1 MRVTSRSVQARRR
14 GGARRFLGALLA
26 LLPVGAWA
34 ADPQITSMTDNPD
47 PATAGGLYTYAVGID
62 NTDASAA
69 TNTVLT
75 VSVPSGATFVS
86 AAPAN
91 ANCVA
96 TSATLVTCDI
106 GALPGN
112 GTGARTVNFTWR
124 ATAAGTINATAT
136 ISADN
141 DTNLANNTQN
151 ATTTV
156 LAGADLRL
164 TKTDSPDPVIGGANV
179 TYTLTAFNDGPN
191 ASGNLVLTDNL
202 PGSSTFVSAS
212 GTGWSCSHAAGVV
225 TCTRNGPLAVGASAP
240 PVTIVARIIASTG
253 FVTNSATISP
263 AAGAT
268 ADPDTNNNTATAT
281 TSVLPGAD
289 VRIDSKSVAPN
300 PVIAGENATFTLTPR
315 NGGPAVA
322 NNVAVTDTLPSGWTF
337 VSATGTGWSCS
348 AAGQTVTCSRA
359 TYAVGGTNNITIIAK
374 APGNAVIGPTGRTDT
389 NTATITTTDNDPA
402 PGNNTRAVSFDILPD
417 GADLRLAKSKSPNP
431 VAQGSQVTSTITVT
445 NGGPRQ
451 ATGELRVVDQL
462 SGETFVSATGAG
474 WACTVNGST
483 VTCNHENNSGLNAGA
498 SLPVL
503 EIVTVATVAGSA
515 TNQACTGSSLPTGA
529 AIGTTARQPIEGD
542 PNPTNDCNTAST
554 SSTSV
559 RPDLAITKT
568 TSTPTGGDKIV
579 SATEDRV
586 TYTLVVTNVSP
597 TAENATGVRI
607 SDTVPAFLA
616 SGTYQSSIVTPVVAT
631 VAGAGSTA
639 TFNCTVNNRETVICT
654 QTGGVLAQGGTVTV
668 PITVLRGMRE
678 GDFTNGG
685 VVENTVE
692 GDPDRSN
699 NTAFDTVT
707 IVPLADMQMT
717 GKSITPGTVKAGE
730 VATYVLS
737 FRNNGPSTAQNVV
750 VTDTFTFPAG
760 DTGYTVTQITPS
772 KGSCAVNA
780 GTNPNGVNVN
790 DVLGPA
796 RNAFTC
802 QIGSMASGE
811 TQTVTLKGRPNFRSG
826 NAARVF
832 TNVADVTTTTAERP
846 DGTDGGN
853 NAQGPVTLNVDPAGL
868 DLLVNKDDTGFD
880 PIAYTS
886 GNTFLSYRVNVTNNG
901 PSFGTGVKVTETMT
915 PPAGK
920 RIRFVCDTA
929 TFGGSTCNTGPLALC
944 SVSDVTSAAG
954 VAIPAFTCDVPA
966 GTATNGL
973 SKGELAVGQTK
984 SIFLR
989 FEVLDN
995 PSTSGDNF
1003 TNQATVSANEPD
1015 TLAANDTESEQTTV
1029 RRRVDLAVTKAAKKA
1044 GTPITTVALRE
1055 PFEWEVV
1062 VTNNGPSESLQTIL
1076 TDTLPAGSDIVGVI
1090 SWTKTLPAASGTC
1103 PDSGVCTMGQL
1114 DALGQ
1119 ITITVPTR
1127 LSAYPS
1133 GGVAT
1138 NSATV
1143 NTDADTIGGIDTTPL
1158 DNTATANV
1166 TVTRSSIAGTVFQDR
1181 VRDGANGGTPQAAA
1195 QEPRIQGVTVTLTGN
1210 DLFGDPV
1217 NATAVTDASGNYL
1230 LNNLPPSAAGGYTIT
1245 QTQPAGFINGTV
1257 DPPTSGGSE
1266 PTNGGT
1272 YARGGTSGNSSFT
1285 GIVVGGDTAALRY
1298 NFPEI
1303 RQPTLSGFVYLDV
1316 NANDVRDPATDTP
1329 IAVATVR
1336 LLNATTL
1343 AQIAT
1348 TTTGADG
1355 AYTFTGLDPLIAYT
1369 LEQPLPTTPA
1379 NLRNGAVNPGQ
1390 IGGVACATGC
1400 TAQPNTPAAD
1410 TDRIAAIDLA
1420 SGADGTVFNFGER
1433 QLAGVSGL
1441 VYVDKNRNN
1450 ALDGSDTGRL
1460 AGVTVRLVQGASC
1473 AAGTELQST
1482 TTAADGTYSFS
1493 GVLAFQN
1500 YLLCETQPV
1509 GYAVGNANGT
1519 AGSNQITLTNLAASG
1534 SANNNFGALVGS
1546 LVGSVYQ
1553 DTGAGTAANFNNGV
1567 RDAGEPGI
1575 AGVTVTLTGTD
1586 ATGAAVNRSV
1596 TTDASGNYSFDD
1608 LLTAGAGGYTVTE
1621 GAIPPAAG
1629 TFLDGK
1635 TTAGGAGGTATAV
1648 NTLPSAISAIN
1659 LGAGVQ
1665 TTGYIFGELP
1675 NGSISGTVY
1684 VDRNRNDTMDATPT
1698 DGRISGV
1705 TLTLRDGTSCSAGT
1719 VFGTTT
1725 TGADGSYSFSGIA
1738 GGGTYTICE
1747 TQPVGYA
1754 DGTVNPG
1761 TNGASSAA
1769 NSITLTN
1776 LAASGSANNNFG
1788 ERVGRLTGSVYV
1800 DFSAATPANTNNGIR
1815 DAGEAGIA
1823 GVTITLTGTDAT
1835 GAAVNRTA
1843 TTDANGDYAFDD
1855 LLTAGAGGYTV
1866 TEGAI
1871 PPAAGRFNDGKT
1883 TAGAAGGTATAV
1895 DTLPSAISAIALGAG
1910 VQTTGYIFGELPR
1923 AGITGTVYID
1933 RNRNG
1938 TMDATPTDGR
1948 IAGVTLTLRQGTSC
1962 SAGTVL
1968 GTTTTDAE
1976 GQYAFNDLSAGLDY
1990 AVCETQP
1997 TGYADGTVNPGT
2009 NGASSAA
2016 NTIVVTNLPGSGS
2029 ANNNFGERVG
2039 RLTGS
2044 VYVDFSAAT
2053 PANTNNGIRDA
2064 GEPGIAGVTITLTG
2078 TDATGAAVNRTAT
2091 TDANGDYAFD
2101 DLLAAGAGGY
2111 TVTEGTI
2118 PPSAGSFNDGKTT
2131 AGAAGGTATAVNT
2144 LPSAISNIA
2153 LGAGVQTTNY
2163 IFGELPR
2170 AGITGTVYIDR
2181 NRNNQLDAVP
2191 TDGRIAGVTLTLRQ
2205 GTSCSAGTVL
2215 GTTTTDA
2222 DGQYAFN
2229 DLSAGLDYAVCETQ
2243 PVGYADGTVNP
2254 GTNGASSAANSITL
2268 TNLPGSG
2275 SGNNNFGALVGSL
2288 AGSVYQDTGAGTAAN
2303 FNNGVRDAG
2312 EPGVAGVTV
2321 TLTGTDALGATV
2333 NRTATTDA
2341 SGNYSFDDL
2350 LTAGAGGYTVTEG
2363 AIPPAAGTF
2372 LDGKTT
2378 AGGAGGTA
2386 TAVNA
2391 LPSAIT
2397 GIALGAGVQTTG
2409 YIFGELP
2416 STAIGGTVY
2425 IDRNRNDTLDPTPTD
2440 GRIAGV
2446 TLTLRDGSS
2455 CSAGTVL
2462 GTTTTGAD
2470 GSYSFSAIAG
2480 GGTYTICETQPT
2492 GYADGTVNPGTNGT
2506 SSAANS
2512 ITVTNLAGSGSANN
2526 HFGERVGSLAGA
2538 VYMDTDNDGQKD
2550 PGEPGLAGVSVTLTG
2565 SDATGAPVNRS
2576 ATTDAAGDYR
2586 FDDLLAA
2593 GAGGYTVTEQATQ
2606 PVFEGKATIN
2616 GRTTAGSTGGSAT
2629 AVTTLPSAISAIPLA
2644 AGADSTA
2651 HLFGELLSVGL
2662 SGTVFADLAND
2673 GVQQLPNDLGLG
2685 GVTLDLTGTDD
2696 LGTAVSATT
2705 TTAADGTYSFTGLR
2719 PGTYTVTEPTQPP
2732 GTVNGITTAGTLGG
2746 TATPV
2751 ATLPSVISGIPLV
2764 TSGAFSTGNNFAE
2777 IPNNS
2782 GVGGRV
2788 WLDLD
2793 NDGAIDAG
2801 ENGIAGVTVT
2811 LTGTDT
2817 IGRPV
2822 ERTLTTDAQGGYLFE
2837 ELAPGSY
2844 TVTEPTQPVGTL
2856 NGLTV
2861 VGNGGGTATPVATLP
2876 SAISGIT
2883 LGIGQMVTAN
2893 NFGEIPP
2900 ARIAGRVY
2908 ADNNDNGAIDSGEV
2922 GLAGVSLVLTG
2933 TDDLGV
2939 AVNRTLSSGADGGYV
2954 FENLRPGTYTVTE
2967 PTQPAGTVNGLTTA
2981 GTLGGTATPVTT
2993 LPSAISG
3000 IVVPVGGAGTGYN
3013 FGELANSPDLRVTK
3027 THAEPIF
3034 TVTKPATYAIR
3045 VLNLGEIAT
3054 SGAYTVEDRL
3064 PAGLTLASTPT
3075 GTGWICTGAPGASS
3089 FNCSSSTVIAAG
3101 ATNPNTITA
3110 IAVVGTAALNAPI
3123 ANNAVLVE
3131 GGGEIPAR
3139 RPTPAE
3145 RDAFINNP
3153 ASLPECSAAPPRNV
3167 CRDPEEVQQSANLSG
3182 TVWYDIGTVQRQL
3195 DARDQ
3200 RKQGWIVEVIDVNG
3214 VDPSRPNA
3222 AGERVVVASGGTGN
3236 GDGDARPTAGG
3247 TPGAVVARAFT
3258 KVDGTYL
3265 IENLIPNI
3273 DYAIRFRDPNSNVV
3287 FGYPVNGERG
3297 PGSSGAQCL
3306 DRNKPV
3312 NLESSCV
3319 DAGALPQ
3326 LTVRLAPGRNLV
3338 QQSLPIDPS
3347 GVVYDSG
3354 LRTPIPGATVSLA
3367 PVGACAAWDPTDDIV
3382 GATLGGYS
3390 VSGNAISMVT
3400 GADGLYQFLLSPA
3413 APARCNFA
3421 LTVTPPSGYSFI
3433 SKLIAP
3439 TPGPLSPPGGPGAFF
3454 NVQPQ
3459 AEPPT
3464 GPVGPATTYYLS
3476 LSAGSAAPNILH
3488 NHIPL
3493 DPALPGTVLLDKT
3506 GDRSVVEVGDSVR
3519 YSITVSVPSGAL
3531 PRQTTVVDR
3540 LPAGFTYIPGTATVD
3555 DRPIADPQGG
3565 VGPTLAFNLG
3575 RMGDTRQ
3582 QVLRYRVRVGV
3593 GAQEGDG
3600 VNRAQAQSCGVPTG
3614 CVDGGFNPLPGS
3626 VATNEDRY
3634 RVRVTGGVFGTEA
3647 CVLGKVFVDCN
3658 NNHSQDPEELGIPG
3672 VRMVMSDGT
3681 TLISDSEGKY
3691 SVCGLEPKSMV
3702 MRVDPRTLPRGARMT
3717 TSSNRNLGDAGSLWL
3732 DLKNGELH
3740 RADFIEGSCAAPVI
3754 DQVKGRR
3761 AQGEIRAPETE
3772 RKDGPALRFDSDGP
3786 YIGPVRPREGERVTP
3801 VGAQQKGGAHGAP

>member
-34 ADPQITSMTDNPD
+34 ADPQITSMTDTPD

-62 NTDASAA
+62 NTDPSAA

-75 VSVPSGATFVS
+75 LSVPSGATFVS
-86 AAPAN
+86 ATGTPN
-91 ANCVA
+91 PNCVA
-96 TSATLVTCDI
+96 TSATLVTCSI
-106 GALPGN
+106 GTLLGN
-112 GTGARTVNFTWR
+112 GAGARTVNLTWR
-124 ATAAGTINATAT
+124 AIAAGTISATAT
-136 ISADN
+136 LSADN

-164 TKTDSPDPVIGGANV
+164 TKTDTPDPVIGGANV

-225 TCTRNGPLAVGASAP
+225 TCNRTGTLAVGASAP
-240 PVTIVARIIASTG
+240 PVTIVARINATDG
-253 FVTNSATISP
+253 NVTNSATISP

-281 TSVLPGAD
+281 TAVLPGAD
-289 VRIDSKSVAPN
+289 VRIDSKAVSPN

-322 NNVAVTDTLPSGWTF
+322 NNVVVTDTLPSGWTF

-348 AAGQTVTCSRA
+348 ATGQTVSCSRA
-359 TYAVGGTNNITIIAK
+359 TYAVGGANNITLIAT

-402 PGNNTRAVSFDILPD
+402 PGNNSRSVTFDILPD

-451 ATGELRVVDQL
+451 ATGTLRVVDQL
-462 SGETFVSATGAG
+462 SGETYVSASGTG
-474 WACTVNGST
+474 WTCTVNGST
-483 VTCNHENNSGLNAGA
+483 VTCDHPNSSGLNAGA
-498 SLPVL
+498 SLPAL
-503 EIVTVATVAGSA
+503 QIITTATVAGSA
-515 TNQACTGSSLPTGA
+515 TNQACTGNSLPAGSSP
-529 AIGTTARQPIEGD
+529 GSTASPPSLGD

-597 TAENATGVRI
+597 TAEDATGVRI

-678 GDFTNGG
+678 GDFQNGG

-780 GTNPNGVNVN
+780 TTNPNGVDVN

-796 RNAFTC
+796 RNSFTC
-802 QIGSMASGE
+802 QIGSMSSGE

-901 PSFGTGVKVTETMT
+901 PSFGTGVKITETMT
-915 PPAGK
+915 PPSGK

-929 TFGGSTCNTGPLALC
+929 TFGGSTCNTVPLALC
-944 SVSDVTSAAG
+944 SVSDVTSAPG

-966 GTATNGL
+966 GTATTGL

-995 PSTSGDNF
+995 PSTTGDNF
-1003 TNQATVSANEPD
+1003 VNSATVSANEPD

-1029 RRRVDLAVTKAAKKA
+1029 RRRVDLAVTKSAKKA

-1090 SWTKTLPAASGTC
+1090 SWTKTLPAATGTC

-1114 DALGQ
+1114 DATGQ

-1166 TVTRSSIAGTVFQDR
+1166 TVTRASIAGTVFQDR
-1181 VRDGANGGTPQAAA
+1181 VRDGTNAGTPQDAA
-1195 QEPRIQGVTVTLTGN
+1195 QEPRIQGVTITLTGN

-1217 NATAVTDASGNYL
+1217 NATAVTDANGNYL
-1230 LNNLPPSAAGGYTIT
+1230 LNNLPPSSVGGYTIT

-1257 DPPTSGGSE
+1257 DPPTSGGNAPS
-1266 PTNGGT
+1266 NGGT
-1272 YARGGTSGNSSFT
+1272 YARGGTSGNSSFAA
-1285 GIVVGGDTAALRY
+1285 IVVDGATAAVRY

-1329 IAVATVR
+1329 IAGASVR
-1336 LLNATTL
+1336 LLDATTL

-1348 TTTGADG
+1348 TTTNASG
-1355 AYTFTGLDPLIAYT
+1355 AYSFTGLDPLTLYT
-1369 LEQPLPTTPA
+1369 LEEPLPSTPA

-1390 IGGVACATGC
+1390 INGAACATGC

-1410 TDRIAAIDLA
+1410 TDRIAGIDLA

-1433 QLAGVSGL
+1433 QLTSVSGL
-1441 VYVDKNRNN
+1441 VYIDKNRNN
-1450 ALDGSDTGRL
+1450 ALDGSDTGRI

-1473 AAGTELQST
+1473 AAGTELQT
-1482 TTAADGTYSFS
+1482 TSTAADGTYSFS

-1500 YLLCETQPV
+1500 YLICETQPV
-1509 GYAVGNANGT
+1509 GYGVGNANGT
-1519 AGSNQITLTNLAASG
+1519 AGSNQITLTNLAAIG
-1534 SANNNFGALVGS
+1534 STNNNFGALVGS
-1546 LVGSVYQ
+1546 LAGSVYQ
-1553 DTGAGTAANFNNGV
+1553 DTGAGTLANFNNGV

-1575 AGVTVTLTGTD
+1575 AGVTVTLTGAD
-1586 ATGAAVNRSV
+1586 ALGATVNRTA
-1596 TTDASGNYSFDD
+1596 TTDASGNYTFDDLLTAGAGGYTVTEGAIPPAAGTFLDGKTTAGGAGGTATAVDTLPSAISGIALGAGVQTTGYIFGELPNGSISGTVYVDRNRNDQLDAVPTDGRIAGVTLTLRQGNSCSAGTVLGTTTTGADGTYSFSGVAGGGTYTICETQPTGYADGTVNPGTNGASSAANSITLTNLPASGSANNHFGERVGRLAGSVYVDFSATTPANTNNGVRDAGEAGIAGVTITLTGTDAAGGAVNRSATTDANGNYSFDDLLTAGAGGYTVTEGAIPPSAGSFNDGKTTAGGAGGTATAVDTLPSAISAIALGAGVQTTGYIFGELPRAGITGIVYVDRNRNDTIDAVPTDARIAGVTLTLRQGTSCSAGTVLGTTTTDADGQYAFNDLSAGLDYAVCETQPAGYANGTVNPGTNGTSSAANSIAITNLPASGSTDNHFGERVGSLTGSVYQDTGAGTLANFNNGVRDAGEPGIAGVTVTITGTDAAGGAVNRTATTDASGNYTFDD

-1665 TTGYIFGELP
+1665 TTNYLFGELP
-1675 NGSISGTVY
+1675 NASISGTVY

-1719 VFGTTT
+1719 VLGTTT
-1725 TGADGSYSFSGIA
+1725 SATDGTYSFSG
-1738 GGGTYTICE
+1738 
-1747 TQPVGYA
+1747 
-1754 DGTVNPG
+1754 
-1761 TNGASSAA
+1761 
-1769 NSITLTN
+1769 
-1776 LAASGSANNNFG
+1776 
-1788 ERVGRLTGSVYV
+1788 
-1800 DFSAATPANTNNGIR
+1800 
-1815 DAGEAGIA
+1815 
-1823 GVTITLTGTDAT
+1823 
-1835 GAAVNRTA
+1835 
-1843 TTDANGDYAFDD
+1843 
-1855 LLTAGAGGYTV
+1855 
-1866 TEGAI
+1866 
-1871 PPAAGRFNDGKT
+1871 
-1883 TAGAAGGTATAV
+1883 
-1895 DTLPSAISAIALGAG
+1895 
-1910 VQTTGYIFGELPR
+1910 
-1923 AGITGTVYID
+1923 
-1933 RNRNG
+1933 
-1938 TMDATPTDGR
+1938 
-1948 IAGVTLTLRQGTSC
+1948 
-1962 SAGTVL
+1962 
-1968 GTTTTDAE
+1968 
-1976 GQYAFNDLSAGLDY
+1976 
-1990 AVCETQP
+1990 
-1997 TGYADGTVNPGT
+1997 
-2009 NGASSAA
+2009 
-2016 NTIVVTNLPGSGS
+2016 
-2029 ANNNFGERVG
+2029 
-2039 RLTGS
+2039 
-2044 VYVDFSAAT
+2044 
-2053 PANTNNGIRDA
+2053 
-2064 GEPGIAGVTITLTG
+2064 
-2078 TDATGAAVNRTAT
+2078 
-2091 TDANGDYAFD
+2091 
-2101 DLLAAGAGGY
+2101 
-2111 TVTEGTI
+2111 
-2118 PPSAGSFNDGKTT
+2118 
-2131 AGAAGGTATAVNT
+2131 
-2144 LPSAISNIA
+2144 
-2153 LGAGVQTTNY
+2153 
-2163 IFGELPR
+2163 
-2170 AGITGTVYIDR
+2170 
-2181 NRNNQLDAVP
+2181 
-2191 TDGRIAGVTLTLRQ
+2191 
-2205 GTSCSAGTVL
+2205 
-2215 GTTTTDA
+2215 
-2222 DGQYAFN
+2222 
-2229 DLSAGLDYAVCETQ
+2229 
-2243 PVGYADGTVNP
+2243 
-2254 GTNGASSAANSITL
+2254 
-2268 TNLPGSG
+2268 
-2275 SGNNNFGALVGSL
+2275 
-2288 AGSVYQDTGAGTAAN
+2288 
-2303 FNNGVRDAG
+2303 
-2312 EPGVAGVTV
+2312 
-2321 TLTGTDALGATV
+2321 
-2333 NRTATTDA
+2333 
-2341 SGNYSFDDL
+2341 
-2350 LTAGAGGYTVTEG
+2350 
-2363 AIPPAAGTF
+2363 
-2372 LDGKTT
+2372 
-2378 AGGAGGTA
+2378 
-2386 TAVNA
+2386 
-2391 LPSAIT
+2391 
-2397 GIALGAGVQTTG
+2397 
-2409 YIFGELP
+2409 
-2416 STAIGGTVY
+2416 
-2425 IDRNRNDTLDPTPTD
+2425 
-2440 GRIAGV
+2440 
-2446 TLTLRDGSS
+2446 
-2455 CSAGTVL
+2455 
-2462 GTTTTGAD
+2462 
-2470 GSYSFSAIAG
+2470 IAG

-2492 GYADGTVNPGTNGT
+2492 GYADGTVNPGTSGT

-2512 ITVTNLAGSGSANN
+2512 ITLTNLPTSGSANN
-2526 HFGERVGSLAGA
+2526 HFGERVGSLAGS
-2538 VYMDTDNDGQKD
+2538 VYMDTNNDGQKQS
-2550 PGEPGLAGVSVTLTG
+2550 GEPGLAGVSVTLTG
-2565 SDATGAPVNRS
+2565 TDATGASLNRT
-2576 ATTDAAGDYR
+2576 AITDAAGAYR
-2586 FDDLLAA
+2586 FEDLLAA
-2593 GAGGYTVTEQATQ
+2593 GTGGYTVTEQATQ
-2606 PVFEGKATIN
+2606 PSFEGKVTIN

-2629 AVTTLPSAISAIPLA
+2629 TVTTLPSAISAIPLA

-2685 GVTLDLTGTDD
+2685 GVTLNLTGTDD
-2696 LGTAVSATT
+2696 LGAAISATT
-2705 TTAADGTYSFTGLR
+2705 TTAADGSYSFTGLR
-2719 PGTYTVTEPTQPP
+2719 PGTYTVTEPTQPA
-2732 GTVNGITTAGTLGG
+2732 GTVNGITTAGSPGG

-2751 ATLPSVISGIPLV
+2751 ATLPSVISGIPLL

-2782 GVGGRV
+2782 GISGRV
-2788 WLDLD
+2788 WLDL
-2793 NDGAIDAG
+2793 NNNAVIDAG
-2801 ENGIAGVTVT
+2801 ESGIAGITVT

-2822 ERTLTTDAQGGYLFE
+2822 ERTLTTDAQGDYLFE
-2837 ELAPGSY
+2837 QLAPGSY
-2844 TVTEPTQPVGTL
+2844 TVTEPTQPAGTL
-2856 NGLTV
+2856 NGRTV
-2861 VGNGGGTATPVATLP
+2861 VGTGGGTATPVATLP

-2900 ARIAGRVY
+2900 ARLAGRVY
-2908 ADNNDNGAIDSGEV
+2908 ADNNDNGVIDNSET
-2922 GLAGVSLVLTG
+2922 GLAGVALVLTG
-2933 TDDLGV
+2933 TDDLGA
-2939 AVNRTLSSGADGGYV
+2939 AVTANATTGADGGYS
-2954 FENLRPGTYTVTE
+2954 FTNLRPGTYTLTE
-2967 PTQPAGTVNGLTTA
+2967 PTQPAGTVNGLTTP

-3000 IVVPVGGAGTGYN
+3000 IVVPVGGAGTGYD

-3027 THAEPIF
+3027 THAEPVF
-3034 TVTKPATYAIR
+3034 TVTKPATYSIR
-3045 VLNLGEIAT
+3045 VLNVGEIAT

-3075 GTGWICTGAPGASS
+3075 GTGWICTGAAGASS

-3145 RDAFINNP
+3145 REAFTNNP
-3153 ASLPECSAAPPRNV
+3153 GALPECSAAPARNA
-3167 CRDPEEVQQSANLSG
+3167 CRDPEDVQQSANLAG

-3222 AGERVVVASGGTGN
+3222 AGERESKAS
-3236 GDGDARPTAGG
+3236 GG

-3258 KVDGTYL
+3258 QADGTYL

-3306 DRNKPV
+3306 DRNKPI

-3319 DAGALPQ
+3319 DTGAVPQ

-3354 LRTPIPGATVSLA
+3354 LRTPIPGATVTLA

-3400 GADGLYQFLLSPA
+3400 GADGLYQFLLSPG

-3439 TPGPLSPPGGPGAFF
+3439 TPGPISPPGGPGTFF

-3459 AEPPT
+3459 AEAPT

-3476 LSAGSAAPNILH
+3476 LSAGSAAPNILR

-3506 GDRSVVEVGDSVR
+3506 GDRSVVELGDSVR

-3575 RMGDTRQ
+3575 PMGDTRQ

-3772 RKDGPALRFDSDGP
+3772 RKDGPALRFESEGP
-3786 YIGPVRPREGERVTP
+3786 VIGPVRPRQGERVTP
-3801 VGAQQKGGAHGAP
+3801 VDAEPKGGAHGTP

>member
-1 MRVTSRSVQARRR
+1 LA
-14 GGARRFLGALLA
+14 GALLA
-26 LLPVGAWA
+26 LLPLGAWA
-34 ADPQITSMTDNPD
+34 ADPQITSMTDTPD

-62 NTDASAA
+62 NTDAGDA

-75 VSVPSGATFVS
+75 LGVPSGATFVS
-86 AAPAN
+86 ASPAN

-96 TSATLVTCDI
+96 TSATLVTCSV
-106 GALPGN
+106 GTLAGN

-136 ISADN
+136 ITADS
-141 DTNLANNTQN
+141 DTNLGNNTQG

-225 TCTRNGPLAVGASAP
+225 TCTRNAPLAVGASAP

-263 AAGAT
+263 AVGAV
-268 ADPDTNNNTATAT
+268 ADPDSNNNTATAT
-281 TSVLPGAD
+281 TQVLPGAD
-289 VRIDSKSVAPN
+289 VRIDSKSVSPN
-300 PVIAGENATFTLTPR
+300 PVIAGENATFTITPR

-322 NNVAVTDTLPSGWTF
+322 NNVVVTDTLPSGWTF

-348 AAGQTVTCSRA
+348 ASGQTVSCSRA
-359 TYAVGGTNNITIIAK
+359 TYAVGATNNITIVAT
-374 APGNAVIGPTGRTDT
+374 APTNAVIGPAGRTDT
-389 NTATITTTDNDPA
+389 NTASISTTDNDPN
-402 PGNNTRAVSFDILPD
+402 PGNNSRAVTFDILPD

-445 NGGPRQ
+445 NGGPRR
-451 ATGELRVVDQL
+451 ATGPLRVVDQL
-462 SGETFVSATGAG
+462 SGETYVSVSGTGWICSAS
-474 WACTVNGST
+474 GST
-483 VTCNHENNSGLNAGA
+483 VTCDHANAAGLNAGA
-498 SLPVL
+498 SLPTL
-503 EIVTVATVAGSA
+503 TIITTATVAGSA
-515 TNQACTGSSLPTGA
+515 TNQACTGSSLPAGA
-529 AIGTTARQPIEGD
+529 AAGTNALEPDQGD
-542 PNPTNDCNTAST
+542 PNPTNDCNSAST

-579 SATEDRV
+579 SATEDSV

-607 SDTVPAFLA
+607 SDTVPAFIT

-668 PITVLRGMRE
+668 PITVRRGMRE
-678 GDFTNGG
+678 GDFTNSG

-699 NTAFDTVT
+699 NTASDTVT
-707 IVPLADMQMT
+707 IAPLADMNMT
-717 GKSITPGTVKAGE
+717 GKSVTPGTVKAGE

-737 FRNNGPSTAQNVV
+737 FRNDGPSTAQNVV
-750 VTDTFTFPAG
+750 VTDIFTFPAG

-772 KGSCAVNA
+772 KGSCAFNA
-780 GTNPNGVNVN
+780 GINPNGVGVD

-796 RNAFTC
+796 RNSFTC

-853 NAQGPVTLNVDPAGL
+853 NAQGPVTLNVDPASL

-880 PIAYTS
+880 PIAFTS
-886 GNTFLSYRVNVTNNG
+886 GSTFLSYRVNATNNG
-901 PSFGTGVKVTETMT
+901 PSYATGVKITETMT

-920 RIRFVCDTA
+920 RIRFVCDTT

-944 SVSDVTSAAG
+944 SVSDVTSG
-954 VAIPAFTCDVPA
+954 VGTAIPAFTCDVPP
-966 GTATNGL
+966 GNATTGL
-973 SKGELAVGQTK
+973 GKGDLAIGQTK

-995 PSTSGDNF
+995 PSTTGDTF
-1003 TNQATVSANEPD
+1003 TNQAIVSANEPD

-1044 GTPITTVALRE
+1044 GAPITTVALRE
-1055 PFEWEVV
+1055 PFDWEVI

-1076 TDTLPAGSDIVGVI
+1076 TDTLPAGSDLVGVI
-1090 SWTKTLPAASGTC
+1090 SWTKTLPAATGTC

-1114 DALGQ
+1114 DAGGQ
-1119 ITITVPTR
+1119 ITITVPSR

-1143 NTDADTIGGIDTTPL
+1143 NTDPTNLGGIDTTPL

-1166 TVTRSSIAGTVFQDR
+1166 NVTRASIAGTVFQDR

-1195 QEPRIQGVTVTLTGN
+1195 QEPRIQGVTLTLTGN

-1217 NATAVTDASGNYL
+1217 NATATTDANGDYL
-1230 LNNLPPSAAGGYTIT
+1230 FNNLPPSSTGGVGGYTIT
-1245 QTQPAGFINGTV
+1245 QTQPAGFINGPV
-1257 DPPTSGGSE
+1257 DPPTAGGSE
-1266 PTNGGT
+1266 PSNGGPYT
-1272 YARGGTSGNSSFT
+1272 RGGTSGNSLFAN
-1285 GIVVGGDTAALRY
+1285 IVVDGDDAAIRY
-1298 NFPEI
+1298 HFPEI
-1303 RQPTLSGFVYLDV
+1303 KQPSLSGFVYLDV

-1329 IAVATVR
+1329 IAGATLR

-1355 AYTFTGLDPLIAYT
+1355 AYAFTGLDPLVAYT

-1390 IGGVACATGC
+1390 IGGAACTTGC

-1410 TDRIAAIDLA
+1410 TDRIAGVDLA
-1420 SGADGTVFNFGER
+1420 SGTDGTVFNFGER

-1473 AAGTELQST
+1473 AAGTELQTT

-1500 YLLCETQPV
+1500 YLICETQPV

-1519 AGSNQITLTNLAASG
+1519 AGSNQITLTNLAAAG

-1546 LVGSVYQ
+1546 LS
-1553 DTGAGTAANFNNGV
+1553 
-1567 RDAGEPGI
+1567 
-1575 AGVTVTLTGTD
+1575 
-1586 ATGAAVNRSV
+1586 
-1596 TTDASGNYSFDD
+1596 
-1608 LLTAGAGGYTVTE
+1608 
-1621 GAIPPAAG
+1621 
-1629 TFLDGK
+1629 
-1635 TTAGGAGGTATAV
+1635 
-1648 NTLPSAISAIN
+1648 
-1659 LGAGVQ
+1659 
-1665 TTGYIFGELP
+1665 
-1675 NGSISGTVY
+1675 
-1684 VDRNRNDTMDATPT
+1684 
-1698 DGRISGV
+1698 
-1705 TLTLRDGTSCSAGT
+1705 
-1719 VFGTTT
+1719 
-1725 TGADGSYSFSGIA
+1725 
-1738 GGGTYTICE
+1738 
-1747 TQPVGYA
+1747 
-1754 DGTVNPG
+1754 
-1761 TNGASSAA
+1761 
-1769 NSITLTN
+1769 
-1776 LAASGSANNNFG
+1776 
-1788 ERVGRLTGSVYV
+1788 GSVYV
-1800 DFSAATPANTNNGIR
+1800 DFSSATPANTNNGIR

-1823 GVTITLTGTDAT
+1823 GVTVTLTGTDAA
-1835 GAAVNRTA
+1835 GGAVNRTA
-1843 TTDANGDYAFDD
+1843 TTDA
-1855 LLTAGAGGYTV
+1855 
-1866 TEGAI
+1866 
-1871 PPAAGRFNDGKT
+1871 
-1883 TAGAAGGTATAV
+1883 
-1895 DTLPSAISAIALGAG
+1895 
-1910 VQTTGYIFGELPR
+1910 
-1923 AGITGTVYID
+1923 
-1933 RNRNG
+1933 
-1938 TMDATPTDGR
+1938 
-1948 IAGVTLTLRQGTSC
+1948 
-1962 SAGTVL
+1962 
-1968 GTTTTDAE
+1968 
-1976 GQYAFNDLSAGLDY
+1976 
-1990 AVCETQP
+1990 
-1997 TGYADGTVNPGT
+1997 
-2009 NGASSAA
+2009 
-2016 NTIVVTNLPGSGS
+2016 SGNYS
-2029 ANNNFGERVG
+2029 
-2039 RLTGS
+2039 
-2044 VYVDFSAAT
+2044 
-2053 PANTNNGIRDA
+2053 
-2064 GEPGIAGVTITLTG
+2064 
-2078 TDATGAAVNRTAT
+2078 
-2091 TDANGDYAFD
+2091 FD

-2111 TVTEGTI
+2111 TLTEGAI

-2131 AGAAGGTATAVNT
+2131 AGGTGGTATAVNA
-2144 LPSAISNIA
+2144 LPSAISGIA

-2170 AGITGTVYIDR
+2170 AGITGTVYTDR
-2181 NRNNQLDAVP
+2181 NRNDTMEALP

-2205 GTSCSAGTVL
+2205 GASCSAGTVL

-2222 DGQYAFN
+2222 NGQYAFN
-2229 DLSAGLDYAVCETQ
+2229 DLSAGLDYA
-2243 PVGYADGTVNP
+2243 
-2254 GTNGASSAANSITL
+2254 
-2268 TNLPGSG
+2268 
-2275 SGNNNFGALVGSL
+2275 
-2288 AGSVYQDTGAGTAAN
+2288 
-2303 FNNGVRDAG
+2303 
-2312 EPGVAGVTV
+2312 
-2321 TLTGTDALGATV
+2321 
-2333 NRTATTDA
+2333 
-2341 SGNYSFDDL
+2341 
-2350 LTAGAGGYTVTEG
+2350 
-2363 AIPPAAGTF
+2363 
-2372 LDGKTT
+2372 
-2378 AGGAGGTA
+2378 
-2386 TAVNA
+2386 
-2391 LPSAIT
+2391 
-2397 GIALGAGVQTTG
+2397 
-2409 YIFGELP
+2409 
-2416 STAIGGTVY
+2416 
-2425 IDRNRNDTLDPTPTD
+2425 
-2440 GRIAGV
+2440 
-2446 TLTLRDGSS
+2446 
-2455 CSAGTVL
+2455 
-2462 GTTTTGAD
+2462 
-2470 GSYSFSAIAG
+2470 
-2480 GGTYTICETQPT
+2480 ICETQPT
-2492 GYADGTVNPGTNGT
+2492 GYADGTVNPGTSGT

-2512 ITVTNLAGSGSANN
+2512 ITLTNLPSAGSTDN
-2526 HFGERVGSLAGA
+2526 HFGERIGSLLGA
-2538 VYMDTDNDGQKD
+2538 VYMDTDNDGQQD
-2550 PGEPGLAGVSVTLTG
+2550 AGEAALAGVTVTLTG
-2565 SDATGAPVNRS
+2565 TDATGTVVSRS
-2576 ATTDAAGDYR
+2576 AITDTAGAYR
-2586 FDDLLAA
+2586 FDDLLAS
-2593 GAGGYTVTEQATQ
+2593 GVGGYTVTEQATQ

-2616 GRTTAGSTGGSAT
+2616 GRTTAGSTGGTAT
-2629 AVTTLPSAISAIPLA
+2629 TVTTLPSAIAAITLA
-2644 AGADSTA
+2644 AGIDATA
-2651 HLFGELLSVGL
+2651 NNFGELLSVGL
-2662 SGTVFADLAND
+2662 SGAVFADLAND
-2673 GVQQLPNDLGLG
+2673 GVQQLPADLGLA

-2696 LGTAVSATT
+2696 LGAAVSATT

-2719 PGTYTVTEPTQPP
+2719 PGTYTVTEPTQPV
-2732 GTVNGITTAGTLGG
+2732 GTVNGITSAGSTGG

-2751 ATLPSVISGIPLV
+2751 ATLPSVISAIPLV
-2764 TSGAFSTGNNFAE
+2764 TSGAFSSGNNFAE

-2782 GVGGRV
+2782 GIGGRV
-2788 WLDLD
+2788 WLDAD
-2793 NDGAIDAG
+2793 NDGVIDAS
-2801 ENGIAGVTVT
+2801 ESGIAGVTVT

-2837 ELAPGSY
+2837 NLAPGSY
-2844 TVTEPTQPVGTL
+2844 TVTEPTQPAGTL
-2856 NGLTV
+2856 NGRTNT
-2861 VGNGGGTATPVATLP
+2861 GNGGGTATPVATLP
-2876 SAISGIT
+2876 SAVSGIT
-2883 LGIGQMVTAN
+2883 LGIGQMFTAN
-2893 NFGEIPP
+2893 DFGEIPP

-2908 ADNNDNGAIDSGEV
+2908 ADNNDNGVIDSSEV

-2933 TDDLGV
+2933 ADDLGA
-2939 AVNRTLSSGADGGYV
+2939 AVSVTLSSGADGGYA

-2981 GTLGGTATPVTT
+2981 GTLGGTATPVATR
-2993 LPSAISG
+2993 PSAISG
-3000 IVVPVGGAGTGYN
+3000 IVLPVGGAATGNN
-3013 FGELANSPDLRVTK
+3013 FGELAQSPDLRVIK
-3027 THAEPIF
+3027 THAEPVF
-3034 TVTKPATYAIR
+3034 TVTKPATYSIR

-3054 SGAYTVEDRL
+3054 NGPYTIEDRL
-3064 PAGLTLASTPT
+3064 PAGLTLTSTPT
-3075 GTGWICTGAPGASS
+3075 GAGWSCTGAAGASS
-3089 FNCSSSTVIAAG
+3089 FSCTASTVVAAG
-3101 ATNPNTITA
+3101 ATNPNAITA
-3110 IAVVGTAALNAPI
+3110 VAIVGPAALNAPI

-3145 RDAFINNP
+3145 RDAFTNNP
-3153 ASLPECSAAPPRNV
+3153 GALPECTAAPPRNA
-3167 CRDPEEVQQSANLSG
+3167 CRDPEDVQQSANLAG

-3195 DARDQ
+3195 DARD
-3200 RKQGWIVEVIDVNG
+3200 RLKQGWIVEVIDVTG
-3214 VDPSRPNA
+3214 ADPSRPNA
-3222 AGERVVVASGGTGN
+3222 AGERVSASSAAG
-3236 GDGDARPTAGG
+3236 GDGDARATAGG

-3258 KVDGTYL
+3258 NADGTYL

-3273 DYAIRFRDPNSNVV
+3273 DYAVRFRDPNSNVV

-3297 PGSSGAQCL
+3297 PGSSGASCL
-3306 DRNKPV
+3306 ALNKPV

-3319 DAGALPQ
+3319 DTGAAPQ
-3326 LTVRLAPGRNLV
+3326 LAVRLAPGRNLV
-3338 QQSLPIDPS
+3338 QQSLPIDPT

-3354 LRTPIPGATVSLA
+3354 LRTPVPGATVTFA
-3367 PVGACAAWDPTDDIV
+3367 PVGTCAGWDPTDDIV

-3390 VSGNAISMVT
+3390 VSGNAISKVT
-3400 GADGLYQFLLSPA
+3400 GADGLYQFLLSPS
-3413 APARCNFA
+3413 APARCTFA

-3433 SKLIAP
+3433 SKLITP
-3439 TPGPLSPPGGPGAFF
+3439 TPGTLSPPGGPGSFF

-3459 AEPPT
+3459 AEAPT

-3476 LSAGSAAPNILH
+3476 LSAGSTAPNILR

-3540 LPAGFTYIPGTATVD
+3540 LPAGFTYIPGTAIVG

-3565 VGPTLAFNLG
+3565 VGPTLAFDLG

-3582 QVLRYRVRVGV
+3582 LVLRYRVRVGV

-3658 NNHSQDPEELGIPG
+3658 NNHVQDREEIGIPG

-3691 SVCGLEPKSMV
+3691 SVCGLEPKSTV
-3702 MRVDPRTLPRGARMT
+3702 MRIDPRTLPRGARMT

-3740 RADFIEGSCAAPVI
+3740 RADFIEGSCSAPVI

-3761 AQGEIRAPETE
+3761 AQGETRAPETE
-3772 RKDGPALRFDSDGP
+3772 RPDGPALRFESGGP
-3786 YIGPVRPREGERVTP
+3786 VIGPVRPREGERVTP
-3801 VGAQQKGGAHGAP
+3801 VDAQRGGAHGTP

>member
-1 MRVTSRSVQARRR
+1 MRGTRSVVRRR
-14 GGARRFLGALLA
+14 LAGALFA
-26 LLPVGAWA
+26 LLPLGAWA
-34 ADPQITSMTDNPD
+34 ADPQITSMTDTPD

-62 NTDASAA
+62 NTDAGDA

-75 VSVPSGATFVS
+75 LNVPSGATFVS
-86 AAPAN
+86 ASPAN

-96 TSATLVTCDI
+96 TSATLVTCSV
-106 GALPGN
+106 GTLAGN

-136 ISADN
+136 ITATN

-179 TYTLTAFNDGPN
+179 TYTLTVTNDGPN

-263 AAGAT
+263 AVGAV
-268 ADPDTNNNTATAT
+268 ADPDSNNNTATAT
-281 TSVLPGAD
+281 TQVLPGAD
-289 VRIDSKSVAPN
+289 VRIDSKSVSPN
-300 PVIAGENATFTLTPR
+300 PVIAGENATFTITPR

-322 NNVAVTDTLPSGWTF
+322 NNVVVTDTLPSGWTF

-348 AAGQTVTCSRA
+348 ASGQTVSCSRA
-359 TYAVGGTNNITIIAK
+359 TYAVGATNNITIVAT

-402 PGNNTRAVSFDILPD
+402 PGNNTRAVTFDILPD

-451 ATGELRVVDQL
+451 ATGTLRVVDQL
-462 SGETFVSATGAG
+462 SGETYVSASGTGWTCSAS
-474 WACTVNGST
+474 GST
-483 VTCNHENNSGLNAGA
+483 VTCDHANAAGLNAGA
-498 SLPVL
+498 SLPTL
-503 EIVTVATVAGSA
+503 TIITTATVAGSA
-515 TNQACTGSSLPTGA
+515 TNQACTGSSLPAGA
-529 AIGTTARQPIEGD
+529 AGATARQPLEGD
-542 PNPTNDCNTAST
+542 PNPTNDCNSAST

-597 TAENATGVRI
+597 TAEDATGVRI
-607 SDTVPAFLA
+607 SDTVPAFLT
-616 SGTYQSSIVTPVVAT
+616 SGAFPSSITPVVAT
-631 VAGAGSTA
+631 VAGLGSTA
-639 TFNCTVNNRETVICT
+639 TFGCAVSSATVICT
-654 QTGGVLAQGGTVTV
+654 QNGGVLAQGGTVTV

-678 GDFTNGG
+678 GDFTNSSA
-685 VVENTVE
+685 VENTVE

-699 NTAFDTVT
+699 NTATDTVT
-707 IVPLADMQMT
+707 IAPLADMQMT

-780 GTNPNGVNVN
+780 GTNPNGVDVN

-853 NAQGPVTLNVDPAGL
+853 NAQGPITLNVDPASL

-886 GNTFLSYRVNVTNNG
+886 GSTFLGYRVNVTNNG
-901 PSFGTGVKVTETMT
+901 PSYATAAKVTEVMT
-915 PPAGK
+915 PPTGK
-920 RIRFVCDTA
+920 RVRFVCDTT
-929 TFGGSTCNTGPLALC
+929 TFGGSTCNASSLC
-944 SVSDVTSAAG
+944 SVTNVTSAAG
-954 VAIPAFTCDVPA
+954 VAIPTFTCDLPA
-966 GTATNGL
+966 GNATTGL
-973 SKGELAVGQTK
+973 ARGDLAIGQTK
-984 SIFLR
+984 SLFLR

-995 PSTSGDNF
+995 PSTSGDTF

-1044 GTPITTVALRE
+1044 GAPITTVALRE
-1055 PFEWEVV
+1055 PFDWEVV

-1076 TDTLPAGSDIVGVI
+1076 TDTLPPGSDLVGVI
-1090 SWTKTLPAASGTC
+1090 SWTKTLPAATGTC

-1114 DALGQ
+1114 DAGGQ

-1143 NTDADTIGGIDTTPL
+1143 NTDPANLGGIDTTPL
-1158 DNTATANV
+1158 DNTATAAVNV
-1166 TVTRSSIAGTVFQDR
+1166 TRASIAGTVFQDR
-1181 VRDGANGGTPQAAA
+1181 VRDGANAGTPQAAA
-1195 QEPRIQGVTVTLTGN
+1195 QEPRISGVSLRITGT
-1210 DLFGDPV
+1210 DLYG
-1217 NATAVTDASGNYL
+1217 NAVDTTATSDASGNFTFA
-1230 LNNLPPSAAGGYTIT
+1230 NLSPVDATGYTIT
-1245 QTQPAGFINGTV
+1245 QTQPASFINGPV

-1266 PTNGGT
+1266 PSNGGT
-1272 YARGGTSGNSSFT
+1272 YARGSTSGNSSFA
-1285 GIVVGGDTAALRY
+1285 GIVVDGDDTAIRY

-1316 NANDVRDPATDTP
+1316 NANDVRDPATDTG
-1329 IAVATVR
+1329 ISGATVR

-1355 AYTFTGLDPLIAYT
+1355 AYSFTGLDPLVVYT

-1379 NLRNGAVNPGQ
+1379 NLRNGAVNPGRN
-1390 IGGVACATGC
+1390 GDSDFTTATP
-1400 TAQPNTPAAD
+1400 QPNTPVAD
-1410 TDRIAAIDLA
+1410 TDRIAGIDLTN
-1420 SGADGTVFNFGER
+1420 GADGTLWNFGER
-1433 QLAGVSGL
+1433 QLAGVSGI

-1482 TTAADGTYSFS
+1482 TTAADGSYAFS

-1500 YLLCETQPV
+1500 YLICETQPV

-1519 AGSNQITLTNLAASG
+1519 AGSNQITLTNLAAGG
-1534 SANNNFGALVGS
+1534 SASNNFGALVGS
-1546 LVGSVYQ
+1546 LTGSVYV
-1553 DTGAGTAANFNNGV
+1553 DFSSATPANTNNGV
-1567 RDAGEPGI
+1567 RDASEAGI
-1575 AGVTVTLTGTD
+1575 AGVVVTLTGTD
-1586 ATGAAVNRSV
+1586 AAGGAVNRTA

-1608 LLTAGAGGYTVTE
+1608 LLAAGAGGYTVTE
-1621 GAIPPAAG
+1621 GAIPPSAGSFNDGKTTVGGAGGTATAVDTLPSAISGIALGAGVQTANYIFGELPRAGITGTAYIDRNRNDTMDATPTDGRIAGVTLTLRQGASCSAGTVLGTTNTDANGQYAFNDLSAGLDYAVCEAQPTGYADGTVNAGTNGTSNAANAIAVSNLPGSGSANNNFGERIGSLAGSVYQDTGAGTLANFNNGVRDAGEAGIAGVVVTLTGTDAAGGVVNRTATTDASGNYTFDDLLTAGAGGYTITEGAISPSAG

-1635 TTAGGAGGTATAV
+1635 TTAGAAGGTATAV
-1648 NTLPSAISAIN
+1648 DTLPSAISGIA

-1684 VDRNRNDTMDATPT
+1684 
-1698 DGRISGV
+1698 
-1705 TLTLRDGTSCSAGT
+1705 L
-1719 VFGTTT
+1719 
-1725 TGADGSYSFSGIA
+1725 
-1738 GGGTYTICE
+1738 
-1747 TQPVGYA
+1747 
-1754 DGTVNPG
+1754 
-1761 TNGASSAA
+1761 
-1769 NSITLTN
+1769 
-1776 LAASGSANNNFG
+1776 
-1788 ERVGRLTGSVYV
+1788 
-1800 DFSAATPANTNNGIR
+1800 
-1815 DAGEAGIA
+1815 
-1823 GVTITLTGTDAT
+1823 
-1835 GAAVNRTA
+1835 
-1843 TTDANGDYAFDD
+1843 
-1855 LLTAGAGGYTV
+1855 
-1866 TEGAI
+1866 
-1871 PPAAGRFNDGKT
+1871 
-1883 TAGAAGGTATAV
+1883 
-1895 DTLPSAISAIALGAG
+1895 
-1910 VQTTGYIFGELPR
+1910 
-1923 AGITGTVYID
+1923 
-1933 RNRNG
+1933 
-1938 TMDATPTDGR
+1938 
-1948 IAGVTLTLRQGTSC
+1948 
-1962 SAGTVL
+1962 
-1968 GTTTTDAE
+1968 
-1976 GQYAFNDLSAGLDY
+1976 
-1990 AVCETQP
+1990 
-1997 TGYADGTVNPGT
+1997 
-2009 NGASSAA
+2009 
-2016 NTIVVTNLPGSGS
+2016 
-2029 ANNNFGERVG
+2029 
-2039 RLTGS
+2039 
-2044 VYVDFSAAT
+2044 
-2053 PANTNNGIRDA
+2053 
-2064 GEPGIAGVTITLTG
+2064 
-2078 TDATGAAVNRTAT
+2078 
-2091 TDANGDYAFD
+2091 
-2101 DLLAAGAGGY
+2101 
-2111 TVTEGTI
+2111 
-2118 PPSAGSFNDGKTT
+2118 
-2131 AGAAGGTATAVNT
+2131 
-2144 LPSAISNIA
+2144 
-2153 LGAGVQTTNY
+2153 
-2163 IFGELPR
+2163 
-2170 AGITGTVYIDR
+2170 
-2181 NRNNQLDAVP
+2181 
-2191 TDGRIAGVTLTLRQ
+2191 
-2205 GTSCSAGTVL
+2205 
-2215 GTTTTDA
+2215 
-2222 DGQYAFN
+2222 
-2229 DLSAGLDYAVCETQ
+2229 
-2243 PVGYADGTVNP
+2243 
-2254 GTNGASSAANSITL
+2254 
-2268 TNLPGSG
+2268 
-2275 SGNNNFGALVGSL
+2275 
-2288 AGSVYQDTGAGTAAN
+2288 
-2303 FNNGVRDAG
+2303 
-2312 EPGVAGVTV
+2312 
-2321 TLTGTDALGATV
+2321 
-2333 NRTATTDA
+2333 
-2341 SGNYSFDDL
+2341 
-2350 LTAGAGGYTVTEG
+2350 
-2363 AIPPAAGTF
+2363 
-2372 LDGKTT
+2372 
-2378 AGGAGGTA
+2378 
-2386 TAVNA
+2386 
-2391 LPSAIT
+2391 
-2397 GIALGAGVQTTG
+2397 
-2409 YIFGELP
+2409 
-2416 STAIGGTVY
+2416 
-2425 IDRNRNDTLDPTPTD
+2425 DRNRNDTLDPTPTD

-2446 TLTLRDGSS
+2446 TLTLREGTS

-2462 GTTTTGAD
+2462 GTATAGAD
-2470 GSYSFSAIAG
+2470 GSYSFSGIAG

-2512 ITVTNLAGSGSANN
+2512 ITVTNLAGTGSAGNHFGERVGRLSGSVYVDFSTATQANTN
-2526 HFGERVGSLAGA
+2526 NGVRDAGEAGIAGVVVTLTGTDAAGGAVNRTATTDASGNYSFDDLLAAGAGGYTVTEGAIPPSAGSFNDGKTTVGGAGGTATAVDTLPSAISGIALGAGVQTANYIFGELPRAGITGTAYIDRNRNDTMDATPTDGRIAGVTLTLRQGASCSAGTVLGTTNTDANGQYAFNDLSAGLDYAVCEAQPTGYADGTVNSGTNGTSSAANSITLTNLPTTGSTNNNFGERVGSLAGA
-2538 VYMDTDNDGQKD
+2538 VYMDTDNDGQQD
-2550 PGEPGLAGVSVTLTG
+2550 AGEPGLAGVTVTLTG
-2565 SDATGAPVNRS
+2565 TDATGTAVNRS
-2576 ATTDAAGDYR
+2576 ATTDTAGAYR

-2616 GRTTAGSTGGSAT
+2616 GRTTAGSTGGTAT
-2629 AVTTLPSAISAIPLA
+2629 TVTTLPSAITAIPLA
-2644 AGADSTA
+2644 AGIDATA
-2651 HLFGELLSVGL
+2651 NNFGELLSVGL
-2662 SGTVFADLAND
+2662 SGAVFADLAND
-2673 GVQQLPNDLGLG
+2673 GVQQLPNDLGLA

-2696 LGTAVSATT
+2696 LGAAVSATT
-2705 TTAADGTYSFTGLR
+2705 STAADGTYSFTGLR
-2719 PGTYTVTEPTQPP
+2719 PGVYTVTEPTQPA
-2732 GTVNGITTAGTLGG
+2732 GTVNGITTAGSTGG
-2746 TATPV
+2746 TVTPV
-2751 ATLPSVISGIPLV
+2751 ATLPSMISAIPLV
-2764 TSGAFSTGNNFAE
+2764 TSGALSTGNNFAE

-2782 GVGGRV
+2782 GIGGRV

-2793 NDGAIDAG
+2793 NDGVIDAG
-2801 ENGIAGVTVT
+2801 ESGIAGVTAT

-2817 IGRPV
+2817 LGRPV

-2837 ELAPGSY
+2837 NLGPGTY
-2844 TVTEPTQPVGTL
+2844 TVTEPTQPAGTL
-2856 NGLTV
+2856 NGRTNA
-2861 VGNGGGTATPVATLP
+2861 GNGGGTATFVATLP

-2883 LGIGQMVTAN
+2883 LGIGQMVSAN
-2893 NFGEIPP
+2893 DFGEIPP

-2908 ADNNDNGAIDSGEV
+2908 ADNNDNGVIDSSEV

-2939 AVNRTLSSGADGGYV
+2939 SVSRTLSSGADGGYA

-2967 PTQPAGTVNGLTTA
+2967 PTQPPGTVNGVTTA

-3000 IVVPVGGAGTGYN
+3000 IVLPVGGAATGN
-3013 FGELANSPDLRVTK
+3013 HFGELANSPDLRVTK
-3027 THAEPIF
+3027 THAEPVF
-3034 TVTKPATYAIR
+3034 TVTKPATYSIR

-3064 PAGLTLASTPT
+3064 PTGLTLASTPT
-3075 GTGWICTGAPGASS
+3075 GTGWSCTGATGAAS
-3089 FNCSSSTVIAAG
+3089 FSCTSSTVIAAG
-3101 ATNPNTITA
+3101 ATNPNAITA
-3110 IAVVGTAALNAPI
+3110 IAVVGAAALNAPI

-3145 RDAFINNP
+3145 RDAVINNP
-3153 ASLPECSAAPPRNV
+3153 GALPECGAAPPRNA
-3167 CRDPEEVQQSANLSG
+3167 CRDPADVQQSANLAG

-3195 DARDQ
+3195 DPRD
-3200 RKQGWIVEVIDVNG
+3200 RLKQGWIVEVIDVNG

-3222 AGERVVVASGGTGN
+3222 AGDREVAASGGG
-3236 GDGDARPTAGG
+3236 TA
-3247 TPGAVVARAFT
+3247 GAVVARAVT
-3258 KVDGTYL
+3258 QADGSYL
-3265 IENLIPNI
+3265 VENLIPNI
-3273 DYAIRFRDPNSNVV
+3273 DYSIRFRDPNSNVV

-3297 PGSSGAQCL
+3297 PGSSGASCL
-3306 DRNKPV
+3306 ALNKPI

-3319 DAGALPQ
+3319 DTGAVPQ
-3326 LTVRLAPGRNLV
+3326 LTVRLAPGRNLA

-3354 LRTPIPGATVSLA
+3354 LRTPVPGATVTLA
-3367 PVGACAAWDPTDDIV
+3367 PVGACAAWDPSDDVV

-3390 VSGNAISMVT
+3390 VSGSAISMVT
-3400 GADGLYQFLLSPA
+3400 GAVGLYQFLLSPS
-3413 APARCNFA
+3413 APARCTFA

-3433 SKLIAP
+3433 SKLIEP
-3439 TPGPLSPPGGPGAFF
+3439 TPGPLSPPGGAGSFF

-3459 AEPPT
+3459 AEAPT
-3464 GPVGPATTYYLS
+3464 GPVGPATTYYLA
-3476 LSAGSAAPNILH
+3476 LSAGSAAPNILR

-3540 LPAGFTYIPGTATVD
+3540 LPAGFTYIPGTATVG

-3575 RMGDTRQ
+3575 LMGGTRQ
-3582 QVLRYRVRVGV
+3582 LVLRYRVRVGV

-3658 NNHSQDPEELGIPG
+3658 NNHVQDPEEIGIPG

-3691 SVCGLEPKSMV
+3691 SVCGLEPKSTV

-3740 RADFIEGSCAAPVI
+3740 RADFIEGSCSAPVI

-3772 RKDGPALRFDSDGP
+3772 RPDGPALRFESEGP
-3786 YIGPVRPREGERVTP
+3786 VIGPVRPREGERVTP
-3801 VGAQQKGGAHGAP
+3801 VDAQKRGDHGTP

>member
-1 MRVTSRSVQARRR
+1 MRGTRSVVRRR
-14 GGARRFLGALLA
+14 LAGALFA
-26 LLPVGAWA
+26 LLPLGAWA
-34 ADPQITSMTDNPD
+34 ADPQITSMTDTPD

-62 NTDASAA
+62 NTDAGDA

-75 VSVPSGATFVS
+75 LNVPSGATFVS
-86 AAPAN
+86 ASPAN

-96 TSATLVTCDI
+96 TSATLVTCSV
-106 GALPGN
+106 GTLAGN

-136 ISADN
+136 ITATN

-179 TYTLTAFNDGPN
+179 TYTLTATNDGPN

-212 GTGWSCSHAAGVV
+212 GMGWSCSHAAGVV
-225 TCTRNGPLAVGASAP
+225 TCTRNGPLAVGTSAP

-263 AAGAT
+263 AVGAV
-268 ADPDTNNNTATAT
+268 ADPDSNNNTATAT
-281 TSVLPGAD
+281 TQVLPGAD
-289 VRIDSKSVAPN
+289 VRIDSKSVSPN
-300 PVIAGENATFTLTPR
+300 PVIAGENATFTITPR

-322 NNVAVTDTLPSGWTF
+322 NNVVVTDTLPSGWTF

-348 AAGQTVTCSRA
+348 ASGQTVSCSRA
-359 TYAVGGTNNITIIAK
+359 TYAVGATNNITIVAT

-402 PGNNTRAVSFDILPD
+402 PGNNTRAVTFDILPD

-451 ATGELRVVDQL
+451 ATGTLRVVDQL
-462 SGETFVSATGAG
+462 SGETYVSASGTGWTCSAS
-474 WACTVNGST
+474 GST
-483 VTCNHENNSGLNAGA
+483 VTCDHANAAGLNAGA
-498 SLPVL
+498 SLPTL
-503 EIVTVATVAGSA
+503 TIITTATVAGSA
-515 TNQACTGSSLPTGA
+515 TNQACTGSSLPAGA
-529 AIGTTARQPIEGD
+529 AGATARQPLEGD
-542 PNPTNDCNTAST
+542 PNPTNDCNSAST

-586 TYTLVVTNVSP
+586 FYTLVVTNVSP
-597 TAENATGVRI
+597 TAEDATGVRI
-607 SDTVPAFLA
+607 SDTVPAFLT
-616 SGTYQSSIVTPVVAT
+616 SGAFPSSITPVVAT
-631 VAGAGSTA
+631 VAGLGSTA
-639 TFNCTVNNRETVICT
+639 TFGCAVSSATVICT
-654 QTGGVLAQGGTVTV
+654 QNGGVLAQGGTVTV

-678 GDFTNGG
+678 GDFTNSSA
-685 VVENTVE
+685 VENTVE

-699 NTAFDTVT
+699 NTATDTVT
-707 IVPLADMQMT
+707 IAPLADMQMT

-780 GTNPNGVNVN
+780 GTNPNGVDVN

-853 NAQGPVTLNVDPAGL
+853 NAQGPITLNVDPASL

-880 PIAYTS
+880 PIAFTS
-886 GNTFLSYRVNVTNNG
+886 GSTFLSYRVNATNNG
-901 PSFGTGVKVTETMT
+901 PSYATAAKVTEVMT
-915 PPAGK
+915 PPTGK
-920 RIRFVCDTA
+920 RVRFVCDTT
-929 TFGGSTCNTGPLALC
+929 TFGGSTCNASSLC
-944 SVSDVTSAAG
+944 SVTNVTSAAG
-954 VAIPAFTCDVPA
+954 VAIPTFTCDLPA
-966 GTATNGL
+966 GNATTGL
-973 SKGELAVGQTK
+973 ARGDLAIGQTK
-984 SIFLR
+984 SLFLR

-995 PSTSGDNF
+995 PSTSGDTF

-1044 GTPITTVALRE
+1044 GAPITTVALRE
-1055 PFEWEVV
+1055 PFDWEVV

-1076 TDTLPAGSDIVGVI
+1076 TDTLPPGSDLVGVI
-1090 SWTKTLPAASGTC
+1090 SWTKTLPAATGTC

-1114 DALGQ
+1114 DAGGQ

-1143 NTDADTIGGIDTTPL
+1143 NTDPANLGGIDTTPL
-1158 DNTATANV
+1158 DNTANASVNI
-1166 TVTRSSIAGTVFQDR
+1166 TRASIAGTVFQDR
-1181 VRDGANGGTPQAAA
+1181 VRDGANAGTPQAAA
-1195 QEPRIQGVTVTLTGN
+1195 QEPRISGVSLRITGT
-1210 DLFGDPV
+1210 DLYG
-1217 NATAVTDASGNYL
+1217 NAVDTTATSDASGNFTFA
-1230 LNNLPPSAAGGYTIT
+1230 NLSPVDATGYTIT
-1245 QTQPAGFINGTV
+1245 QTQPASFINGPV

-1266 PTNGGT
+1266 PSNGGT
-1272 YARGGTSGNSSFT
+1272 YARGSTSGNSSFA
-1285 GIVVGGDTAALRY
+1285 GIVVDGDDTAIRY

-1316 NANDVRDPATDTP
+1316 NANNVRDPATDTG
-1329 IAVATVR
+1329 ISGATVR

-1343 AQIAT
+1343 AQIVT

-1355 AYTFTGLDPLIAYT
+1355 AYSFTGLDPLVVYT

-1379 NLRNGAVNPGQ
+1379 NLRNGAVNPGRN
-1390 IGGVACATGC
+1390 GDSDFTTATP
-1400 TAQPNTPAAD
+1400 QPNTPVAD
-1410 TDRIAAIDLA
+1410 TDRIAGIDLTN
-1420 SGADGTVFNFGER
+1420 GADGTLWNFGER
-1433 QLAGVSGL
+1433 QLAGVSGI

-1473 AAGTELQST
+1473 AAGTDLQST
-1482 TTAADGTYSFS
+1482 TTAADGTYAFS

-1500 YLLCETQPV
+1500 YLICETQPV

-1519 AGSNQITLTNLAASG
+1519 AGSNQITLTNLAAGG

-1546 LVGSVYQ
+1546 LTGSVYV
-1553 DTGAGTAANFNNGV
+1553 DFSPATPANTNNGV
-1567 RDAGEPGI
+1567 RDASEAGI
-1575 AGVTVTLTGTD
+1575 AGVVVTLTGTD
-1586 ATGAAVNRSV
+1586 AAGGAVNRTA

-1608 LLTAGAGGYTVTE
+1608 LLAAGAGGYTVTE
-1621 GAIPPAAG
+1621 GAIPP
-1629 TFLDGK
+1629 
-1635 TTAGGAGGTATAV
+1635 
-1648 NTLPSAISAIN
+1648 
-1659 LGAGVQ
+1659 
-1665 TTGYIFGELP
+1665 
-1675 NGSISGTVY
+1675 
-1684 VDRNRNDTMDATPT
+1684 
-1698 DGRISGV
+1698 
-1705 TLTLRDGTSCSAGT
+1705 SAG
-1719 VFGTTT
+1719 
-1725 TGADGSYSFSGIA
+1725 S
-1738 GGGTYTICE
+1738 
-1747 TQPVGYA
+1747 
-1754 DGTVNPG
+1754 
-1761 TNGASSAA
+1761 
-1769 NSITLTN
+1769 
-1776 LAASGSANNNFG
+1776 
-1788 ERVGRLTGSVYV
+1788 
-1800 DFSAATPANTNNGIR
+1800 
-1815 DAGEAGIA
+1815 
-1823 GVTITLTGTDAT
+1823 
-1835 GAAVNRTA
+1835 
-1843 TTDANGDYAFDD
+1843 
-1855 LLTAGAGGYTV
+1855 
-1866 TEGAI
+1866 
-1871 PPAAGRFNDGKT
+1871 FNDGKT
-1883 TAGAAGGTATAV
+1883 TVGGAGGTATAV
-1895 DTLPSAISAIALGAG
+1895 DTLPSAISGIALGAG
-1910 VQTTGYIFGELPR
+1910 VQTANYIFGELPR
-1923 AGITGTVYID
+1923 AGITGTAYID
-1933 RNRNG
+1933 RNRND

-1948 IAGVTLTLRQGTSC
+1948 IAGVTLTLRQGPSC

-1968 GTTTTDAE
+1968 STTTTDAN

-1990 AVCETQP
+1990 AVCEAQP
-1997 TGYADGTVNPGT
+1997 TGYADGTVNSGT
-2009 NGASSAA
+2009 NG
-2016 NTIVVTNLPGSGS
+2016 T
-2029 ANNNFGERVG
+2029 
-2039 RLTGS
+2039 
-2044 VYVDFSAAT
+2044 
-2053 PANTNNGIRDA
+2053 
-2064 GEPGIAGVTITLTG
+2064 
-2078 TDATGAAVNRTAT
+2078 
-2091 TDANGDYAFD
+2091 
-2101 DLLAAGAGGY
+2101 
-2111 TVTEGTI
+2111 
-2118 PPSAGSFNDGKTT
+2118 
-2131 AGAAGGTATAVNT
+2131 
-2144 LPSAISNIA
+2144 
-2153 LGAGVQTTNY
+2153 
-2163 IFGELPR
+2163 
-2170 AGITGTVYIDR
+2170 
-2181 NRNNQLDAVP
+2181 
-2191 TDGRIAGVTLTLRQ
+2191 
-2205 GTSCSAGTVL
+2205 
-2215 GTTTTDA
+2215 
-2222 DGQYAFN
+2222 
-2229 DLSAGLDYAVCETQ
+2229 
-2243 PVGYADGTVNP
+2243 
-2254 GTNGASSAANSITL
+2254 SSAANSITL
-2268 TNLPGSG
+2268 TNLPTTGST
-2275 SGNNNFGALVGSL
+2275 NNN
-2288 AGSVYQDTGAGTAAN
+2288 
-2303 FNNGVRDAG
+2303 
-2312 EPGVAGVTV
+2312 
-2321 TLTGTDALGATV
+2321 
-2333 NRTATTDA
+2333 
-2341 SGNYSFDDL
+2341 
-2350 LTAGAGGYTVTEG
+2350 
-2363 AIPPAAGTF
+2363 
-2372 LDGKTT
+2372 
-2378 AGGAGGTA
+2378 
-2386 TAVNA
+2386 
-2391 LPSAIT
+2391 
-2397 GIALGAGVQTTG
+2397 
-2409 YIFGELP
+2409 
-2416 STAIGGTVY
+2416 
-2425 IDRNRNDTLDPTPTD
+2425 
-2440 GRIAGV
+2440 
-2446 TLTLRDGSS
+2446 
-2455 CSAGTVL
+2455 
-2462 GTTTTGAD
+2462 
-2470 GSYSFSAIAG
+2470 
-2480 GGTYTICETQPT
+2480 
-2492 GYADGTVNPGTNGT
+2492 
-2506 SSAANS
+2506 
-2512 ITVTNLAGSGSANN
+2512 
-2526 HFGERVGSLAGA
+2526 FGERVGSLAGA
-2538 VYMDTDNDGQKD
+2538 VYMDTDNDGQQD
-2550 PGEPGLAGVSVTLTG
+2550 AGEPGLAGVTVTLTG
-2565 SDATGAPVNRS
+2565 TDATGTAVNRS
-2576 ATTDAAGDYR
+2576 ATTDTAGAYR

-2616 GRTTAGSTGGSAT
+2616 GRTTAGSTGGT
-2629 AVTTLPSAISAIPLA
+2629 VTTVTTLPSAITAIPLA
-2644 AGADSTA
+2644 AGIDATA
-2651 HLFGELLSVGL
+2651 NNFGELLSVGL
-2662 SGTVFADLAND
+2662 SGAVFADLAND
-2673 GVQQLPNDLGLG
+2673 GVQQLPNDLGLA
-2685 GVTLDLTGTDD
+2685 GVTLNLTGTDD
-2696 LGTAVSATT
+2696 LGAAVSATT

-2719 PGTYTVTEPTQPP
+2719 PGVYTVTEPTQPA
-2732 GTVNGITTAGTLGG
+2732 GTVNGITTAGSTGG
-2746 TATPV
+2746 TVTPV
-2751 ATLPSVISGIPLV
+2751 ATLPSMISAIPLV
-2764 TSGAFSTGNNFAE
+2764 TSGALSTGNNFAE

-2782 GVGGRV
+2782 GIGGRV

-2793 NDGAIDAG
+2793 NDGVIDAG
-2801 ENGIAGVTVT
+2801 ESGIAGVTAT

-2817 IGRPV
+2817 LGRPV

-2837 ELAPGSY
+2837 NLGPGTY
-2844 TVTEPTQPVGTL
+2844 TVTEPTQPAGTL
-2856 NGLTV
+2856 NGRTNA
-2861 VGNGGGTATPVATLP
+2861 GNGGGTATFVATLP

-2883 LGIGQMVTAN
+2883 LGIGQMVSAN
-2893 NFGEIPP
+2893 DFGEIPP

-2908 ADNNDNGAIDSGEV
+2908 ADNNDNGVIDSSEV
-2922 GLAGVSLVLTG
+2922 GLASVSLVLTG

-2939 AVNRTLSSGADGGYV
+2939 SVSRTLSSGADGGYA

-2967 PTQPAGTVNGLTTA
+2967 PTQPPGTVNGVTTA

-3000 IVVPVGGAGTGYN
+3000 IVLPVGGAATGN
-3013 FGELANSPDLRVTK
+3013 HFGELANSPDLRVTK
-3027 THAEPIF
+3027 THAEPVF
-3034 TVTKPATYAIR
+3034 TVTKPATYSIR

-3064 PAGLTLASTPT
+3064 PTGLTLASTPT
-3075 GTGWICTGAPGASS
+3075 GTGWSCTGATGAAS
-3089 FNCSSSTVIAAG
+3089 FSCTSSTVIAAG
-3101 ATNPNTITA
+3101 ATNPNAITA
-3110 IAVVGTAALNAPI
+3110 IAVVGAAALNAPI

-3145 RDAFINNP
+3145 RDAVINNP
-3153 ASLPECSAAPPRNV
+3153 GALPECGAAPPRNA
-3167 CRDPEEVQQSANLSG
+3167 CRDPADVQQSANLAG

-3195 DARDQ
+3195 DPRD
-3200 RKQGWIVEVIDVNG
+3200 RLKQGWIVEVIDVNG

-3222 AGERVVVASGGTGN
+3222 AGDREVAASGGG
-3236 GDGDARPTAGG
+3236 TA
-3247 TPGAVVARAFT
+3247 GAVVARAVT
-3258 KVDGTYL
+3258 QADGSYL
-3265 IENLIPNI
+3265 VENLIPNI
-3273 DYAIRFRDPNSNVV
+3273 DYSIRFRDPNSNVV

-3297 PGSSGAQCL
+3297 PGSSGASCL
-3306 DRNKPV
+3306 ALNKPI

-3319 DAGALPQ
+3319 DTGAVPQ
-3326 LTVRLAPGRNLV
+3326 LTVRLAPGRNLA

-3354 LRTPIPGATVSLA
+3354 LRTPVPGATVTLA
-3367 PVGACAAWDPTDDIV
+3367 PVGACAAWNPSDDVV

-3390 VSGNAISMVT
+3390 VSGSAISMVT
-3400 GADGLYQFLLSPA
+3400 GAVGLYQFLLSPS
-3413 APARCNFA
+3413 APARCTFA

-3433 SKLIAP
+3433 SKLIEP
-3439 TPGPLSPPGGPGAFF
+3439 TPGPLSPPGGAGSFF

-3459 AEPPT
+3459 AEAPT
-3464 GPVGPATTYYLS
+3464 GPVGPATTYYLA
-3476 LSAGSAAPNILH
+3476 LSAGSAAPNILR

-3540 LPAGFTYIPGTATVD
+3540 LPAGFTYIPGTATVG

-3575 RMGDTRQ
+3575 LMGGTRQ
-3582 QVLRYRVRVGV
+3582 LVLRYRVRVGV

-3658 NNHSQDPEELGIPG
+3658 NNHVQDPEEIGIPG

-3691 SVCGLEPKSMV
+3691 SVCGLEPKSTV

-3740 RADFIEGSCAAPVI
+3740 RADFIEGSCSAPVI

-3772 RKDGPALRFDSDGP
+3772 RPDGPALRFESEGP
-3786 YIGPVRPREGERVTP
+3786 VIGPVRPREGERVTP
-3801 VGAQQKGGAHGAP
+3801 VDAQKRGDHGTP

>member
-1 MRVTSRSVQARRR
+1 MRGTRSVVRRR
-14 GGARRFLGALLA
+14 LAGALFA
-26 LLPVGAWA
+26 LLPLGAWA
-34 ADPQITSMTDNPD
+34 ADPQITSMTDTPD

-62 NTDASAA
+62 NTDAGDA

-75 VSVPSGATFVS
+75 LSVPSGATFVS
-86 AAPAN
+86 ASPAN

-96 TSATLVTCDI
+96 TSATLVTCSV
-106 GALPGN
+106 GTLAGN

-136 ISADN
+136 ITATN

-179 TYTLTAFNDGPN
+179 TYTLTVTNDGPN

-263 AAGAT
+263 AVGAV
-268 ADPDTNNNTATAT
+268 ADPDSNNNTATAT
-281 TSVLPGAD
+281 TQVLPGAD
-289 VRIDSKSVAPN
+289 VRIDSKSVSPN
-300 PVIAGENATFTLTPR
+300 PVIAGENATFTITPR

-322 NNVAVTDTLPSGWTF
+322 NNVVVTDTLPSGWTF

-348 AAGQTVTCSRA
+348 ASGQTVSCSRA
-359 TYAVGGTNNITIIAK
+359 TYAVGATNNITIIAT

-402 PGNNTRAVSFDILPD
+402 PGNNTRAVTFDILPD

-451 ATGELRVVDQL
+451 ATGTLRVVDQL
-462 SGETFVSATGAG
+462 SGETYVSASGTGWTCSAS
-474 WACTVNGST
+474 GST
-483 VTCNHENNSGLNAGA
+483 VTCDHANAAGLNAGA
-498 SLPVL
+498 SLPTL
-503 EIVTVATVAGSA
+503 TIITTATVAGSA
-515 TNQACTGSSLPTGA
+515 TNQACTGSSLPAGA
-529 AIGTTARQPIEGD
+529 AGATARQPLEGD
-542 PNPTNDCNTAST
+542 PNPTNDCNSAST

-597 TAENATGVRI
+597 TAEDATGVRI

-616 SGTYQSSIVTPVVAT
+616 SGAFQSSIVTPVVAT

-639 TFNCTVNNRETVICT
+639 TFGCAVSSATVICT

-699 NTAFDTVT
+699 NTATDTVT
-707 IVPLADMQMT
+707 IAPLADMQMT

-780 GTNPNGVNVN
+780 GTNPNGVDVN

-853 NAQGPVTLNVDPAGL
+853 NAQGPITLNVDPAGL

-901 PSFGTGVKVTETMT
+901 PSYATAAKVTEVMT
-915 PPAGK
+915 PPTGK
-920 RIRFVCDTA
+920 RVRFVCDTT
-929 TFGGSTCNTGPLALC
+929 TFGGSTCNASSLC
-944 SVSDVTSAAG
+944 SVTNVTSAAG
-954 VAIPAFTCDVPA
+954 VAIPTFTCDLPA
-966 GTATNGL
+966 GNATTGL
-973 SKGELAVGQTK
+973 ARGDLAIGQTK
-984 SIFLR
+984 SLFLR

-1044 GTPITTVALRE
+1044 GAPITTVALRE
-1055 PFEWEVV
+1055 PFDWEVV

-1076 TDTLPAGSDIVGVI
+1076 TDTLPPGSDLVGVI
-1090 SWTKTLPAASGTC
+1090 SWTKTLPAATGTC

-1114 DALGQ
+1114 DAGGQ

-1143 NTDADTIGGIDTTPL
+1143 NTDPANLGGIDTTPL
-1158 DNTATANV
+1158 DNTATAAVNV
-1166 TVTRSSIAGTVFQDR
+1166 TRASIAGTVFQDR
-1181 VRDGANGGTPQAAA
+1181 VRDGANAGTPQAAA
-1195 QEPRIQGVTVTLTGN
+1195 QEPRISGVSLRITGT
-1210 DLFGDPV
+1210 DLYG
-1217 NATAVTDASGNYL
+1217 NAVDTTATSDASGNFTFA
-1230 LNNLPPSAAGGYTIT
+1230 NLSPVDATGYTIT
-1245 QTQPAGFINGTV
+1245 QTQPASFINGPV

-1266 PTNGGT
+1266 PSNGGT
-1272 YARGGTSGNSSFT
+1272 YARGSTSGNSSFA
-1285 GIVVGGDTAALRY
+1285 GIVVDGDDTAIRY

-1316 NANDVRDPATDTP
+1316 NANDVRDPATDTG
-1329 IAVATVR
+1329 ISGATVR

-1355 AYTFTGLDPLIAYT
+1355 AYSFTGLDPLVVYT

-1379 NLRNGAVNPGQ
+1379 NLRNGAVNPGRNSDSDFTT
-1390 IGGVACATGC
+1390 ATP
-1400 TAQPNTPAAD
+1400 QPNTPVAD
-1410 TDRIAAIDLA
+1410 TDRIAGIDLTN
-1420 SGADGTVFNFGER
+1420 GADGTLWNFGER

-1482 TTAADGTYSFS
+1482 TTAADGSYAFS

-1500 YLLCETQPV
+1500 YLICETQPV

-1519 AGSNQITLTNLAASG
+1519 AGSNQITLTNLAAGG
-1534 SANNNFGALVGS
+1534 SANNHFGALVGS
-1546 LVGSVYQ
+1546 LTGSVYV
-1553 DTGAGTAANFNNGV
+1553 DFSPATPANTNNGV
-1567 RDAGEPGI
+1567 RDASEAGI
-1575 AGVTVTLTGTD
+1575 AGVVVTLTGTD
-1586 ATGAAVNRSV
+1586 AAGGAVNRTA

-1608 LLTAGAGGYTVTE
+1608 LLAAGAGGYTVTE
-1621 GAIPPAAG
+1621 GAIPP
-1629 TFLDGK
+1629 
-1635 TTAGGAGGTATAV
+1635 
-1648 NTLPSAISAIN
+1648 
-1659 LGAGVQ
+1659 
-1665 TTGYIFGELP
+1665 
-1675 NGSISGTVY
+1675 
-1684 VDRNRNDTMDATPT
+1684 
-1698 DGRISGV
+1698 
-1705 TLTLRDGTSCSAGT
+1705 SAG
-1719 VFGTTT
+1719 
-1725 TGADGSYSFSGIA
+1725 S
-1738 GGGTYTICE
+1738 
-1747 TQPVGYA
+1747 
-1754 DGTVNPG
+1754 
-1761 TNGASSAA
+1761 
-1769 NSITLTN
+1769 
-1776 LAASGSANNNFG
+1776 
-1788 ERVGRLTGSVYV
+1788 
-1800 DFSAATPANTNNGIR
+1800 
-1815 DAGEAGIA
+1815 
-1823 GVTITLTGTDAT
+1823 
-1835 GAAVNRTA
+1835 
-1843 TTDANGDYAFDD
+1843 
-1855 LLTAGAGGYTV
+1855 
-1866 TEGAI
+1866 
-1871 PPAAGRFNDGKT
+1871 FNDGKT
-1883 TAGAAGGTATAV
+1883 TVGGAGGTATAV
-1895 DTLPSAISAIALGAG
+1895 DTLPSAISGIALGAG
-1910 VQTTGYIFGELPR
+1910 VQTANYIFGELPR
-1923 AGITGTVYID
+1923 AGITGTAYID
-1933 RNRNG
+1933 RNRND

-1948 IAGVTLTLRQGTSC
+1948 IAGVTLTLRQGPSC

-1968 GTTTTDAE
+1968 GTTNTDAN

-1990 AVCETQP
+1990 AVCEAQP
-1997 TGYADGTVNPGT
+1997 TGYADGTVNSGT
-2009 NGASSAA
+2009 NG
-2016 NTIVVTNLPGSGS
+2016 T
-2029 ANNNFGERVG
+2029 
-2039 RLTGS
+2039 
-2044 VYVDFSAAT
+2044 
-2053 PANTNNGIRDA
+2053 
-2064 GEPGIAGVTITLTG
+2064 
-2078 TDATGAAVNRTAT
+2078 
-2091 TDANGDYAFD
+2091 
-2101 DLLAAGAGGY
+2101 
-2111 TVTEGTI
+2111 
-2118 PPSAGSFNDGKTT
+2118 
-2131 AGAAGGTATAVNT
+2131 
-2144 LPSAISNIA
+2144 
-2153 LGAGVQTTNY
+2153 
-2163 IFGELPR
+2163 
-2170 AGITGTVYIDR
+2170 
-2181 NRNNQLDAVP
+2181 
-2191 TDGRIAGVTLTLRQ
+2191 
-2205 GTSCSAGTVL
+2205 
-2215 GTTTTDA
+2215 
-2222 DGQYAFN
+2222 
-2229 DLSAGLDYAVCETQ
+2229 
-2243 PVGYADGTVNP
+2243 
-2254 GTNGASSAANSITL
+2254 SSAANSITL
-2268 TNLPGSG
+2268 TNLPTTGST
-2275 SGNNNFGALVGSL
+2275 NNN
-2288 AGSVYQDTGAGTAAN
+2288 
-2303 FNNGVRDAG
+2303 
-2312 EPGVAGVTV
+2312 
-2321 TLTGTDALGATV
+2321 
-2333 NRTATTDA
+2333 
-2341 SGNYSFDDL
+2341 
-2350 LTAGAGGYTVTEG
+2350 
-2363 AIPPAAGTF
+2363 
-2372 LDGKTT
+2372 
-2378 AGGAGGTA
+2378 
-2386 TAVNA
+2386 
-2391 LPSAIT
+2391 
-2397 GIALGAGVQTTG
+2397 
-2409 YIFGELP
+2409 
-2416 STAIGGTVY
+2416 
-2425 IDRNRNDTLDPTPTD
+2425 
-2440 GRIAGV
+2440 
-2446 TLTLRDGSS
+2446 
-2455 CSAGTVL
+2455 
-2462 GTTTTGAD
+2462 
-2470 GSYSFSAIAG
+2470 
-2480 GGTYTICETQPT
+2480 
-2492 GYADGTVNPGTNGT
+2492 
-2506 SSAANS
+2506 
-2512 ITVTNLAGSGSANN
+2512 
-2526 HFGERVGSLAGA
+2526 FGERVGSLAGA
-2538 VYMDTDNDGQKD
+2538 VYMDTDNDGQQD
-2550 PGEPGLAGVSVTLTG
+2550 AGEPGLAGVTVTLTG
-2565 SDATGAPVNRS
+2565 TDATGTAVNRS
-2576 ATTDAAGDYR
+2576 ATTDTAGAYR

-2616 GRTTAGSTGGSAT
+2616 GRTTAGSTGGT
-2629 AVTTLPSAISAIPLA
+2629 VTTVTTLPSAITAIPLA
-2644 AGADSTA
+2644 AGIDATA
-2651 HLFGELLSVGL
+2651 NNFGELLSVGL

-2673 GVQQLPNDLGLG
+2673 GVQQLPNDLGLA
-2685 GVTLDLTGTDD
+2685 GVTQNLTGTDD
-2696 LGTAVSATT
+2696 LGAAVSATT

-2719 PGTYTVTEPTQPP
+2719 PGVYTVTEPTQPA
-2732 GTVNGITTAGTLGG
+2732 GTVNGITTAGSTGG
-2746 TATPV
+2746 TVTPV
-2751 ATLPSVISGIPLV
+2751 ATLPSIISAIPLV
-2764 TSGAFSTGNNFAE
+2764 TSGALSTGNNFAE

-2782 GVGGRV
+2782 GIGGRV

-2793 NDGAIDAG
+2793 NDGVLDAG
-2801 ENGIAGVTVT
+2801 ESGIAGVTAT

-2817 IGRPV
+2817 LGRPV
-2822 ERTLTTDAQGGYLFE
+2822 ERMLTTDAQGGYLFE
-2837 ELAPGSY
+2837 NLGPGTY
-2844 TVTEPTQPVGTL
+2844 TVTEPTQPAGTL
-2856 NGLTV
+2856 NGRTNA
-2861 VGNGGGTATPVATLP
+2861 GNGGGTATFVATLP

-2883 LGIGQMVTAN
+2883 LGIGQMVSAN
-2893 NFGEIPP
+2893 DFGEIPP

-2908 ADNNDNGAIDSGEV
+2908 ADNNDNGVIDSSEV

-2939 AVNRTLSSGADGGYV
+2939 SVSRTLSSGADGGYA

-2967 PTQPAGTVNGLTTA
+2967 PTQPPGTVNGVTTA

-3000 IVVPVGGAGTGYN
+3000 IVLPVGGAATGN
-3013 FGELANSPDLRVTK
+3013 HFGELANSPDLRVTK
-3027 THAEPIF
+3027 THAEPVF
-3034 TVTKPATYAIR
+3034 TVTKPATYSIR
-3045 VLNLGEIAT
+3045 VLNLGEVAT

-3064 PAGLTLASTPT
+3064 PTGLTLASTPT
-3075 GTGWICTGAPGASS
+3075 GTGWSCTGATGAAS
-3089 FNCSSSTVIAAG
+3089 FSCTSSTVIAAG
-3101 ATNPNTITA
+3101 ATNPNAITA
-3110 IAVVGTAALNAPI
+3110 IAVVGAAALNAPI

-3145 RDAFINNP
+3145 RDAVINNP
-3153 ASLPECSAAPPRNV
+3153 GALPECGAAPPRNA
-3167 CRDPEEVQQSANLSG
+3167 CRDPADVQQSANLAG

-3195 DARDQ
+3195 DPRD
-3200 RKQGWIVEVIDVNG
+3200 RLKQGWIVEVIDVNG

-3222 AGERVVVASGGTGN
+3222 AGDREVAASGGG
-3236 GDGDARPTAGG
+3236 TA
-3247 TPGAVVARAFT
+3247 GAVVARAVT
-3258 KVDGTYL
+3258 QADGSYL
-3265 IENLIPNI
+3265 VENLIPNI
-3273 DYAIRFRDPNSNVV
+3273 DYSIRFRDPNSNVV

-3297 PGSSGAQCL
+3297 PGSSGASCL
-3306 DRNKPV
+3306 ALNKPI

-3319 DAGALPQ
+3319 DTGAVPQ
-3326 LTVRLAPGRNLV
+3326 LTVRLAPGRNLA

-3354 LRTPIPGATVSLA
+3354 LRTPVPGATVTLA
-3367 PVGACAAWDPTDDIV
+3367 PVGACAAWNPSDDVV

-3390 VSGNAISMVT
+3390 VSGSAISMVT
-3400 GADGLYQFLLSPA
+3400 GAVGLYQFLLSPS
-3413 APARCNFA
+3413 APARCTFA

-3433 SKLIAP
+3433 SKLIEP
-3439 TPGPLSPPGGPGAFF
+3439 TPGPLSPPGGAGSFF

-3459 AEPPT
+3459 AEAPT
-3464 GPVGPATTYYLS
+3464 GPVGPATTYYLA
-3476 LSAGSAAPNILH
+3476 LSAGSAAPNILR

-3540 LPAGFTYIPGTATVD
+3540 LPAGFTYIPGTATVG

-3575 RMGDTRQ
+3575 LMGGTRQ
-3582 QVLRYRVRVGV
+3582 LVLRYRVRVGV

-3658 NNHSQDPEELGIPG
+3658 NNHVQDPEEIGIPG

-3691 SVCGLEPKSMV
+3691 SVCGLEPKSTV

-3740 RADFIEGSCAAPVI
+3740 RADFIEGSCSAPVI

-3772 RKDGPALRFDSDGP
+3772 RPDGPALRFESEGP
-3786 YIGPVRPREGERVTP
+3786 VIGPVRPREGERVTP
-3801 VGAQQKGGAHGAP
+3801 VDAQKRGDHGTP

>member
-1 MRVTSRSVQARRR
+1 MRGFHPVVRRR
-14 GGARRFLGALLA
+14 LATALLA
-26 LLPVGAWA
+26 LLPMGAWA
-34 ADPQITSMTDNPD
+34 ADPQITSLTDTPD
-47 PATAGGLYTYAVGID
+47 PATAGGLYTYAIGID
-62 NTDASAA
+62 NTDASDA
-69 TNTVLT
+69 TNTVVTL
-75 VSVPSGATFVS
+75 SVPAGATFVS
-86 AAPAN
+86 ASPTN

-96 TSATLVTCDI
+96 TSATLVTCSV
-106 GALPGN
+106 GTLAGN
-112 GTGARTVNFTWR
+112 GTGARTVNVTWR
-124 ATAAGTINATAT
+124 ATAAGTISATAN
-136 ISADN
+136 ISADS
-141 DTNLANNTQN
+141 DSNLGNNTQN

-164 TKTDSPDPVIGGANV
+164 TKIDSPDPVVGGANV
-179 TYTLTAFNDGPN
+179 TYTLTASNDGPN

-263 AAGAT
+263 AVGAV
-268 ADPDTNNNTATAT
+268 ADPDNSNNTATAT
-281 TSVLPGAD
+281 TQVLPGAD
-289 VRIDSKSVAPN
+289 VRIDSKGVSPN
-300 PVIAGENATFTLTPR
+300 PVIAGENATFTITPR
-315 NGGPAVA
+315 NGGPAIA
-322 NNVAVTDTLPSGWTF
+322 NTVAVTDTLPSGWTF

-348 AAGQTVTCSRA
+348 ASGQTVTCSRA
-359 TYAVGGTNNITIIAK
+359 TYAVGGADNITLVAT
-374 APGNAVIGPTGRTDT
+374 APTNAVIGPTGRTDT
-389 NTATITTTDNDPA
+389 NTATITTTDNDPNTS
-402 PGNNTRAVSFDILPD
+402 NNSNGVTFDILPD

-445 NGGPRQ
+445 NGGPRR
-451 ATGELRVVDQL
+451 ATGPLRVVDQL
-462 SGETFVSATGAG
+462 SGETYVSESGTG
-474 WACTVNGST
+474 WTCSVSGST
-483 VTCNHENNSGLNAGA
+483 VTCDHPNAAGLNAGA
-498 SLPVL
+498 SLPTL
-503 EIVTVATVAGSA
+503 TIITTATVAGSA
-515 TNQACTGSSLPTGA
+515 TNQACTGSSLPGGA
-529 AIGTTARQPIEGD
+529 AGATARQPLEGD
-542 PNPTNDCNTAST
+542 PNPTNDCNSAST

-597 TAENATGVRI
+597 TAEDATGVRI
-607 SDTVPAFLA
+607 SDTVPAFLT
-616 SGTYQSSIVTPVVAT
+616 SGAFPSSIVAPVVAT
-631 VAGAGSTA
+631 VAGVGSTA
-639 TFNCTVNNRETVICT
+639 TFNCAVSSATVICT

-668 PITVLRGMRE
+668 PITVLRGLLA
-678 GDFTNGG
+678 GDFTNSST
-685 VVENTVE
+685 VENTVE

-699 NTAFDTVT
+699 NTATDTVT
-707 IVPLADMQMT
+707 IAPLADMQMT

-750 VTDTFTFPAG
+750 VTDIFTFPAG

-772 KGSCAVNA
+772 KGSCAFNA
-780 GTNPNGVNVN
+780 GTNPNGVGVD

-796 RNAFTC
+796 RNSFTC

-811 TQTVTLKGRPNFRSG
+811 TQTVTLKGRPNFQAG

-832 TNVADVTTTTAERP
+832 TNVVNVTTTTPERS

-853 NAQGPVTLNVDPAGL
+853 NAQGPVTLNVDPASL

-880 PIAYTS
+880 PIAFTS
-886 GNTFLSYRVNVTNNG
+886 GSTFLSYRVNATNNG
-901 PSFGTGVKVTETMT
+901 PSYATGVKITETMT

-920 RIRFVCDTA
+920 RIRFVCDTT

-944 SVSDVTSAAG
+944 SVSDVTSG
-954 VAIPAFTCDVPA
+954 VGTAIPAFTCDVPP
-966 GTATNGL
+966 GNATTGL
-973 SKGELAVGQTK
+973 GKGDLAIGQTK

-995 PSTSGDNF
+995 PSTTGDTF
-1003 TNQATVSANEPD
+1003 TNQAIVSANEPD

-1044 GTPITTVALRE
+1044 GAPITTVALRE
-1055 PFEWEVV
+1055 PFDWEVI

-1076 TDTLPAGSDIVGVI
+1076 TDTLPAGSDLVGVI
-1090 SWTKTLPAASGTC
+1090 SWTKTLPAATGTC

-1114 DALGQ
+1114 DAGGQ

-1143 NTDADTIGGIDTTPL
+1143 NTDPTNLGGIDTTPL

-1166 TVTRSSIAGTVFQDR
+1166 NVTRASIAGTVFQDR

-1195 QEPRIQGVTVTLTGN
+1195 QEPRIQGVTLTLTGN

-1217 NATAVTDASGNYL
+1217 NATATTDTNGDYL
-1230 LNNLPPSAAGGYTIT
+1230 FNNLPPSSTGGVGGYTIT

-1257 DPPTSGGSE
+1257 DPPTAGGSE
-1266 PTNGGT
+1266 PSNGGPYT
-1272 YARGGTSGNSSFT
+1272 RGGTSGNSLFAN
-1285 GIVVGGDTAALRY
+1285 IVVDGDDAAIRY
-1298 NFPEI
+1298 HFPEI
-1303 RQPTLSGFVYLDV
+1303 KQPSLSGLVYLDV
-1316 NANDVRDPATDTP
+1316 NANDVRDPATDTG
-1329 IAVATVR
+1329 VSGATVR

-1355 AYTFTGLDPLIAYT
+1355 AYAFTGLDPLVAYT
-1369 LEQPLPTTPA
+1369 LEQPLPTTLA

-1390 IGGVACATGC
+1390 IGGAACTTGC

-1410 TDRIAAIDLA
+1410 TDRIADIDLA

-1482 TTAADGTYSFS
+1482 TTAVDGSYAFS

-1500 YLLCETQPV
+1500 YLLCETQPT
-1509 GYAVGNANGT
+1509 GYGVGNANGT
-1519 AGSNQITLTNLAASG
+1519 AGSNEITLTNLAAAG

-1546 LVGSVYQ
+1546 LAGSVYQ
-1553 DTGAGTAANFNNGV
+1553 DTGAGTLANFNNGL
-1567 RDAGEPGI
+1567 RDAGEAGI

-1586 ATGAAVNRSV
+1586 AAGAAVNRTA

-1608 LLTAGAGGYTVTE
+1608 LLAAGAGGYTVTEGAIPPSAGSFNDGKTTAGAAGGTATAVDTLPSAISGIALGAGVQTTNYIFGELPRAGITGTVYTDRNRNDTMDAAPTDGRIAGVTLTLRDGSVCSAGTVLGTTTTGADGTYSFSGIAGGGTYTICETQPTDYADGTVNPGTSGTSSAANSITLTNLPSSGSADNNFGERVGSLAGSVYVDFSAATPANTNNGIRDAGEAGIAGVTVTLTGTDAAGGAVNRTATTDASGNYSFDDLLAAGAGGYTVTE

-1635 TTAGGAGGTATAV
+1635 TTAGAAGGTATAV

-1684 VDRNRNDTMDATPT
+1684 IDRNRNDTIDPTPT
-1698 DGRISGV
+1698 DGRVAGV
-1705 TLTLRDGTSCSAGT
+1705 TVTLRD
-1719 VFGTTT
+1719 
-1725 TGADGSYSFSGIA
+1725 
-1738 GGGTYTICE
+1738 
-1747 TQPVGYA
+1747 
-1754 DGTVNPG
+1754 
-1761 TNGASSAA
+1761 
-1769 NSITLTN
+1769 
-1776 LAASGSANNNFG
+1776 
-1788 ERVGRLTGSVYV
+1788 
-1800 DFSAATPANTNNGIR
+1800 
-1815 DAGEAGIA
+1815 
-1823 GVTITLTGTDAT
+1823 
-1835 GAAVNRTA
+1835 
-1843 TTDANGDYAFDD
+1843 
-1855 LLTAGAGGYTV
+1855 
-1866 TEGAI
+1866 
-1871 PPAAGRFNDGKT
+1871 
-1883 TAGAAGGTATAV
+1883 
-1895 DTLPSAISAIALGAG
+1895 
-1910 VQTTGYIFGELPR
+1910 
-1923 AGITGTVYID
+1923 
-1933 RNRNG
+1933 
-1938 TMDATPTDGR
+1938 
-1948 IAGVTLTLRQGTSC
+1948 GTSC

-1968 GTTTTDAE
+1968 GTTTTNAD
-1976 GQYAFNDLSAGLDY
+1976 GNYAFNDLSAGLDY

-1997 TGYADGTVNPGT
+1997 IGYESGATNPGT
-2009 NGASSAA
+2009 NGTSSASNSIA
-2016 NTIVVTNLPGSGS
+2016 ITNLPTTGS
-2029 ANNNFGERVG
+2029 ANSNFGERVG
-2039 RLTGS
+2039 SLAGS
-2044 VYVDFSAAT
+2044 VYMD
-2053 PANTNNGIRDA
+2053 TNNDGQKQA
-2064 GEPGIAGVTITLTG
+2064 GEPGLVGVVVTLTG
-2078 TDATGAAVNRTAT
+2078 TDATGGAVNRTAT
-2091 TDANGDYAFD
+2091 TDAN
-2101 DLLAAGAGGY
+2101 
-2111 TVTEGTI
+2111 
-2118 PPSAGSFNDGKTT
+2118 
-2131 AGAAGGTATAVNT
+2131 
-2144 LPSAISNIA
+2144 
-2153 LGAGVQTTNY
+2153 
-2163 IFGELPR
+2163 
-2170 AGITGTVYIDR
+2170 
-2181 NRNNQLDAVP
+2181 
-2191 TDGRIAGVTLTLRQ
+2191 
-2205 GTSCSAGTVL
+2205 
-2215 GTTTTDA
+2215 
-2222 DGQYAFN
+2222 
-2229 DLSAGLDYAVCETQ
+2229 
-2243 PVGYADGTVNP
+2243 
-2254 GTNGASSAANSITL
+2254 
-2268 TNLPGSG
+2268 
-2275 SGNNNFGALVGSL
+2275 
-2288 AGSVYQDTGAGTAAN
+2288 
-2303 FNNGVRDAG
+2303 
-2312 EPGVAGVTV
+2312 
-2321 TLTGTDALGATV
+2321 
-2333 NRTATTDA
+2333 
-2341 SGNYSFDDL
+2341 
-2350 LTAGAGGYTVTEG
+2350 
-2363 AIPPAAGTF
+2363 
-2372 LDGKTT
+2372 
-2378 AGGAGGTA
+2378 
-2386 TAVNA
+2386 
-2391 LPSAIT
+2391 
-2397 GIALGAGVQTTG
+2397 
-2409 YIFGELP
+2409 
-2416 STAIGGTVY
+2416 
-2425 IDRNRNDTLDPTPTD
+2425 
-2440 GRIAGV
+2440 
-2446 TLTLRDGSS
+2446 
-2455 CSAGTVL
+2455 
-2462 GTTTTGAD
+2462 
-2470 GSYSFSAIAG
+2470 
-2480 GGTYTICETQPT
+2480 
-2492 GYADGTVNPGTNGT
+2492 
-2506 SSAANS
+2506 
-2512 ITVTNLAGSGSANN
+2512 
-2526 HFGERVGSLAGA
+2526 
-2538 VYMDTDNDGQKD
+2538 
-2550 PGEPGLAGVSVTLTG
+2550 
-2565 SDATGAPVNRS
+2565 
-2576 ATTDAAGDYR
+2576 GDYR

-2606 PVFEGKATIN
+2606 PTFEGKATIN

-2629 AVTTLPSAISAIPLA
+2629 AVTLLPSAISAIPLA

-2673 GVQQLPNDLGLG
+2673 GVQQLPADLGLA

-2696 LGTAVSATT
+2696 LGAAVSATT
-2705 TTAADGTYSFTGLR
+2705 TTAADGTYNFTGLR
-2719 PGTYTVTEPTQPP
+2719 PGSYTVTEPTQPA
-2732 GTVNGITTAGTLGG
+2732 GTVNGITTAGSTGG

-2751 ATLPSVISGIPLV
+2751 ATLPSVISAIPLI

-2782 GVGGRV
+2782 GIGGRV

-2793 NDGAIDAG
+2793 NDGVIDAG
-2801 ENGIAGVTVT
+2801 ESGIAGVSVT

-2837 ELAPGSY
+2837 NLAPGSY
-2844 TVTEPTQPVGTL
+2844 TVTEPTQPAGTL
-2856 NGLTV
+2856 NGRTNA
-2861 VGNGGGTATPVATLP
+2861 GNGGGAATAVTTLP

-2893 NFGEIPP
+2893 DFGEIPP

-2908 ADNNDNGAIDSGEV
+2908 ADNNGNGVVDSSEV

-2933 TDDLGV
+2933 VDDLGA
-2939 AVNRTLSSGADGGYV
+2939 AVSVTLSSAPDGGYA

-2967 PTQPAGTVNGLTTA
+2967 PTQPPGTVNGITA
-2981 GTLGGTATPVTT
+2981 AGSQGGTATPVST

-3000 IVVPVGGAGTGYN
+3000 IVLPVGGAATGN
-3013 FGELANSPDLRVTK
+3013 DFGELANSPDLRVTK
-3027 THAEPIF
+3027 THAEPVF
-3034 TVTKPATYAIR
+3034 TVTKPATYSIR

-3054 SGAYTVEDRL
+3054 SAAYTVEDRL
-3064 PAGLTLASTPT
+3064 PAGLTLTSTPT
-3075 GTGWICTGAPGASS
+3075 GTGWSCTGATGASS
-3089 FNCSSSTVIAAG
+3089 FSCTASTVVAAG
-3101 ATNPNTITA
+3101 ATNPNAITA
-3110 IAVVGTAALNAPI
+3110 IAVVGAAALNAPI

-3145 RDAFINNP
+3145 RDAFNNNP
-3153 ASLPECSAAPPRNV
+3153 GALPECTVAPARNA
-3167 CRDPEEVQQSANLSG
+3167 CRDPEDVQQSANLSG

-3200 RKQGWIVEVIDVNG
+3200 LKQGWIVEVIDVNG

-3222 AGERVVVASGGTGN
+3222 AGERVSVATGGE
-3236 GDGDARPTAGG
+3236 GDARVTGG

-3258 KVDGTYL
+3258 KADGSYL

-3273 DYAIRFRDPNSNVV
+3273 DYSIRFRDPNSNVV
-3287 FGYPVNGERG
+3287 FGYPVNGDRG

-3306 DRNKPV
+3306 DRNKPI

-3319 DAGALPQ
+3319 DTGAVPQ

-3338 QQSLPIDPS
+3338 QQSLPIDPT

-3354 LRTPIPGATVSLA
+3354 LRTPIPGATVTLA
-3367 PVGACAAWDPTDDIV
+3367 PVGACAAWDPSDDIV

-3390 VSGNAISMVT
+3390 VSGGAISMVT
-3400 GADGLYQFLLSPA
+3400 GADGLYQFLLSPS
-3413 APARCNFA
+3413 APARCTFA

-3439 TPGPLSPPGGPGAFF
+3439 TPGPVSPPGGPGSFF

-3459 AEPPT
+3459 ADAPT

-3476 LSAGSAAPNILH
+3476 LSAGSAAPNILY

-3540 LPAGFTYIPGTATVD
+3540 LPAGFTYIAGTATVN

-3582 QVLRYRVRVGV
+3582 LVLRYRVRVGV

-3658 NNHSQDPEELGIPG
+3658 NNHVQDPEEIGIPG

-3691 SVCGLEPKSMV
+3691 SVCGLEPKSTV
-3702 MRVDPRTLPRGARMT
+3702 MRVDPRTLPKGARMT

-3772 RKDGPALRFDSDGP
+3772 RPDGPALRFESDGP
-3786 YIGPVRPREGERVTP
+3786 VIGPVRPREGERVTP
-3801 VGAQQKGGAHGAP
+3801 VDAEPKGGAHGSP

>member
-1 MRVTSRSVQARRR
+1 MRGTRSVVRRR
-14 GGARRFLGALLA
+14 LAGALFA
-26 LLPVGAWA
+26 LLPLGAWA
-34 ADPQITSMTDNPD
+34 ADPQITSMTDTPD

-62 NTDASAA
+62 NTDAGDA

-75 VSVPSGATFVS
+75 LNVPSGATFVS
-86 AAPAN
+86 ASPAN

-96 TSATLVTCDI
+96 TSATLVTCSV
-106 GALPGN
+106 GTLAGN

-136 ISADN
+136 ITATN

-179 TYTLTAFNDGPN
+179 TYTLTATNDGPN

-202 PGSSTFVSAS
+202 PGSSSFVSAS

-263 AAGAT
+263 AVGAV
-268 ADPDTNNNTATAT
+268 ADPDSNNNTATAT
-281 TSVLPGAD
+281 TQVLPGAD
-289 VRIDSKSVAPN
+289 VRIDSKSVSPN
-300 PVIAGENATFTLTPR
+300 PVIAGENATFTITPR

-322 NNVAVTDTLPSGWTF
+322 NNVVVTDTLPSGWTF

-348 AAGQTVTCSRA
+348 ASGQTVSCSRA
-359 TYAVGGTNNITIIAK
+359 TYAVGATNNITIVAT

-402 PGNNTRAVSFDILPD
+402 PGNNTRAVTFDILPD

-445 NGGPRQ
+445 NGGPRR
-451 ATGELRVVDQL
+451 ATGPLRVVDQL
-462 SGETFVSATGAG
+462 SGETYVSASGTGWTCSAS
-474 WACTVNGST
+474 GST
-483 VTCNHENNSGLNAGA
+483 VTCDHANAAGLNAGA
-498 SLPVL
+498 SLPTL
-503 EIVTVATVAGSA
+503 TIITTATVAGSA
-515 TNQACTGSSLPTGA
+515 TNQACTGSSLPAGA
-529 AIGTTARQPIEGD
+529 AGATARQPLEGD
-542 PNPTNDCNTAST
+542 PNPTNDCNSAST

-597 TAENATGVRI
+597 TAEDATGVRI
-607 SDTVPAFLA
+607 SDTVPAFLT
-616 SGTYQSSIVTPVVAT
+616 SGAFPSSITPVVAT
-631 VAGAGSTA
+631 VAGLGSTA
-639 TFNCTVNNRETVICT
+639 TFGCAVSSATVICT
-654 QTGGVLAQGGTVTV
+654 QNGGVLAQGGTVTV

-678 GDFTNGG
+678 GDFTNSST
-685 VVENTVE
+685 VENTVE

-699 NTAFDTVT
+699 NTATDTVT
-707 IVPLADMQMT
+707 IAPLADMQMT

-780 GTNPNGVNVN
+780 GTNPNGVDVN

-853 NAQGPVTLNVDPAGL
+853 NAQGPITLNVDPASL

-880 PIAYTS
+880 PIAFTS
-886 GNTFLSYRVNVTNNG
+886 GSTFLSYRVNATNNG
-901 PSFGTGVKVTETMT
+901 PSYATAAKVTEVMT
-915 PPAGK
+915 PPTGK
-920 RIRFVCDTA
+920 RVRFVCDTT
-929 TFGGSTCNTGPLALC
+929 TFGGSTCNASSLC
-944 SVSDVTSAAG
+944 SVTNVTSAAG
-954 VAIPAFTCDVPA
+954 VAIPTFTCDLPA
-966 GTATNGL
+966 GNATTGL
-973 SKGELAVGQTK
+973 ARGDLAIGQTK
-984 SIFLR
+984 SLFLR

-995 PSTSGDNF
+995 PSTSGDTF

-1044 GTPITTVALRE
+1044 GAPITTVALRE
-1055 PFEWEVV
+1055 PFDWEVV

-1076 TDTLPAGSDIVGVI
+1076 TDTLPPGSDLVGVI
-1090 SWTKTLPAASGTC
+1090 SWTKTLPAATGTC

-1114 DALGQ
+1114 DAGGQ

-1143 NTDADTIGGIDTTPL
+1143 NTDPANLGGIDTTPL
-1158 DNTATANV
+1158 DNTANASVNV
-1166 TVTRSSIAGTVFQDR
+1166 TRASIAGTVFQDR
-1181 VRDGANGGTPQAAA
+1181 VRDGANAGTPQAAA
-1195 QEPRIQGVTVTLTGN
+1195 QEPRISGVSLRITGT
-1210 DLFGDPV
+1210 DLYG
-1217 NATAVTDASGNYL
+1217 NAVDTTATSDASGNFTFA
-1230 LNNLPPSAAGGYTIT
+1230 NLSPVDATGYTIT
-1245 QTQPAGFINGTV
+1245 QTQPASFINGPV

-1266 PTNGGT
+1266 PSNGGT
-1272 YARGGTSGNSSFT
+1272 YARGSTSGNSSFA
-1285 GIVVGGDTAALRY
+1285 GIVVDGDDTAIRY

-1316 NANDVRDPATDTP
+1316 NANDVRDPATDTG
-1329 IAVATVR
+1329 ISGATVR

-1355 AYTFTGLDPLIAYT
+1355 AYSFTGLDPLVVYT

-1379 NLRNGAVNPGQ
+1379 NLRNGAVNPGRN
-1390 IGGVACATGC
+1390 GDSDFTTATP
-1400 TAQPNTPAAD
+1400 QPNTPVAD
-1410 TDRIAAIDLA
+1410 TDRIAGIDLTN
-1420 SGADGTVFNFGER
+1420 GADGTLWNFGER
-1433 QLAGVSGL
+1433 QLAGVSGI

-1482 TTAADGTYSFS
+1482 TTAADGSYAFS

-1500 YLLCETQPV
+1500 YLICETQPV

-1519 AGSNQITLTNLAASG
+1519 AGSNQITLTNLAAGG
-1534 SANNNFGALVGS
+1534 SASNNFGALVGS
-1546 LVGSVYQ
+1546 LTGSVYV
-1553 DTGAGTAANFNNGV
+1553 DFSSATPANTNNGV
-1567 RDAGEPGI
+1567 RDASEAGI
-1575 AGVTVTLTGTD
+1575 AGVVVTLTGTD
-1586 ATGAAVNRSV
+1586 AAGGAVNRTA

-1608 LLTAGAGGYTVTE
+1608 LLAAGAGGYTVTE
-1621 GAIPPAAG
+1621 GAIPP
-1629 TFLDGK
+1629 
-1635 TTAGGAGGTATAV
+1635 
-1648 NTLPSAISAIN
+1648 
-1659 LGAGVQ
+1659 
-1665 TTGYIFGELP
+1665 
-1675 NGSISGTVY
+1675 
-1684 VDRNRNDTMDATPT
+1684 
-1698 DGRISGV
+1698 
-1705 TLTLRDGTSCSAGT
+1705 SAG
-1719 VFGTTT
+1719 
-1725 TGADGSYSFSGIA
+1725 S
-1738 GGGTYTICE
+1738 
-1747 TQPVGYA
+1747 
-1754 DGTVNPG
+1754 
-1761 TNGASSAA
+1761 
-1769 NSITLTN
+1769 
-1776 LAASGSANNNFG
+1776 
-1788 ERVGRLTGSVYV
+1788 
-1800 DFSAATPANTNNGIR
+1800 
-1815 DAGEAGIA
+1815 
-1823 GVTITLTGTDAT
+1823 
-1835 GAAVNRTA
+1835 
-1843 TTDANGDYAFDD
+1843 
-1855 LLTAGAGGYTV
+1855 
-1866 TEGAI
+1866 
-1871 PPAAGRFNDGKT
+1871 FNDGKT
-1883 TAGAAGGTATAV
+1883 TVGGAGGTATAV
-1895 DTLPSAISAIALGAG
+1895 DTLPSAISGIALGAG
-1910 VQTTGYIFGELPR
+1910 VQTANYIFGELPR
-1923 AGITGTVYID
+1923 AGITGTAYID
-1933 RNRNG
+1933 RNRND

-1948 IAGVTLTLRQGTSC
+1948 IAGVTLTLRQGPSC

-1968 GTTTTDAE
+1968 GTTNTDAN

-1990 AVCETQP
+1990 AVCEAQP
-1997 TGYADGTVNPGT
+1997 TGYADGTVNSGT
-2009 NGASSAA
+2009 NG
-2016 NTIVVTNLPGSGS
+2016 T
-2029 ANNNFGERVG
+2029 
-2039 RLTGS
+2039 
-2044 VYVDFSAAT
+2044 
-2053 PANTNNGIRDA
+2053 
-2064 GEPGIAGVTITLTG
+2064 
-2078 TDATGAAVNRTAT
+2078 
-2091 TDANGDYAFD
+2091 
-2101 DLLAAGAGGY
+2101 
-2111 TVTEGTI
+2111 
-2118 PPSAGSFNDGKTT
+2118 
-2131 AGAAGGTATAVNT
+2131 
-2144 LPSAISNIA
+2144 
-2153 LGAGVQTTNY
+2153 
-2163 IFGELPR
+2163 
-2170 AGITGTVYIDR
+2170 
-2181 NRNNQLDAVP
+2181 
-2191 TDGRIAGVTLTLRQ
+2191 
-2205 GTSCSAGTVL
+2205 
-2215 GTTTTDA
+2215 
-2222 DGQYAFN
+2222 
-2229 DLSAGLDYAVCETQ
+2229 
-2243 PVGYADGTVNP
+2243 
-2254 GTNGASSAANSITL
+2254 SSAANSITL
-2268 TNLPGSG
+2268 TNLPTTGST
-2275 SGNNNFGALVGSL
+2275 NNNFGERVGSL
-2288 AGSVYQDTGAGTAAN
+2288 ACAVYMDTDNDGQQ
-2303 FNNGVRDAG
+2303 DAG
-2312 EPGVAGVTV
+2312 EPGLAGVTV
-2321 TLTGTDALGATV
+2321 TLTGTDAT
-2333 NRTATTDA
+2333 
-2341 SGNYSFDDL
+2341 
-2350 LTAGAGGYTVTEG
+2350 
-2363 AIPPAAGTF
+2363 
-2372 LDGKTT
+2372 
-2378 AGGAGGTA
+2378 GTA
-2386 TAVNA
+2386 
-2391 LPSAIT
+2391 
-2397 GIALGAGVQTTG
+2397 
-2409 YIFGELP
+2409 
-2416 STAIGGTVY
+2416 
-2425 IDRNRNDTLDPTPTD
+2425 
-2440 GRIAGV
+2440 
-2446 TLTLRDGSS
+2446 
-2455 CSAGTVL
+2455 
-2462 GTTTTGAD
+2462 
-2470 GSYSFSAIAG
+2470 
-2480 GGTYTICETQPT
+2480 
-2492 GYADGTVNPGTNGT
+2492 
-2506 SSAANS
+2506 
-2512 ITVTNLAGSGSANN
+2512 
-2526 HFGERVGSLAGA
+2526 
-2538 VYMDTDNDGQKD
+2538 
-2550 PGEPGLAGVSVTLTG
+2550 
-2565 SDATGAPVNRS
+2565 VNRS
-2576 ATTDAAGDYR
+2576 ATTDTAGAYR

-2616 GRTTAGSTGGSAT
+2616 GRTTAGSTGGT
-2629 AVTTLPSAISAIPLA
+2629 VTTVTTLPSAITAIPLA
-2644 AGADSTA
+2644 AGIDATA
-2651 HLFGELLSVGL
+2651 NNFGELLSVGL

-2673 GVQQLPNDLGLG
+2673 GVQQLPNDLGLA

-2696 LGTAVSATT
+2696 LGAAVSATT
-2705 TTAADGTYSFTGLR
+2705 STAADGTYSFTGLR
-2719 PGTYTVTEPTQPP
+2719 PGVYTVTEPTQPA
-2732 GTVNGITTAGTLGG
+2732 GTVNGITTAGSTGG
-2746 TATPV
+2746 TVTPV
-2751 ATLPSVISGIPLV
+2751 ATLPSMISAIPLV
-2764 TSGAFSTGNNFAE
+2764 TSGALSTGNNFAE

-2782 GVGGRV
+2782 GIGGRV

-2793 NDGAIDAG
+2793 NDGVIDAG
-2801 ENGIAGVTVT
+2801 ESGIAGVTAT

-2817 IGRPV
+2817 LGRPV

-2837 ELAPGSY
+2837 NLGPGTY
-2844 TVTEPTQPVGTL
+2844 TVTEPTQPAGTL
-2856 NGLTV
+2856 NGRTNA
-2861 VGNGGGTATPVATLP
+2861 GNGGGTATFVATLP

-2883 LGIGQMVTAN
+2883 LGIGQMVSAN
-2893 NFGEIPP
+2893 DFGEIPP

-2908 ADNNDNGAIDSGEV
+2908 ADNNDNGVIDSSEV

-2939 AVNRTLSSGADGGYV
+2939 SVSRTLSSGADGGYA

-2967 PTQPAGTVNGLTTA
+2967 PTQPPGTVNGVTTA

-3000 IVVPVGGAGTGYN
+3000 IVLPVGGVATGN
-3013 FGELANSPDLRVTK
+3013 HFGELANSPDLRVTK
-3027 THAEPIF
+3027 THAEPVF
-3034 TVTKPATYAIR
+3034 TVTKPATYSIR

-3064 PAGLTLASTPT
+3064 PTGLTLASTPT
-3075 GTGWICTGAPGASS
+3075 GTGWSCTGATGAAS
-3089 FNCSSSTVIAAG
+3089 FSCTSSTVIAAG
-3101 ATNPNTITA
+3101 ATNPNAITA
-3110 IAVVGTAALNAPI
+3110 IAVVGAAALNAPI

-3145 RDAFINNP
+3145 RDAVINNP
-3153 ASLPECSAAPPRNV
+3153 GALPECGAAPPRNA
-3167 CRDPEEVQQSANLSG
+3167 CRDPADVQQSANLAG

-3195 DARDQ
+3195 DPRD
-3200 RKQGWIVEVIDVNG
+3200 RLKQGWIVEVIDVNG

-3222 AGERVVVASGGTGN
+3222 AGDREVAASGGG
-3236 GDGDARPTAGG
+3236 TA
-3247 TPGAVVARAFT
+3247 GAVVARAVT
-3258 KVDGTYL
+3258 QADGSYL
-3265 IENLIPNI
+3265 VENLIPNI
-3273 DYAIRFRDPNSNVV
+3273 DYSIRFRDPNSNVV

-3297 PGSSGAQCL
+3297 PGSSGASCL
-3306 DRNKPV
+3306 ALNKPI

-3319 DAGALPQ
+3319 DTGAVPQ
-3326 LTVRLAPGRNLV
+3326 LTVRLAPGRNLA

-3354 LRTPIPGATVSLA
+3354 LRTPVPGATVTLA
-3367 PVGACAAWDPTDDIV
+3367 PVGACAAWNPSDDVV

-3390 VSGNAISMVT
+3390 VSGSAISMVT
-3400 GADGLYQFLLSPA
+3400 GAVGLYQFLLSPS
-3413 APARCNFA
+3413 APARCTFA

-3433 SKLIAP
+3433 SKLIEP
-3439 TPGPLSPPGGPGAFF
+3439 TPGPLSPPGGAGSFF

-3459 AEPPT
+3459 AEAPT
-3464 GPVGPATTYYLS
+3464 GPVGPATTYYLA
-3476 LSAGSAAPNILH
+3476 LSAGSAAPNILR

-3540 LPAGFTYIPGTATVD
+3540 LPAGFTYIPGTATVG

-3575 RMGDTRQ
+3575 LMGGTRQ
-3582 QVLRYRVRVGV
+3582 LVLRYRVRVGV

-3658 NNHSQDPEELGIPG
+3658 NNHVQDPEEIGIPG

-3691 SVCGLEPKSMV
+3691 SVCGLEPKSTV

-3740 RADFIEGSCAAPVI
+3740 RADFIEGSCSAPVI

-3772 RKDGPALRFDSDGP
+3772 RPDGPALRFESEGP
-3786 YIGPVRPREGERVTP
+3786 VIGPVRPREGERVTP
-3801 VGAQQKGGAHGAP
+3801 VDAQKRGDHGTP

>member
-1 MRVTSRSVQARRR
+1 MRGTRSVVRRR
-14 GGARRFLGALLA
+14 LAAALLA
-26 LLPVGAWA
+26 LLPMGAWA
-34 ADPQITSMTDNPD
+34 ADPQITSMTDTPD
-47 PATAGGLYTYAVGID
+47 PATAGGLYTYAIGID
-62 NTDASAA
+62 NTDASDA
-69 TNTVLT
+69 TNTVVTL
-75 VSVPSGATFVS
+75 SVPAGATFVS
-86 AAPAN
+86 ASPPN

-96 TSATLVTCDI
+96 TSATLVTCSV
-106 GALPGN
+106 GTLAGN
-112 GTGARTVNFTWR
+112 GTDARTVNVTWR
-124 ATAAGTINATAT
+124 ATAAGFINATAT
-136 ISADN
+136 ITADS
-141 DTNLANNTQN
+141 DSNLGNNTQN

-164 TKTDSPDPVIGGANV
+164 TKTDSPDPVVGGANV

-240 PVTIVARIIASTG
+240 PVTIVTKIIASTG

-263 AAGAT
+263 AIGAV
-268 ADPDTNNNTATAT
+268 ADPDNSNNTATAT
-281 TSVLPGAD
+281 TQVLPGAD
-289 VRIDSKSVAPN
+289 VRIDSKGVSPN
-300 PVIAGENATFTLTPR
+300 PVIAGENATFTITPR
-315 NGGPAVA
+315 NGGPAIA
-322 NNVAVTDTLPSGWTF
+322 NTVAVTDTLPSGWTF
-337 VSATGTGWSCS
+337 VSATGTGWSC
-348 AAGQTVTCSRA
+348 AASGQTVTCSRA
-359 TYAVGGTNNITIIAK
+359 TYAVGGADNITIVAT
-374 APGNAVIGPTGRTDT
+374 APTNAVIGPTGRTDT
-389 NTATITTTDNDPA
+389 NTATITTTDNDPNPA
-402 PGNNTRAVSFDILPD
+402 NNSSGVTFDILPD

-445 NGGPRQ
+445 NGGPRR
-451 ATGELRVVDQL
+451 ATGPLRVVDQL
-462 SGETFVSATGAG
+462 SGETYVSESGTG
-474 WACTVNGST
+474 WTCSVSGST
-483 VTCNHENNSGLNAGA
+483 VTCDHPNDAGLNAGA
-498 SLPVL
+498 SLPTL
-503 EIVTVATVAGSA
+503 TIITTATVAGSA
-515 TNQACTGSSLPTGA
+515 TNQACTGSSLPGGA
-529 AIGTTARQPIEGD
+529 AGATARQPLEGD
-542 PNPTNDCNTAST
+542 PNPTNDCNSAST

-597 TAENATGVRI
+597 TAEDATGIRI
-607 SDTVPAFLA
+607 SDTVPAFLT
-616 SGTYQSSIVTPVVAT
+616 SGAFPSSITPVVAT
-631 VAGAGSTA
+631 VAGVGSTA
-639 TFNCTVNNRETVICT
+639 TFNCSVSSATVICT

-668 PITVLRGMRE
+668 PITVLRGMLA
-678 GDFTNGG
+678 GDFTNSST
-685 VVENTVE
+685 VENTVE

-699 NTAFDTVT
+699 NTATDTVT
-707 IVPLADMQMT
+707 IAPLADMQMT

-750 VTDTFTFPAG
+750 VTDIFTFPAG

-780 GTNPNGVNVN
+780 GTNPNGVGVD

-796 RNAFTC
+796 RSSFTC

-811 TQTVTLKGRPNFRSG
+811 TQTVTLKGRPNFQAG

-832 TNVADVTTTTAERP
+832 TNVVNVTTTTPERS

-853 NAQGPVTLNVDPAGL
+853 NAQGPVTLNVDPASL

-880 PIAYTS
+880 PIAFTS
-886 GNTFLSYRVNVTNNG
+886 GSTFLSYRVNATNNG
-901 PSFGTGVKVTETMT
+901 PSYATGVKITETMT

-920 RIRFVCDTA
+920 RIRFVCDTT

-944 SVSDVTSAAG
+944 SVSDVTSG
-954 VAIPAFTCDVPA
+954 VGTAIPAFTCDVPP
-966 GTATNGL
+966 GNATTGL
-973 SKGELAVGQTK
+973 GKGDLAIGQTK

-995 PSTSGDNF
+995 PSTTGDTF
-1003 TNQATVSANEPD
+1003 TNQAIVSANEPD

-1044 GTPITTVALRE
+1044 GAPITTVALRE

-1090 SWTKTLPAASGTC
+1090 SWTKTLPAATGTC

-1114 DALGQ
+1114 DAGGQ

-1143 NTDADTIGGIDTTPL
+1143 NTDPTNLGGIDTTPL
-1158 DNTATANV
+1158 DNTANASV
-1166 TVTRSSIAGTVFQDR
+1166 TVTRATIAGTVFQDR

-1195 QEPRIQGVTVTLTGN
+1195 SEPRIQGVTVRVTGT
-1210 DLFGDPV
+1210 DLFGGSVDV
-1217 NATAVTDASGNYL
+1217 SDTSNANGNFFVT
-1230 LNNLPPSAAGGYTIT
+1230 NLPPSDATGYTIT
-1245 QTQPAGFINGTV
+1245 QTQPAGFINGTI
-1257 DPPTSGGSE
+1257 DPPTTGGTAPSEGGS
-1266 PTNGGT
+1266 
-1272 YARGGTSGNSSFT
+1272 YARGGTSGNSTYT
-1285 GIVVGGDTAALRY
+1285 GVVVGGATAAVRY
-1298 NFPEI
+1298 HFPEI
-1303 RQPTLSGFVYLDV
+1303 RQPSLSGFVYLDK
-1316 NANDVRDPATDTP
+1316 NANDVRDPATDEA
-1329 IAVATVR
+1329 ISGATVR
-1336 LLNATTL
+1336 LLRDDTL
-1343 AQIAT
+1343 AVVAT
-1348 TTTGADG
+1348 TTTNASG
-1355 AYTFTGLDPLIAYT
+1355 AYSFTGLDPLVAYT
-1369 LEQPLPTTPA
+1369 LEEPLPTTPA
-1379 NLRNGAVNPGQ
+1379 NLRNGAANAGQ
-1390 IGGVACATGC
+1390 INGAACAAGC
-1400 TAQPNTPAAD
+1400 VVQQNTPVAD
-1410 TDRIAAIDLA
+1410 TDRISTIDL
-1420 SGADGTVFNFGER
+1420 SVGADGTVFNFGER
-1433 QLAGVSGL
+1433 QLASVSGL

-1450 ALDGSDTGRL
+1450 ALDGTDTVRL

-1473 AAGTELQST
+1473 AAGTELQTT

-1500 YLLCETQPV
+1500 YLLCETQPT
-1509 GYAVGNANGT
+1509 GYGVGNANGT
-1519 AGSNQITLTNLAASG
+1519 AGSNEISLTNLAAAG

-1546 LVGSVYQ
+1546 LAGSVYQ

-1586 ATGAAVNRSV
+1586 ALGATVNRTT
-1596 TTDASGNYSFDD
+1596 TTDASGNYLFDD
-1608 LLTAGAGGYTVTE
+1608 LLTAGAGGYTVTEGAIPPVAGTFLDGKTTAGAAGGTATAVNTLPSAISAINLGAGVQTTGYIFGELPNGGITGTVYVDRNRNNAMDAVPTDGRIAGVTLTLRDGTSCSAGTVRGTATTDANGQYAFSDVPGGGTYTVCETQPAGYADGTVNAGTNGTSSAANSITLTNLPSSGSADNNFGERVGSLAGSVYVDFSAATPANTNNGIRDAGEAGIAGVTVTLTGTDAAGGAVSRTATTDANGNYAFDDLLAGTYTVTEGAIPPAAGSFNDGKTTAGAAGGTATAVNTLPSAISAITLGAGVQTTGYIFGELPRAGISGTVYVDRNRNDTMDPTPTDGRIAGVTLTLRQGTSCSAGTVLGTATTGADGTYAFSDLSAGLDYAVCETQPTGYADGTVNAGTSGASSAANSIAITNLPTTGSADNNFGERVGSLAGSVYQDTGAGTAANFNNGIRDAGELGIAGVTITLTGTDAAGSAVNRTATTDASGNYAFDDLLAGTYTVTE

-1635 TTAGGAGGTATAV
+1635 TTAGAAAGTATAV

-1684 VDRNRNDTMDATPT
+1684 IDRNRNDTIDPTPT
-1698 DGRISGV
+1698 DGRVAGV
-1705 TLTLRDGTSCSAGT
+1705 TVTLRDGTSCSAGT
-1719 VFGTTT
+1719 VLGTTT
-1725 TGADGSYSFSGIA
+1725 TSADGTYTFGGIA

-1747 TQPVGYA
+1747 TQPTGYA
-1754 DGTVNPG
+1754 SGATNPG
-1761 TNGASSAA
+1761 TNGTSGGTNA
-1769 NSITLTN
+1769 ITITN
-1776 LAASGSANNNFG
+1776 LPSTGSADNHFG
-1788 ERVGRLTGSVYV
+1788 ERVGSLAGSVYM
-1800 DFSAATPANTNNGIR
+1800 DTNNDGQKQ
-1815 DAGEAGIA
+1815 AGEPGLA
-1823 GVTITLTGTDAT
+1823 GVVVTLTGTDAT

-1843 TTDANGDYAFDD
+1843 TTDA
-1855 LLTAGAGGYTV
+1855 
-1866 TEGAI
+1866 I
-1871 PPAAGRFNDGKT
+1871 
-1883 TAGAAGGTATAV
+1883 
-1895 DTLPSAISAIALGAG
+1895 
-1910 VQTTGYIFGELPR
+1910 
-1923 AGITGTVYID
+1923 
-1933 RNRNG
+1933 
-1938 TMDATPTDGR
+1938 
-1948 IAGVTLTLRQGTSC
+1948 
-1962 SAGTVL
+1962 
-1968 GTTTTDAE
+1968 
-1976 GQYAFNDLSAGLDY
+1976 
-1990 AVCETQP
+1990 
-1997 TGYADGTVNPGT
+1997 
-2009 NGASSAA
+2009 
-2016 NTIVVTNLPGSGS
+2016 
-2029 ANNNFGERVG
+2029 
-2039 RLTGS
+2039 
-2044 VYVDFSAAT
+2044 
-2053 PANTNNGIRDA
+2053 
-2064 GEPGIAGVTITLTG
+2064 
-2078 TDATGAAVNRTAT
+2078 
-2091 TDANGDYAFD
+2091 
-2101 DLLAAGAGGY
+2101 
-2111 TVTEGTI
+2111 
-2118 PPSAGSFNDGKTT
+2118 
-2131 AGAAGGTATAVNT
+2131 
-2144 LPSAISNIA
+2144 
-2153 LGAGVQTTNY
+2153 
-2163 IFGELPR
+2163 
-2170 AGITGTVYIDR
+2170 
-2181 NRNNQLDAVP
+2181 
-2191 TDGRIAGVTLTLRQ
+2191 
-2205 GTSCSAGTVL
+2205 
-2215 GTTTTDA
+2215 
-2222 DGQYAFN
+2222 
-2229 DLSAGLDYAVCETQ
+2229 
-2243 PVGYADGTVNP
+2243 
-2254 GTNGASSAANSITL
+2254 
-2268 TNLPGSG
+2268 
-2275 SGNNNFGALVGSL
+2275 
-2288 AGSVYQDTGAGTAAN
+2288 
-2303 FNNGVRDAG
+2303 
-2312 EPGVAGVTV
+2312 
-2321 TLTGTDALGATV
+2321 
-2333 NRTATTDA
+2333 
-2341 SGNYSFDDL
+2341 
-2350 LTAGAGGYTVTEG
+2350 
-2363 AIPPAAGTF
+2363 
-2372 LDGKTT
+2372 
-2378 AGGAGGTA
+2378 
-2386 TAVNA
+2386 
-2391 LPSAIT
+2391 
-2397 GIALGAGVQTTG
+2397 
-2409 YIFGELP
+2409 
-2416 STAIGGTVY
+2416 
-2425 IDRNRNDTLDPTPTD
+2425 
-2440 GRIAGV
+2440 
-2446 TLTLRDGSS
+2446 
-2455 CSAGTVL
+2455 
-2462 GTTTTGAD
+2462 
-2470 GSYSFSAIAG
+2470 
-2480 GGTYTICETQPT
+2480 
-2492 GYADGTVNPGTNGT
+2492 
-2506 SSAANS
+2506 
-2512 ITVTNLAGSGSANN
+2512 
-2526 HFGERVGSLAGA
+2526 
-2538 VYMDTDNDGQKD
+2538 
-2550 PGEPGLAGVSVTLTG
+2550 
-2565 SDATGAPVNRS
+2565 
-2576 ATTDAAGDYR
+2576 GDYR

-2606 PVFEGKATIN
+2606 PTFEGKATIN

-2629 AVTTLPSAISAIPLA
+2629 AVTTLPSAISAIPLT
-2644 AGADSTA
+2644 AGADSAA

-2673 GVQQLPNDLGLG
+2673 GVQQLPADLGLA
-2685 GVTLDLTGTDD
+2685 GVTIDLTGADD
-2696 LGTAVSATT
+2696 LGAAVSATT

-2719 PGTYTVTEPTQPP
+2719 PGTYTVTEPTQPA
-2732 GTVNGITTAGTLGG
+2732 GTVNGITTAGSTGG

-2751 ATLPSVISGIPLV
+2751 ATLPSVISAIPLV

-2782 GVGGRV
+2782 GIGGRV
-2788 WLDLD
+2788 WLDAD
-2793 NDGAIDAG
+2793 NDGVIDAG
-2801 ENGIAGVTVT
+2801 ESGIAGVSVT

-2837 ELAPGSY
+2837 NLAPGSY
-2844 TVTEPTQPVGTL
+2844 TVTEPTQPSGTL
-2856 NGLTV
+2856 NGRTNA
-2861 VGNGGGTATPVATLP
+2861 GNGGGTATPVATLP

-2883 LGIGQMVTAN
+2883 LGIGQMVSAN
-2893 NFGEIPP
+2893 DFGEIPP

-2908 ADNNDNGAIDSGEV
+2908 ADNNDNGVIDSSEV

-2933 TDDLGV
+2933 VDDLGA
-2939 AVNRTLSSGADGGYV
+2939 AVSVTLSSGADGGYA

-2967 PTQPAGTVNGLTTA
+2967 PTQPPGTVNGITTA
-2981 GTLGGTATPVTT
+2981 GSQGGTATPVAT

-3000 IVVPVGGAGTGYN
+3000 IVLPVGGAATANN

-3027 THAEPIF
+3027 THAEPVF
-3034 TVTKPATYAIR
+3034 TVTKPATYSIR

-3054 SGAYTVEDRL
+3054 SAAYTVEDRL

-3075 GTGWICTGAPGASS
+3075 GTGWSCTGATGASS
-3089 FNCSSSTVIAAG
+3089 FSCTSSTVIAAG
-3101 ATNPNTITA
+3101 ATNPNAITA
-3110 IAVVGTAALNAPI
+3110 IAVVGAAALNAPI

-3145 RDAFINNP
+3145 RDAFNNNP
-3153 ASLPECSAAPPRNV
+3153 GALPECSAAPPRNA
-3167 CRDPEEVQQSANLSG
+3167 CRDPEDVQQSANLSG

-3200 RKQGWIVEVIDVNG
+3200 LKQGWIVEVIDVNG

-3222 AGERVVVASGGTGN
+3222 AGERVSVATGGE
-3236 GDGDARPTAGG
+3236 GDARVTGG

-3258 KVDGTYL
+3258 KADGSYL

-3273 DYAIRFRDPNSNVV
+3273 DYSIRFRDPNSNVV
-3287 FGYPVNGERG
+3287 FGYPVNGDRG

-3306 DRNKPV
+3306 DRNKPI

-3319 DAGALPQ
+3319 DTGAVPQ

-3338 QQSLPIDPS
+3338 QQSLPIDPT

-3354 LRTPIPGATVSLA
+3354 LRTPVPGATVTFA
-3367 PVGACAAWDPTDDIV
+3367 PVGACAAWDPSDDIV

-3390 VSGNAISMVT
+3390 LSGSAISMVT
-3400 GADGLYQFLLSPA
+3400 GADGLYQFLLSPG
-3413 APARCNFA
+3413 APARCTFA

-3433 SKLIAP
+3433 SKLIEP
-3439 TPGPLSPPGGPGAFF
+3439 TPGPISPPGGPGSFF

-3459 AEPPT
+3459 AEAPT
-3464 GPVGPATTYYLS
+3464 GPVGPATTYYLA
-3476 LSAGSAAPNILH
+3476 LSAGSAAPNILR

-3540 LPAGFTYIPGTATVD
+3540 LPAGFTYIAGTATVN

-3582 QVLRYRVRVGV
+3582 LVLRYRVRVGV

-3614 CVDGGFNPLPGS
+3614 CVDAGFNPLPGS

-3658 NNHSQDPEELGIPG
+3658 NNHVQDPEEIGIPG

-3691 SVCGLEPKSMV
+3691 SVCGLEPKSTV

-3740 RADFIEGSCAAPVI
+3740 RADFIEGSCSAPVI

-3772 RKDGPALRFDSDGP
+3772 RPDGPALRFESEGP

-3801 VGAQQKGGAHGAP
+3801 VDTEPKGGAHGSP

>member
-1 MRVTSRSVQARRR
+1 MRGTRSVVRRR
-14 GGARRFLGALLA
+14 LAGALFA
-26 LLPVGAWA
+26 LLPLGAWA
-34 ADPQITSMTDNPD
+34 ADPQITSMTDTPD

-62 NTDASAA
+62 NTDAGDA

-75 VSVPSGATFVS
+75 LSVPSGATFVS
-86 AAPAN
+86 ASPAN

-96 TSATLVTCDI
+96 TSATLVTCSV
-106 GALPGN
+106 GTLAGN

-136 ISADN
+136 ITATN

-179 TYTLTAFNDGPN
+179 TYTLTATNDGPN

-212 GTGWSCSHAAGVV
+212 GMGWSCSHAAGVV

-263 AAGAT
+263 AVGAV
-268 ADPDTNNNTATAT
+268 ADPDSNNNTATAT
-281 TSVLPGAD
+281 TQVLPGAD
-289 VRIDSKSVAPN
+289 VRIDSKSVSPN
-300 PVIAGENATFTLTPR
+300 PVIAGENATFTITPR

-322 NNVAVTDTLPSGWTF
+322 NNVVVTDTLPSGWTF

-348 AAGQTVTCSRA
+348 ASGQTVSCSRA
-359 TYAVGGTNNITIIAK
+359 TYAVGATNNITIVAT

-402 PGNNTRAVSFDILPD
+402 PGNNTRAVTFDILPD

-445 NGGPRQ
+445 NGGPRR
-451 ATGELRVVDQL
+451 ATGPLRVVDQL
-462 SGETFVSATGAG
+462 SGETYVSASGTGWTCSAS
-474 WACTVNGST
+474 GST
-483 VTCNHENNSGLNAGA
+483 VTCDHANAAGLNAGA
-498 SLPVL
+498 SLPTL
-503 EIVTVATVAGSA
+503 TIITTATVAGSA
-515 TNQACTGSSLPTGA
+515 TNQACTGSSLPAGA
-529 AIGTTARQPIEGD
+529 AGATARQPLEGD
-542 PNPTNDCNTAST
+542 PNPTNDCNSAST

-597 TAENATGVRI
+597 TAEDATGVRI
-607 SDTVPAFLA
+607 SDTVPAFLT
-616 SGTYQSSIVTPVVAT
+616 SGAFPSSITPVVAT
-631 VAGAGSTA
+631 VAGLGSTA
-639 TFNCTVNNRETVICT
+639 TFGCAVSSATVICT
-654 QTGGVLAQGGTVTV
+654 QNGGVLAQGGTVTV

-678 GDFTNGG
+678 GDFTNSSA
-685 VVENTVE
+685 VENTVE

-699 NTAFDTVT
+699 NTATDTVT
-707 IVPLADMQMT
+707 IAPLADMQMT

-780 GTNPNGVNVN
+780 GTNPNGVDVN

-846 DGTDGGN
+846 DGTNGGN
-853 NAQGPVTLNVDPAGL
+853 NAQGPITLNVDPASL

-886 GNTFLSYRVNVTNNG
+886 GSTFLGYRVNVTNNG
-901 PSFGTGVKVTETMT
+901 PSYATAAKVTEVMT
-915 PPAGK
+915 PPTGK
-920 RIRFVCDTA
+920 RVRFVCDTT
-929 TFGGSTCNTGPLALC
+929 TFGGSTCNASSLC
-944 SVSDVTSAAG
+944 SVTNVTSATG
-954 VAIPAFTCDVPA
+954 VAIPTFTCDLPA
-966 GTATNGL
+966 GNATTGL
-973 SKGELAVGQTK
+973 ARGDLAIGQTK
-984 SIFLR
+984 SLFLR

-1044 GTPITTVALRE
+1044 GAPTTTVALRE
-1055 PFEWEVV
+1055 PFDWEVV

-1076 TDTLPAGSDIVGVI
+1076 TDTLPPGSDLVGVI
-1090 SWTKTLPAASGTC
+1090 TWTKTLPAATGTC

-1114 DALGQ
+1114 DAGGQ

-1143 NTDADTIGGIDTTPL
+1143 NTDPANLGGIDTTPL
-1158 DNTATANV
+1158 DNTATAAVNV
-1166 TVTRSSIAGTVFQDR
+1166 TRASIAGTVFQDR
-1181 VRDGANGGTPQAAA
+1181 VRDGANAGTPQAAA
-1195 QEPRIQGVTVTLTGN
+1195 QEPRISGVSLRITGT
-1210 DLFGDPV
+1210 DLYG
-1217 NATAVTDASGNYL
+1217 NAVDTTATSDASGNFTFA
-1230 LNNLPPSAAGGYTIT
+1230 NLSPVDATGYTIT
-1245 QTQPAGFINGTV
+1245 QTQPASFINGPV

-1266 PTNGGT
+1266 PSNGGT
-1272 YARGGTSGNSSFT
+1272 YARGSTSGNSSFA
-1285 GIVVGGDTAALRY
+1285 GIVVDGDDTAIRY

-1316 NANDVRDPATDTP
+1316 NANNVRDPATDTG
-1329 IAVATVR
+1329 ISGATVR

-1343 AQIAT
+1343 AQIVT

-1355 AYTFTGLDPLIAYT
+1355 AYSFTGLDPLVVYT

-1379 NLRNGAVNPGQ
+1379 NLRNGAVNPGRN
-1390 IGGVACATGC
+1390 GDSDFT
-1400 TAQPNTPAAD
+1400 TAMPQPNTPVAD
-1410 TDRIAAIDLA
+1410 TDRIAGIDLTN
-1420 SGADGTVFNFGER
+1420 GADGTLWNFGER

-1441 VYVDKNRNN
+1441 VYVDRNRNN

-1482 TTAADGTYSFS
+1482 TTAADGSYAFS

-1500 YLLCETQPV
+1500 YLICETQPV

-1519 AGSNQITLTNLAASG
+1519 AGSNQITLTNLAAGG

-1546 LVGSVYQ
+1546 LTGSVYV
-1553 DTGAGTAANFNNGV
+1553 DFSPATPANTNNGV
-1567 RDAGEPGI
+1567 RDASEAGI
-1575 AGVTVTLTGTD
+1575 AGVVVTLTGTD
-1586 ATGAAVNRSV
+1586 AAGGAVNRTA

-1608 LLTAGAGGYTVTE
+1608 LLAAGAGGYTVTE
-1621 GAIPPAAG
+1621 GAIPP
-1629 TFLDGK
+1629 
-1635 TTAGGAGGTATAV
+1635 
-1648 NTLPSAISAIN
+1648 
-1659 LGAGVQ
+1659 
-1665 TTGYIFGELP
+1665 
-1675 NGSISGTVY
+1675 
-1684 VDRNRNDTMDATPT
+1684 
-1698 DGRISGV
+1698 
-1705 TLTLRDGTSCSAGT
+1705 SAG
-1719 VFGTTT
+1719 
-1725 TGADGSYSFSGIA
+1725 S
-1738 GGGTYTICE
+1738 
-1747 TQPVGYA
+1747 
-1754 DGTVNPG
+1754 
-1761 TNGASSAA
+1761 
-1769 NSITLTN
+1769 
-1776 LAASGSANNNFG
+1776 
-1788 ERVGRLTGSVYV
+1788 
-1800 DFSAATPANTNNGIR
+1800 
-1815 DAGEAGIA
+1815 
-1823 GVTITLTGTDAT
+1823 
-1835 GAAVNRTA
+1835 
-1843 TTDANGDYAFDD
+1843 
-1855 LLTAGAGGYTV
+1855 
-1866 TEGAI
+1866 
-1871 PPAAGRFNDGKT
+1871 FNDGKT
-1883 TAGAAGGTATAV
+1883 TVGGAGGTATAV
-1895 DTLPSAISAIALGAG
+1895 DTLPSAISGIALGAG
-1910 VQTTGYIFGELPR
+1910 VQTANYIFGELPR
-1923 AGITGTVYID
+1923 AGITGTAYID
-1933 RNRNG
+1933 RNRND

-1948 IAGVTLTLRQGTSC
+1948 IAGVTLTLRQGASC

-1968 GTTTTDAE
+1968 STTTTDAN

-1990 AVCETQP
+1990 AVCEAQP
-1997 TGYADGTVNPGT
+1997 TGYADGTVNSGT
-2009 NGASSAA
+2009 NG
-2016 NTIVVTNLPGSGS
+2016 T
-2029 ANNNFGERVG
+2029 
-2039 RLTGS
+2039 
-2044 VYVDFSAAT
+2044 
-2053 PANTNNGIRDA
+2053 
-2064 GEPGIAGVTITLTG
+2064 
-2078 TDATGAAVNRTAT
+2078 
-2091 TDANGDYAFD
+2091 
-2101 DLLAAGAGGY
+2101 
-2111 TVTEGTI
+2111 
-2118 PPSAGSFNDGKTT
+2118 
-2131 AGAAGGTATAVNT
+2131 
-2144 LPSAISNIA
+2144 
-2153 LGAGVQTTNY
+2153 
-2163 IFGELPR
+2163 
-2170 AGITGTVYIDR
+2170 
-2181 NRNNQLDAVP
+2181 
-2191 TDGRIAGVTLTLRQ
+2191 
-2205 GTSCSAGTVL
+2205 
-2215 GTTTTDA
+2215 
-2222 DGQYAFN
+2222 
-2229 DLSAGLDYAVCETQ
+2229 
-2243 PVGYADGTVNP
+2243 
-2254 GTNGASSAANSITL
+2254 SSAANSITL
-2268 TNLPGSG
+2268 TNLPTTGST
-2275 SGNNNFGALVGSL
+2275 NNN
-2288 AGSVYQDTGAGTAAN
+2288 
-2303 FNNGVRDAG
+2303 
-2312 EPGVAGVTV
+2312 
-2321 TLTGTDALGATV
+2321 
-2333 NRTATTDA
+2333 
-2341 SGNYSFDDL
+2341 
-2350 LTAGAGGYTVTEG
+2350 
-2363 AIPPAAGTF
+2363 
-2372 LDGKTT
+2372 
-2378 AGGAGGTA
+2378 
-2386 TAVNA
+2386 
-2391 LPSAIT
+2391 
-2397 GIALGAGVQTTG
+2397 
-2409 YIFGELP
+2409 
-2416 STAIGGTVY
+2416 
-2425 IDRNRNDTLDPTPTD
+2425 
-2440 GRIAGV
+2440 
-2446 TLTLRDGSS
+2446 
-2455 CSAGTVL
+2455 
-2462 GTTTTGAD
+2462 
-2470 GSYSFSAIAG
+2470 
-2480 GGTYTICETQPT
+2480 
-2492 GYADGTVNPGTNGT
+2492 
-2506 SSAANS
+2506 
-2512 ITVTNLAGSGSANN
+2512 
-2526 HFGERVGSLAGA
+2526 FGERVGSLAGA
-2538 VYMDTDNDGQKD
+2538 VYMDTDNDGQQD
-2550 PGEPGLAGVSVTLTG
+2550 AGEPGLAGVTVTLTG
-2565 SDATGAPVNRS
+2565 TDATGTAVNRS
-2576 ATTDAAGDYR
+2576 ATTDTAGAYR

-2616 GRTTAGSTGGSAT
+2616 GRTTAGSTGGT
-2629 AVTTLPSAISAIPLA
+2629 VTTVTTLPSAITAIPLT
-2644 AGADSTA
+2644 AGIDATA
-2651 HLFGELLSVGL
+2651 NNFGELLSVGL
-2662 SGTVFADLAND
+2662 SGAVFADLAND
-2673 GVQQLPNDLGLG
+2673 GVQQLPNDLGLA

-2696 LGTAVSATT
+2696 LGAAVSATT

-2719 PGTYTVTEPTQPP
+2719 PGTYTVTEPTQPA
-2732 GTVNGITTAGTLGG
+2732 GTVNGITTAGSTGG

-2751 ATLPSVISGIPLV
+2751 ATLPSVISVVPLV

-2782 GVGGRV
+2782 GIGGRV
-2788 WLDLD
+2788 WLDAD
-2793 NDGAIDAG
+2793 NDGVIDAG
-2801 ENGIAGVTVT
+2801 ESGIAGVTVT

-2817 IGRPV
+2817 LGRPV

-2837 ELAPGSY
+2837 NLAPGSY
-2844 TVTEPTQPVGTL
+2844 TVTEPTQPAGTL
-2856 NGLTV
+2856 NGRTNA
-2861 VGNGGGTATPVATLP
+2861 GNGGGTATSVATLP

-2883 LGIGQMVTAN
+2883 LGIGQMVSAN
-2893 NFGEIPP
+2893 DFGEIPP

-2908 ADNNDNGAIDSGEV
+2908 ADNNDNGVIDSSEV
-2922 GLAGVSLVLTG
+2922 GLAGVSLVLIG
-2933 TDDLGV
+2933 VDDLGA
-2939 AVNRTLSSGADGGYV
+2939 AVSVTLSSGADGGYA

-2981 GTLGGTATPVTT
+2981 GTLGGTATPVAT

-3000 IVVPVGGAGTGYN
+3000 IVLPVGGAATANN

-3027 THAEPIF
+3027 THAEPVF
-3034 TVTKPATYAIR
+3034 TVTKPATYSIR
-3045 VLNLGEIAT
+3045 VLNLGEVAT

-3064 PAGLTLASTPT
+3064 PTGLTLASTPT
-3075 GTGWICTGAPGASS
+3075 GTGWSCTGATGAAS
-3089 FNCSSSTVIAAG
+3089 FSCTSSTVIAAG
-3101 ATNPNTITA
+3101 ATNPNAITA
-3110 IAVVGTAALNAPI
+3110 IAVVGAAALNAPI

-3145 RDAFINNP
+3145 RDAVINNP
-3153 ASLPECSAAPPRNV
+3153 GALPECGAAPPRNA
-3167 CRDPEEVQQSANLSG
+3167 CRDPADVQQSANLAG

-3195 DARDQ
+3195 DPRD
-3200 RKQGWIVEVIDVNG
+3200 RLKQGWIVEVIDVNG

-3222 AGERVVVASGGTGN
+3222 AGDREVAASGG
-3236 GDGDARPTAGG
+3236 G
-3247 TPGAVVARAFT
+3247 TVGAVVARAVT
-3258 KVDGTYL
+3258 QADGSYL
-3265 IENLIPNI
+3265 VENLIPNI
-3273 DYAIRFRDPNSNVV
+3273 DYSIRFRDPNSNVV

-3297 PGSSGAQCL
+3297 PGSSGASCL
-3306 DRNKPV
+3306 ALNKPI

-3319 DAGALPQ
+3319 DTGAVPQ
-3326 LTVRLAPGRNLV
+3326 LTVRLAPGRNLA

-3354 LRTPIPGATVSLA
+3354 LRTPVPGATVTLA
-3367 PVGACAAWDPTDDIV
+3367 PVGACAAWNPSDDVV

-3390 VSGNAISMVT
+3390 VSGSAISMVT
-3400 GADGLYQFLLSPA
+3400 GAVGLYQFLLSPS
-3413 APARCNFA
+3413 APARCTFA

-3433 SKLIAP
+3433 SKLIEP
-3439 TPGPLSPPGGPGAFF
+3439 TPGPLSPPGGAGSFF

-3459 AEPPT
+3459 AEAPT
-3464 GPVGPATTYYLS
+3464 GPVGPATTYYLA
-3476 LSAGSAAPNILH
+3476 LSAGSAAPNILR

-3540 LPAGFTYIPGTATVD
+3540 LPAGFTYIPGTATVG

-3575 RMGDTRQ
+3575 LMGGTRQ
-3582 QVLRYRVRVGV
+3582 LVLRYRVRVGV

-3658 NNHSQDPEELGIPG
+3658 NNHVQDPEEIGIPG

-3691 SVCGLEPKSMV
+3691 SVCGLEPKSTV

-3740 RADFIEGSCAAPVI
+3740 RADFIEGSCSAPVI

-3772 RKDGPALRFDSDGP
+3772 RPDGPALRFESEGP
-3786 YIGPVRPREGERVTP
+3786 VIGPVRPREGERVTP
-3801 VGAQQKGGAHGAP
+3801 VDAQKRGAHGTP

>member
-1 MRVTSRSVQARRR
+1 MRGTRSVVRRR
-14 GGARRFLGALLA
+14 LAGALFA
-26 LLPVGAWA
+26 LLPLGAWA
-34 ADPQITSMTDNPD
+34 ADPQITSMTDTPD

-62 NTDASAA
+62 NTDAGDA

-75 VSVPSGATFVS
+75 LSVPSGATFVS
-86 AAPAN
+86 ASPAN

-96 TSATLVTCDI
+96 TSATLVTCSV
-106 GALPGN
+106 GTLAGN

-136 ISADN
+136 ITATN

-179 TYTLTAFNDGPN
+179 TYTLTVTNDGPN

-225 TCTRNGPLAVGASAP
+225 TCTRNGPLAVGTSAP

-263 AAGAT
+263 AVGAV
-268 ADPDTNNNTATAT
+268 ADPDSNNNTATAT
-281 TSVLPGAD
+281 TQVLPGAD
-289 VRIDSKSVAPN
+289 VRIDSKSVSPN
-300 PVIAGENATFTLTPR
+300 PVIAGENATFTITPR

-322 NNVAVTDTLPSGWTF
+322 NNVVVTDTLPSGWTF

-348 AAGQTVTCSRA
+348 ASGQTVSCSRA
-359 TYAVGGTNNITIIAK
+359 TYAVGATNNITIVAT

-402 PGNNTRAVSFDILPD
+402 PGNNTRAVTFDILPD

-451 ATGELRVVDQL
+451 ATGTLRVVDQL
-462 SGETFVSATGAG
+462 SGETYVSASGTGWTCSAS
-474 WACTVNGST
+474 GST
-483 VTCNHENNSGLNAGA
+483 VTCDHANAAGLNAGA
-498 SLPVL
+498 SLPTL
-503 EIVTVATVAGSA
+503 TIITTATVAGSA
-515 TNQACTGSSLPTGA
+515 TNQACTGSSLPAGA
-529 AIGTTARQPIEGD
+529 AGATARQPLEGD
-542 PNPTNDCNTAST
+542 PNPTNDCNSAST

-597 TAENATGVRI
+597 TAEDATGVRI
-607 SDTVPAFLA
+607 SDTVPAFLT
-616 SGTYQSSIVTPVVAT
+616 SGAFPSSITPVVAT
-631 VAGAGSTA
+631 VAGLGSTA
-639 TFNCTVNNRETVICT
+639 TFGCAVSNATVICT
-654 QTGGVLAQGGTVTV
+654 QNGGVLAQGGTVTV

-678 GDFTNGG
+678 GDFTNSST
-685 VVENTVE
+685 VENTVE

-699 NTAFDTVT
+699 NTATDTVT
-707 IVPLADMQMT
+707 IAPLADMQMT

-780 GTNPNGVNVN
+780 GTNPNGVDVN

-853 NAQGPVTLNVDPAGL
+853 NAQGPITLNVDPASL

-880 PIAYTS
+880 PIAFTS
-886 GNTFLSYRVNVTNNG
+886 GSTFLSYRVNATNNG
-901 PSFGTGVKVTETMT
+901 PSYATAAKVTEVMT
-915 PPAGK
+915 PPTGK
-920 RIRFVCDTA
+920 RVRFVCDTT
-929 TFGGSTCNTGPLALC
+929 TFGGSTCNASSLC
-944 SVSDVTSAAG
+944 SVTNVTSAAG
-954 VAIPAFTCDVPA
+954 VAIPTFTCDLPA
-966 GTATNGL
+966 GNATTGL
-973 SKGELAVGQTK
+973 ARGDLAIGQTK
-984 SIFLR
+984 SLFLR

-1044 GTPITTVALRE
+1044 GAPITTVALRE
-1055 PFEWEVV
+1055 PFDWEVV

-1076 TDTLPAGSDIVGVI
+1076 TDTLPPGSDLVGVI
-1090 SWTKTLPAASGTC
+1090 SWTKTLPAATGTC

-1114 DALGQ
+1114 DAGGQ

-1143 NTDADTIGGIDTTPL
+1143 NTDPANLGGIDTTPL
-1158 DNTATANV
+1158 DNTATAAVNV
-1166 TVTRSSIAGTVFQDR
+1166 TRASIAGTVFQDR
-1181 VRDGANGGTPQAAA
+1181 VRDGANAGTPQAAG
-1195 QEPRIQGVTVTLTGN
+1195 QEPRISGVSLRITGT
-1210 DLFGDPV
+1210 DLYG
-1217 NATAVTDASGNYL
+1217 NAVDTTATSDASGNFTFA
-1230 LNNLPPSAAGGYTIT
+1230 NLSPVDATGYTIT
-1245 QTQPAGFINGTV
+1245 QTQPASFINGPV

-1266 PTNGGT
+1266 PSNGGT
-1272 YARGGTSGNSSFT
+1272 YARGSTSGNSSFA
-1285 GIVVGGDTAALRY
+1285 GIVVDGDDTAIRY

-1316 NANDVRDPATDTP
+1316 NANNVRDPATDTG
-1329 IAVATVR
+1329 ISGATVR

-1355 AYTFTGLDPLIAYT
+1355 AYSFTGLDPLVVYT

-1379 NLRNGAVNPGQ
+1379 NLRNGAVNPGRN
-1390 IGGVACATGC
+1390 GDSDFTTATP
-1400 TAQPNTPAAD
+1400 QPNTPVAD
-1410 TDRIAAIDLA
+1410 TDRIAGIDLTN
-1420 SGADGTVFNFGER
+1420 GADGTLWNFGER
-1433 QLAGVSGL
+1433 QLAGVSGI

-1482 TTAADGTYSFS
+1482 TTAADGTYAFS

-1500 YLLCETQPV
+1500 YLICETQPV

-1519 AGSNQITLTNLAASG
+1519 AGSNQITLTNLAAGG
-1534 SANNNFGALVGS
+1534 SASNNFGALVGS
-1546 LVGSVYQ
+1546 L
-1553 DTGAGTAANFNNGV
+1553 
-1567 RDAGEPGI
+1567 
-1575 AGVTVTLTGTD
+1575 
-1586 ATGAAVNRSV
+1586 
-1596 TTDASGNYSFDD
+1596 
-1608 LLTAGAGGYTVTE
+1608 
-1621 GAIPPAAG
+1621 
-1629 TFLDGK
+1629 
-1635 TTAGGAGGTATAV
+1635 
-1648 NTLPSAISAIN
+1648 
-1659 LGAGVQ
+1659 
-1665 TTGYIFGELP
+1665 
-1675 NGSISGTVY
+1675 
-1684 VDRNRNDTMDATPT
+1684 
-1698 DGRISGV
+1698 
-1705 TLTLRDGTSCSAGT
+1705 
-1719 VFGTTT
+1719 
-1725 TGADGSYSFSGIA
+1725 
-1738 GGGTYTICE
+1738 
-1747 TQPVGYA
+1747 
-1754 DGTVNPG
+1754 
-1761 TNGASSAA
+1761 
-1769 NSITLTN
+1769 
-1776 LAASGSANNNFG
+1776 
-1788 ERVGRLTGSVYV
+1788 TGSVYV
-1800 DFSAATPANTNNGIR
+1800 DFSPATPANTNNGVR
-1815 DAGEAGIA
+1815 DASEAGIA
-1823 GVTITLTGTDAT
+1823 GV
-1835 GAAVNRTA
+1835 V
-1843 TTDANGDYAFDD
+1843 
-1855 LLTAGAGGYTV
+1855 
-1866 TEGAI
+1866 
-1871 PPAAGRFNDGKT
+1871 
-1883 TAGAAGGTATAV
+1883 
-1895 DTLPSAISAIALGAG
+1895 
-1910 VQTTGYIFGELPR
+1910 
-1923 AGITGTVYID
+1923 
-1933 RNRNG
+1933 
-1938 TMDATPTDGR
+1938 
-1948 IAGVTLTLRQGTSC
+1948 
-1962 SAGTVL
+1962 
-1968 GTTTTDAE
+1968 
-1976 GQYAFNDLSAGLDY
+1976 
-1990 AVCETQP
+1990 
-1997 TGYADGTVNPGT
+1997 
-2009 NGASSAA
+2009 
-2016 NTIVVTNLPGSGS
+2016 
-2029 ANNNFGERVG
+2029 
-2039 RLTGS
+2039 
-2044 VYVDFSAAT
+2044 
-2053 PANTNNGIRDA
+2053 
-2064 GEPGIAGVTITLTG
+2064 
-2078 TDATGAAVNRTAT
+2078 
-2091 TDANGDYAFD
+2091 
-2101 DLLAAGAGGY
+2101 
-2111 TVTEGTI
+2111 
-2118 PPSAGSFNDGKTT
+2118 
-2131 AGAAGGTATAVNT
+2131 
-2144 LPSAISNIA
+2144 
-2153 LGAGVQTTNY
+2153 
-2163 IFGELPR
+2163 
-2170 AGITGTVYIDR
+2170 
-2181 NRNNQLDAVP
+2181 
-2191 TDGRIAGVTLTLRQ
+2191 
-2205 GTSCSAGTVL
+2205 
-2215 GTTTTDA
+2215 
-2222 DGQYAFN
+2222 
-2229 DLSAGLDYAVCETQ
+2229 
-2243 PVGYADGTVNP
+2243 
-2254 GTNGASSAANSITL
+2254 
-2268 TNLPGSG
+2268 
-2275 SGNNNFGALVGSL
+2275 
-2288 AGSVYQDTGAGTAAN
+2288 
-2303 FNNGVRDAG
+2303 
-2312 EPGVAGVTV
+2312 V
-2321 TLTGTDALGATV
+2321 TLTGTDAAGGAV

-2350 LTAGAGGYTVTEG
+2350 LAAGAGGYTVTEG
-2363 AIPPAAGTF
+2363 AIPPSAGSF
-2372 LDGKTT
+2372 NDGKTT
-2378 AGGAGGTA
+2378 VGGAGGTA
-2386 TAVNA
+2386 TAVDT
-2391 LPSAIT
+2391 LPSAIS
-2397 GIALGAGVQTTG
+2397 GIALGAGVQTAN

-2416 STAIGGTVY
+2416 RAGITGTAY
-2425 IDRNRNDTLDPTPTD
+2425 IDRNRNDTMDATPTD
-2440 GRIAGV
+2440 GRIAGA
-2446 TLTLRDGSS
+2446 TLTLRQGPS

-2462 GTTTTGAD
+2462 STTTTDANGQYAFND
-2470 GSYSFSAIAG
+2470 LSAGLDYAV
-2480 GGTYTICETQPT
+2480 CEAQPT
-2492 GYADGTVNPGTNGT
+2492 GYADGTVNSGTNGT

-2512 ITVTNLAGSGSANN
+2512 ITLTNLPTTGSVNN
-2526 HFGERVGSLAGA
+2526 NFGERIGSLAGA
-2538 VYMDTDNDGQKD
+2538 VYMDTDNDGQQD
-2550 PGEPGLAGVSVTLTG
+2550 AGEPGLAGVTVTLTG
-2565 SDATGAPVNRS
+2565 TDATGTAVNRS
-2576 ATTDAAGDYR
+2576 ATTDTAGAYR

-2616 GRTTAGSTGGSAT
+2616 GRTTAGSTGGT
-2629 AVTTLPSAISAIPLA
+2629 VTTVTTLPSAITAIPLT
-2644 AGADSTA
+2644 AGIDATA
-2651 HLFGELLSVGL
+2651 NNFGELLSVGL
-2662 SGTVFADLAND
+2662 SGAVFADLAND
-2673 GVQQLPNDLGLG
+2673 GVQQLPNDLGLA

-2696 LGTAVSATT
+2696 LGAAVSATT
-2705 TTAADGTYSFTGLR
+2705 STAADGTYSFTGLR
-2719 PGTYTVTEPTQPP
+2719 PGVYTVTEPTQPA
-2732 GTVNGITTAGTLGG
+2732 GTVNGITTAGSTGG
-2746 TATPV
+2746 TVTPV
-2751 ATLPSVISGIPLV
+2751 ATLPSMISAIPLV
-2764 TSGAFSTGNNFAE
+2764 TSGALSTGNNFAE
-2777 IPNNS
+2777 ISNNS
-2782 GVGGRV
+2782 GIGGRV

-2793 NDGAIDAG
+2793 NDGVIDAG
-2801 ENGIAGVTVT
+2801 ESGIAGVTAT

-2817 IGRPV
+2817 LGRPV

-2837 ELAPGSY
+2837 NLGPGTY
-2844 TVTEPTQPVGTL
+2844 TVTEPTQPAGTL
-2856 NGLTV
+2856 NGRTNA
-2861 VGNGGGTATPVATLP
+2861 GNGGGTATFVATLP

-2883 LGIGQMVTAN
+2883 LGIGQMVSAN
-2893 NFGEIPP
+2893 DFGEIPP

-2908 ADNNDNGAIDSGEV
+2908 ADNNDNGVIDSSEV

-2939 AVNRTLSSGADGGYV
+2939 SVSRTLSSGADGGYA

-2967 PTQPAGTVNGLTTA
+2967 PTQPPGTVNGVTTA

-3000 IVVPVGGAGTGYN
+3000 IVLPVGGAATGN
-3013 FGELANSPDLRVTK
+3013 HFGELANSPDLRVTK
-3027 THAEPIF
+3027 THAEPVF
-3034 TVTKPATYAIR
+3034 TVTKPATYSIR

-3064 PAGLTLASTPT
+3064 PTGLTLASTPT
-3075 GTGWICTGAPGASS
+3075 GTGWSCTGATGAAS
-3089 FNCSSSTVIAAG
+3089 FSCTSSTVIAAG
-3101 ATNPNTITA
+3101 ATNPNAITA
-3110 IAVVGTAALNAPI
+3110 IAVVGAAALNAPI

-3145 RDAFINNP
+3145 RDAVINNP
-3153 ASLPECSAAPPRNV
+3153 GALPECGAAPPRNA
-3167 CRDPEEVQQSANLSG
+3167 CRDPADVQQSANLAG

-3195 DARDQ
+3195 DPRD
-3200 RKQGWIVEVIDVNG
+3200 RLKQGWIVEVIDVNG

-3222 AGERVVVASGGTGN
+3222 AGDREVAASGGG
-3236 GDGDARPTAGG
+3236 TA
-3247 TPGAVVARAFT
+3247 GAVVARAVT
-3258 KVDGTYL
+3258 QADGSYL
-3265 IENLIPNI
+3265 VENLIPNI
-3273 DYAIRFRDPNSNVV
+3273 DYSIRFRDPNSNVV

-3297 PGSSGAQCL
+3297 PGSSGASCL
-3306 DRNKPV
+3306 ALNKPI

-3319 DAGALPQ
+3319 DTGAVPQ
-3326 LTVRLAPGRNLV
+3326 LTVRLAPGRNLA

-3354 LRTPIPGATVSLA
+3354 LRTPVPGATVTLA
-3367 PVGACAAWDPTDDIV
+3367 PVGACAAWDPSDDVV

-3390 VSGNAISMVT
+3390 VSGSAISMVT
-3400 GADGLYQFLLSPA
+3400 GAVGLYQFLLSPS
-3413 APARCNFA
+3413 APARCTFA

-3433 SKLIAP
+3433 SKLIEP
-3439 TPGPLSPPGGPGAFF
+3439 TPGPLSPPGGAGSFF

-3459 AEPPT
+3459 AEAPT
-3464 GPVGPATTYYLS
+3464 GPVGPATTYYLA
-3476 LSAGSAAPNILH
+3476 LSAGSAAPNILR

-3540 LPAGFTYIPGTATVD
+3540 LPAGFTYIPGTATVG

-3575 RMGDTRQ
+3575 LMGGTRQ
-3582 QVLRYRVRVGV
+3582 LVLRYRVRVGV

-3658 NNHSQDPEELGIPG
+3658 NNHVQDPEEIGIPG

-3691 SVCGLEPKSMV
+3691 SVCGLEPKSTV

-3740 RADFIEGSCAAPVI
+3740 RADFIEGSCSAPVI

-3772 RKDGPALRFDSDGP
+3772 RPDGPALRFESEGP
-3786 YIGPVRPREGERVTP
+3786 VIGPVRPREGERVTP
-3801 VGAQQKGGAHGAP
+3801 VDAQKRGDHGTP

>member
-1 MRVTSRSVQARRR
+1 LA
-14 GGARRFLGALLA
+14 AALLA
-26 LLPVGAWA
+26 LLPMGAWA
-34 ADPQITSMTDNPD
+34 ADPQITSLTDTPD
-47 PATAGGLYTYAVGID
+47 PATAGGLYTYAIGID
-62 NTDASAA
+62 NTDASDA
-69 TNTVLT
+69 TNTVVTL
-75 VSVPSGATFVS
+75 SVPAGATFVS
-86 AAPAN
+86 ASPTN

-96 TSATLVTCDI
+96 TSATLVTCSV
-106 GALPGN
+106 GTLAGN

-124 ATAAGTINATAT
+124 ATAAGTISATAT
-136 ISADN
+136 ITADS
-141 DTNLANNTQN
+141 DSNLGNNTQN

-164 TKTDSPDPVIGGANV
+164 TKTDSPDPVVGGANV
-179 TYTLTAFNDGPN
+179 TYTLTASNDGPN

-240 PVTIVARIIASTG
+240 PVTIVARIVASTG

-263 AAGAT
+263 AIGAV
-268 ADPDTNNNTATAT
+268 ADPDNSNNTATAT
-281 TSVLPGAD
+281 TQVLPGAD
-289 VRIDSKSVAPN
+289 VRIDSKGVSPN
-300 PVIAGENATFTLTPR
+300 PVIAGENATFTITPR
-315 NGGPAVA
+315 NGGPAIA
-322 NNVAVTDTLPSGWTF
+322 NTVAVTDTLPSGWTF
-337 VSATGTGWSCS
+337 VSATGTGWSC
-348 AAGQTVTCSRA
+348 AASGQTVTCSRA
-359 TYAVGGTNNITIIAK
+359 TYAVGATNNITLVAT
-374 APGNAVIGPTGRTDT
+374 APTNAVIGPTGRTDT
-389 NTATITTTDNDPA
+389 NTATITTTDNDPNPA
-402 PGNNTRAVSFDILPD
+402 NNSSGVTFDILPD

-445 NGGPRQ
+445 NGGPRR
-451 ATGELRVVDQL
+451 ATGPLRVVDQL
-462 SGETFVSATGAG
+462 TGETYVSESGTG
-474 WACTVNGST
+474 WTCSVSGST
-483 VTCNHENNSGLNAGA
+483 VTCDHPNAAGLNAGA
-498 SLPVL
+498 SLPTL
-503 EIVTVATVAGSA
+503 TIITTATVAGSA
-515 TNQACTGSSLPTGA
+515 TNQACTGSSLPGGA
-529 AIGTTARQPIEGD
+529 AGATARQPLEGD
-542 PNPTNDCNTAST
+542 PNPTNDCNSAST

-607 SDTVPAFLA
+607 SDTVPAFLT
-616 SGTYQSSIVTPVVAT
+616 SGAFPSSITPVVAT
-631 VAGAGSTA
+631 VAGVGSTA
-639 TFNCTVNNRETVICT
+639 TFNCAVSSATVICT

-668 PITVLRGMRE
+668 PITVVRGLLA
-678 GDFTNGG
+678 GDFTNSST
-685 VVENTVE
+685 VENTVE

-699 NTAFDTVT
+699 NTATDTVT
-707 IVPLADMQMT
+707 IAPLADMQMT

-750 VTDTFTFPAG
+750 VTDIFTFPAG

-772 KGSCAVNA
+772 KGSCAFYS
-780 GTNPNGVNVN
+780 GTNPNGVGVD

-796 RNAFTC
+796 RNSFTC
-802 QIGSMASGE
+802 QIGNMASGE
-811 TQTVTLKGRPNFRSG
+811 TQTVTLKGRPNFQAG

-832 TNVADVTTTTAERP
+832 TNVVNVTTTTPERS

-853 NAQGPVTLNVDPAGL
+853 NAQGPVTLNVDPASL

-880 PIAYTS
+880 PIAFTS
-886 GNTFLSYRVNVTNNG
+886 GSTFLNYRVNATNNG
-901 PSFGTGVKVTETMT
+901 PSYATGVKITETMT

-920 RIRFVCDTA
+920 RIRFVCDTT

-944 SVSDVTSAAG
+944 SVSDVTSGAG
-954 VAIPAFTCDVPA
+954 TAIPAFTCDVPP
-966 GTATNGL
+966 GNATTGL
-973 SKGELAVGQTK
+973 GKGDLAIGQTK

-995 PSTSGDNF
+995 PSTTGDTF
-1003 TNQATVSANEPD
+1003 TNQAIVSANEPD

-1044 GTPITTVALRE
+1044 GAPITTVALRE

-1090 SWTKTLPAASGTC
+1090 SWTKTLPAATGTC

-1114 DALGQ
+1114 DAGGQ

-1143 NTDADTIGGIDTTPL
+1143 NTDPTNLGGIDTTPL

-1166 TVTRSSIAGTVFQDR
+1166 NVTRASIAGTVFQDR

-1195 QEPRIQGVTVTLTGN
+1195 QEPRIQGVTLTLTGN

-1217 NATAVTDASGNYL
+1217 NATATTDANGNYL
-1230 LNNLPPSAAGGYTIT
+1230 FNNLPPSSTGGVGGYTIT

-1257 DPPTSGGSE
+1257 DPPTAGGSE
-1266 PTNGGT
+1266 PSNGGPYT
-1272 YARGGTSGNSSFT
+1272 RGGTSGNSLFAN
-1285 GIVVGGDTAALRY
+1285 IVVDGDDAAIRY
-1298 NFPEI
+1298 HFPEI
-1303 RQPTLSGFVYLDV
+1303 KQPSVSGFVYLDV
-1316 NANDVRDPATDTP
+1316 NANDVRDPATDTG
-1329 IAVATVR
+1329 ISGATVR

-1355 AYTFTGLDPLIAYT
+1355 AYAFTGLDPLVAYT
-1369 LEQPLPTTPA
+1369 LEQPLPTTLA

-1390 IGGVACATGC
+1390 IGGAACTTGC

-1410 TDRIAAIDLA
+1410 TDRIADIDLA

-1482 TTAADGTYSFS
+1482 TTAVDGSYAFS

-1500 YLLCETQPV
+1500 YLICETQPV

-1519 AGSNQITLTNLAASG
+1519 AGSNQITLTNLAAAG

-1546 LVGSVYQ
+1546 LAGSVYQDTGAGTLANFNNGLRDAGEAGIAGVTVTLTGTDAAGAAVNRTATTDASGNYSFDDLLAAGAGGYTVTEGAIPPSAGSFNDGKTTAGAAGGTATAVDTLPSAISGIALGAGVQTTNYIFGELPRAGITGTVYTDRNRNDTMDATPTDGRIAGVTLTLRDGSVCSAGTVLGTTTTGADGTYSFSGIAGGGTYTICETQPTGYADGTVNPGTSGTSSAANSITLTNLPSSGSADNNFGERVGSLAGSVYVDFSAATPANTNNGIRDAGEAGIAGVTVTLTGTDAAGGAVNRTAATDASGNYSFDDLLAAGAGGYTVTEGTIPPSAGSFNDGKTTAGAAGGTATAVDTLPSAISNIALGAGVQTTGYIFGELPRAGITGTVYIDRNRNDTMDPVPTDGRITGVTLTLRQGASCSAGTVLGTATTNADGNYAFNDLSAGLDYAVCETQPTGYESGATNPGTNGTSGGTNAITITNLPSTGSADNNFGERVGSLAGSVYQ
-1553 DTGAGTAANFNNGV
+1553 DTGAGTAANFNNGI
-1567 RDAGEPGI
+1567 RDAGELGI
-1575 AGVTVTLTGTD
+1575 AGVTITLTGTD
-1586 ATGAAVNRSV
+1586 AAGGAVNRTA
-1596 TTDASGNYSFDD
+1596 TTDASGNYLFDD

-1635 TTAGGAGGTATAV
+1635 TTAGAAGGTATAV

-1684 VDRNRNDTMDATPT
+1684 IDRNRNDTIDPTPT
-1698 DGRISGV
+1698 DGRV
-1705 TLTLRDGTSCSAGT
+1705 
-1719 VFGTTT
+1719 
-1725 TGADGSYSFSGIA
+1725 
-1738 GGGTYTICE
+1738 
-1747 TQPVGYA
+1747 
-1754 DGTVNPG
+1754 
-1761 TNGASSAA
+1761 
-1769 NSITLTN
+1769 
-1776 LAASGSANNNFG
+1776 
-1788 ERVGRLTGSVYV
+1788 
-1800 DFSAATPANTNNGIR
+1800 
-1815 DAGEAGIA
+1815 A
-1823 GVTITLTGTDAT
+1823 GVT
-1835 GAAVNRTA
+1835 
-1843 TTDANGDYAFDD
+1843 
-1855 LLTAGAGGYTV
+1855 
-1866 TEGAI
+1866 
-1871 PPAAGRFNDGKT
+1871 
-1883 TAGAAGGTATAV
+1883 
-1895 DTLPSAISAIALGAG
+1895 
-1910 VQTTGYIFGELPR
+1910 
-1923 AGITGTVYID
+1923 
-1933 RNRNG
+1933 
-1938 TMDATPTDGR
+1938 M
-1948 IAGVTLTLRQGTSC
+1948 TLREGTSC

-1968 GTTTTDAE
+1968 GTTTTA
-1976 GQYAFNDLSAGLDY
+1976 
-1990 AVCETQP
+1990 
-1997 TGYADGTVNPGT
+1997 ADGTYT
-2009 NGASSAA
+2009 
-2016 NTIVVTNLPGSGS
+2016 
-2029 ANNNFGERVG
+2029 FGG
-2039 RLTGS
+2039 
-2044 VYVDFSAAT
+2044 
-2053 PANTNNGIRDA
+2053 
-2064 GEPGIAGVTITLTG
+2064 
-2078 TDATGAAVNRTAT
+2078 
-2091 TDANGDYAFD
+2091 
-2101 DLLAAGAGGY
+2101 
-2111 TVTEGTI
+2111 
-2118 PPSAGSFNDGKTT
+2118 
-2131 AGAAGGTATAVNT
+2131 
-2144 LPSAISNIA
+2144 
-2153 LGAGVQTTNY
+2153 
-2163 IFGELPR
+2163 
-2170 AGITGTVYIDR
+2170 
-2181 NRNNQLDAVP
+2181 
-2191 TDGRIAGVTLTLRQ
+2191 
-2205 GTSCSAGTVL
+2205 
-2215 GTTTTDA
+2215 
-2222 DGQYAFN
+2222 
-2229 DLSAGLDYAVCETQ
+2229 
-2243 PVGYADGTVNP
+2243 
-2254 GTNGASSAANSITL
+2254 
-2268 TNLPGSG
+2268 
-2275 SGNNNFGALVGSL
+2275 
-2288 AGSVYQDTGAGTAAN
+2288 
-2303 FNNGVRDAG
+2303 
-2312 EPGVAGVTV
+2312 
-2321 TLTGTDALGATV
+2321 
-2333 NRTATTDA
+2333 
-2341 SGNYSFDDL
+2341 
-2350 LTAGAGGYTVTEG
+2350 
-2363 AIPPAAGTF
+2363 
-2372 LDGKTT
+2372 
-2378 AGGAGGTA
+2378 
-2386 TAVNA
+2386 
-2391 LPSAIT
+2391 
-2397 GIALGAGVQTTG
+2397 
-2409 YIFGELP
+2409 
-2416 STAIGGTVY
+2416 
-2425 IDRNRNDTLDPTPTD
+2425 
-2440 GRIAGV
+2440 
-2446 TLTLRDGSS
+2446 
-2455 CSAGTVL
+2455 
-2462 GTTTTGAD
+2462 
-2470 GSYSFSAIAG
+2470 IAG

-2492 GYADGTVNPGTNGT
+2492 GYASGATNPGTNGT
-2506 SSAANS
+2506 SGGTNA
-2512 ITVTNLAGSGSANN
+2512 ITITNLPSTGSADN
-2526 HFGERVGSLAGA
+2526 HFGERVGSLAGS
-2538 VYMDTDNDGQKD
+2538 VYMDTNNDGQKQA
-2550 PGEPGLAGVSVTLTG
+2550 GEPGLAGVVVTLTG
-2565 SDATGAPVNRS
+2565 TDATGGAVNRT
-2576 ATTDAAGDYR
+2576 AMTDANGDYR

-2606 PVFEGKATIN
+2606 PTFEGKATIN
-2616 GRTTAGSTGGSAT
+2616 GRTTAGTTGGSST
-2629 AVTTLPSAISAIPLA
+2629 AVTMLPSAISAIPLT
-2644 AGADSTA
+2644 AGADSAA

-2673 GVQQLPNDLGLG
+2673 GVQQLPADLGLA
-2685 GVTLDLTGTDD
+2685 GVTIDLTGADD
-2696 LGTAVSATT
+2696 LGAAVSATT

-2719 PGTYTVTEPTQPP
+2719 PGTYTVTEPTQPA
-2732 GTVNGITTAGTLGG
+2732 GTVNGITTAGSTGG

-2751 ATLPSVISGIPLV
+2751 ATLPSVISAIPLV

-2782 GVGGRV
+2782 GIGGRV
-2788 WLDLD
+2788 WLDAD
-2793 NDGAIDAG
+2793 NDGVIDAG
-2801 ENGIAGVTVT
+2801 ESGIAGVTVT

-2837 ELAPGSY
+2837 NLAPGSY
-2844 TVTEPTQPVGTL
+2844 TVTEPTQPSGTL
-2856 NGLTV
+2856 NGRTNA
-2861 VGNGGGTATPVATLP
+2861 GNGGGAATPVATLP

-2893 NFGEIPP
+2893 DFGEIPP

-2908 ADNNDNGAIDSGEV
+2908 ADNNDNGVIDSSET

-2933 TDDLGV
+2933 SDDLGA
-2939 AVNRTLSSGADGGYV
+2939 AVNLTLSSGADGGYA

-2967 PTQPAGTVNGLTTA
+2967 PTQPPGTVNGITTA
-2981 GTLGGTATPVTT
+2981 GSQGGTATPVST

-3000 IVVPVGGAGTGYN
+3000 IVLPVGGAATGNN

-3027 THAEPIF
+3027 THAEPVF
-3034 TVTKPATYAIR
+3034 TVTKLATYSIR

-3054 SGAYTVEDRL
+3054 SGPYTIEDRL
-3064 PAGLTLASTPT
+3064 PAGLTLTSTPT
-3075 GTGWICTGAPGASS
+3075 GAGWSCTGAAGASS
-3089 FNCSSSTVIAAG
+3089 FSCTASTVVAAG
-3101 ATNPNTITA
+3101 ATNPNAITA
-3110 IAVVGTAALNAPI
+3110 IAIVGAAALNAPI

-3145 RDAFINNP
+3145 RDVFNNNP
-3153 ASLPECSAAPPRNV
+3153 GALPECTVAPARNA
-3167 CRDPEEVQQSANLSG
+3167 CRDPEDVQQSANLSG

-3195 DARDQ
+3195 DSRDQ
-3200 RKQGWIVEVIDVNG
+3200 PKQGWIVEVIDVNG

-3222 AGERVVVASGGTGN
+3222 AGERVPVASATGGE
-3236 GDGDARPTAGG
+3236 GDARVTGG

-3258 KVDGTYL
+3258 KADGSYL
-3265 IENLIPNI
+3265 IENLIPNV
-3273 DYAIRFRDPNSNVV
+3273 DYSIRFRDPNSNVV
-3287 FGYPVNGERG
+3287 FGYPINGDRG

-3306 DRNKPV
+3306 DRNKPI

-3319 DAGALPQ
+3319 DTGAVPQ

-3338 QQSLPIDPS
+3338 QQSLPIDPT

-3354 LRTPIPGATVSLA
+3354 LRTPIPGATVTLA
-3367 PVGACAAWDPTDDIV
+3367 PVGACAAWDPSDDIV

-3390 VSGNAISMVT
+3390 VSGNGISMVT
-3400 GADGLYQFLLSPA
+3400 GADGLYQFLLSPS
-3413 APARCNFA
+3413 APARCTFA

-3439 TPGPLSPPGGPGAFF
+3439 TPGPVSPPGGPGSFF

-3459 AEPPT
+3459 ADAPT

-3476 LSAGSAAPNILH
+3476 LSAGSAAPNILY

-3540 LPAGFTYIPGTATVD
+3540 LPAGFTYIAGTATVN

-3582 QVLRYRVRVGV
+3582 LVLRYRVRVGV

-3614 CVDGGFNPLPGS
+3614 CVDAGFNPLPGS

-3658 NNHSQDPEELGIPG
+3658 NNHVQDPEEIGIPG

-3691 SVCGLEPKSMV
+3691 SVCGLEPKSTV

-3740 RADFIEGSCAAPVI
+3740 RADFIEGSCSAPVI

-3772 RKDGPALRFDSDGP
+3772 RPGGPALRFESDGP
-3786 YIGPVRPREGERVTP
+3786 VIGPVRPREGERVTP
-3801 VGAQQKGGAHGAP
+3801 VDAEPKGGTHGSP

>member
-1 MRVTSRSVQARRR
+1 MPGSFRVPQR
-14 GGARRFLGALLA
+14 ARRFAILLA
-26 LLPVGAWA
+26 LLPAGAWA
-34 ADPQITSMTDNPD
+34 ADPQITSMVDNPD

-62 NTDASAA
+62 NTDAGAA

-86 AAPAN
+86 ASPAN

-96 TSATLVTCDI
+96 TSATLVTCSI
-106 GALPGN
+106 GTLLGN
-112 GTGARTVNFTWR
+112 GAGARTVNFTWR
-124 ATAAGTINATAT
+124 AVAAGTINATAT
-136 ISADN
+136 ISANN

-212 GTGWSCSHAAGVV
+212 GTGWSCAHAAGVV
-225 TCTRNGPLAVGASAP
+225 TCNRSGSLAVGASAL
-240 PVTIVARIIASTG
+240 PVTIVARIDATDG
-253 FVTNSATISP
+253 FVTNSATINP
-263 AAGAT
+263 AVGAI

-281 TSVLPGAD
+281 TEVLPGAD
-289 VRIDSKSVAPN
+289 VRIDSKAVSPN
-300 PVIAGENATFTLTPR
+300 PVIAGENATFTITPR
-315 NGGPAVA
+315 NGGPAAA
-322 NNVAVTDTLPSGWTF
+322 NNVVVTDTLPSGWTF

-348 AAGQTVTCSRA
+348 ASGQTVRCSRP
-359 TYAVGGTNNITIIAK
+359 TYAVGGANNITIVAT

-402 PGNNTRAVSFDILPD
+402 PGNNSRSVSFDILPD

-445 NGGPRQ
+445 NGGPRR
-451 ATGELRVVDQL
+451 ATGPLRVVDQL
-462 SGETFVSATGAG
+462 SGETYVSASGTGWTCSVSG
-474 WACTVNGST
+474 DT
-483 VTCNHENNSGLNAGA
+483 VTCDHPNAAGLNAGA
-498 SLPVL
+498 SLPAL
-503 EIVTVATVAGSA
+503 SIITTATVAGSA
-515 TNQACTGSSLPTGA
+515 TNQACTGSSLPAGA
-529 AIGTTARQPIEGD
+529 AGATARQPIEGD
-542 PNPTNDCNTAST
+542 PNPTNDCNSAST

-597 TAENATGVRI
+597 TAEDATGVRI

-654 QTGGVLAQGGTVTV
+654 QSGGVLAQGGTVTV

-750 VTDTFTFPAG
+750 VTDIFTFPAG
-760 DTGYTVTQITPS
+760 DTGYTVTEITPS
-772 KGSCAVNA
+772 KGSCDVNA
-780 GTNPNGVNVN
+780 TTNPNGVNVN

-796 RNAFTC
+796 RNSFTC
-802 QIGSMASGE
+802 RIGSMSSGE

-826 NAARVF
+826 NAARIF
-832 TNVADVTTTTAERP
+832 TNVANVTTTTAERP

-880 PIAYTS
+880 PIAYS
-886 GNTFLSYRVNVTNNG
+886 AGNTFLSYRVNVTNNG
-901 PSFGTGVKVTETMT
+901 PSYATAAKVTEVMT
-915 PPAGK
+915 PPTGK
-920 RIRFVCDTA
+920 RVRFVCDT
-929 TFGGSTCNTGPLALC
+929 TTYGGSTCNTGPLALC
-944 SVSDVTSAAG
+944 SVSDVTSG
-954 VAIPAFTCDVPA
+954 VGTAIPAFTCDVPP
-966 GTATNGL
+966 GNATTGL
-973 SKGELAVGQTK
+973 ARGDLAVGQTK

-995 PSTSGDNF
+995 PSTTGDNF
-1003 TNQATVSANEPD
+1003 VNSATVSANEPD

-1029 RRRVDLAVTKAAKKA
+1029 RRRVDLAVTKSAKKA
-1044 GTPITTVALRE
+1044 GAPITTVALRE
-1055 PFEWEVV
+1055 PFDWEVI

-1076 TDTLPAGSDIVGVI
+1076 TDTLPAGSDIIGTI
-1090 SWTKTLPAASGTC
+1090 TWTKTLPAATGTC
-1103 PDSGVCTMGQL
+1103 PDSAVCTMGQL
-1114 DALGQ
+1114 DAGGQ
-1119 ITITVPTR
+1119 ITIIVPTR

-1143 NTDADTIGGIDTTPL
+1143 NTDPNNLGGLDTTPL
-1158 DNTATANV
+1158 DNTDTADV
-1166 TVTRSSIAGTVFQDR
+1166 TVTRSSIAGTAFQDR

-1195 QEPRIQGVTVTLTGN
+1195 QEPRISGVTLTLTGT

-1217 NATAVTDASGNYL
+1217 NATTTTDANGNYL
-1230 LNNLPPSAAGGYTIT
+1230 LNNLPPSSAGGYTIT
-1245 QTQPAGFINGTV
+1245 QTQPTGFINGTV
-1257 DPPTSGGSE
+1257 DPPVA
-1266 PTNGGT
+1266 PTAGAPSNGGT
-1272 YARGGTSGNSSFT
+1272 YARGDTSGNSSFT
-1285 GIVVGGDTAALRY
+1285 GIVVGGNTAAVRY

-1303 RQPTLSGFVYLDV
+1303 KRPTLSGFVYLDK
-1316 NANDVRDPATDTP
+1316 NANDIRDPATDTG
-1329 IAVATVR
+1329 ISGATVR

-1343 AQIAT
+1343 AQIT
-1348 TTTGADG
+1348 TTTTDATG
-1355 AYTFTGLDPLIAYT
+1355 AYAFTDLDPLTLYT

-1379 NLRNGAVNPGQ
+1379 NLRNGAVNPGRN
-1390 IGGVACATGC
+1390 GDSDFT
-1400 TAQPNTPAAD
+1400 TAIPQPNTPVAD
-1410 TDRIAAIDLA
+1410 TDRIAGIDLTN
-1420 SGADGTVFNFGER
+1420 GADGTLWNFGER
-1433 QLAGVSGL
+1433 QLANVSGL
-1441 VYVDKNRNN
+1441 VYIDKNRNN

-1482 TTAADGTYSFS
+1482 TTAANGTYSFS

-1500 YLLCETQPV
+1500 YLVCETQPV
-1509 GYAVGNANGT
+1509 GYGVGNANGT
-1519 AGSNQITLTNLAASG
+1519 AGSNQITLTNLAAEG

-1546 LVGSVYQ
+1546 LTGSVYQ

-1575 AGVTVTLTGTD
+1575 TGVTVTLTGTD
-1586 ATGAAVNRSV
+1586 ALGATVNRTA
-1596 TTDASGNYSFDD
+1596 TTDASGNYTFDD

-1621 GAIPPAAG
+1621 GTIPPAAG

-1648 NTLPSAISAIN
+1648 DTLPSAISNIA

-1665 TTGYIFGELP
+1665 TTNYIFGELP
-1675 NGSISGTVY
+1675 NASISGTVY

-1698 DGRISGV
+1698 DGRIAGV
-1705 TLTLRDGTSCSAGT
+1705 TLTLREGSSCSAGT
-1719 VFGTTT
+1719 VRGTTT
-1725 TGADGSYSFSGIA
+1725 TAADGTYSFSGIA

-1747 TQPVGYA
+1747 TQPTGYA

-1761 TNGASSAA
+1761 TGGTSSAA
-1769 NSITLTN
+1769 NAITLTN
-1776 LAASGSANNNFG
+1776 LAGSGSTNNNFG
-1788 ERVGRLTGSVYV
+1788 ERVGRLSGSVYV
-1800 DFSAATPANTNNGIR
+1800 DFSAATPANTNNGVR
-1815 DAGEAGIA
+1815 DAGENGIA
-1823 GVTITLTGTDAT
+1823 GVTVTLTGTDAA
-1835 GAAVNRTA
+1835 GGAVNRTT

-1855 LLTAGAGGYTV
+1855 LLSAGAGGYTV
-1866 TEGAI
+1866 TEGA
-1871 PPAAGRFNDGKT
+1871 
-1883 TAGAAGGTATAV
+1883 
-1895 DTLPSAISAIALGAG
+1895 
-1910 VQTTGYIFGELPR
+1910 
-1923 AGITGTVYID
+1923 
-1933 RNRNG
+1933 
-1938 TMDATPTDGR
+1938 
-1948 IAGVTLTLRQGTSC
+1948 
-1962 SAGTVL
+1962 
-1968 GTTTTDAE
+1968 
-1976 GQYAFNDLSAGLDY
+1976 
-1990 AVCETQP
+1990 
-1997 TGYADGTVNPGT
+1997 
-2009 NGASSAA
+2009 
-2016 NTIVVTNLPGSGS
+2016 
-2029 ANNNFGERVG
+2029 
-2039 RLTGS
+2039 
-2044 VYVDFSAAT
+2044 
-2053 PANTNNGIRDA
+2053 
-2064 GEPGIAGVTITLTG
+2064 
-2078 TDATGAAVNRTAT
+2078 
-2091 TDANGDYAFD
+2091 
-2101 DLLAAGAGGY
+2101 
-2111 TVTEGTI
+2111 I

-2131 AGAAGGTATAVNT
+2131 AGGAGGTATAVNT

-2170 AGITGTVYIDR
+2170 AGITGTVYVDR
-2181 NRNNQLDAVP
+2181 NRNDTMDATP
-2191 TDGRIAGVTLTLRQ
+2191 TDGRISGVTLTLRQ

-2222 DGQYAFN
+2222 NGQYAFN

-2243 PVGYADGTVNP
+2243 PSGYANGTVNP
-2254 GTNGASSAANSITL
+2254 GTNGASSAANSIAV
-2268 TNLPGSG
+2268 TNLPSSG
-2275 SGNNNFGALVGSL
+2275 SANNNFGERVGSL
-2288 AGSVYQDTGAGTAAN
+2288 AGSVYQDTGAGTLAN

-2312 EPGVAGVTV
+2312 EPGIAGVTV
-2321 TLTGTDALGATV
+2321 TLTGTDAAGGAV

-2350 LTAGAGGYTVTEG
+2350 LEAGAGGYAVTEG

-2386 TAVNA
+2386 TAVDT
-2391 LPSAIT
+2391 LPSAISN
-2397 GIALGAGVQTTG
+2397 IALGAGVQTTN

-2416 STAIGGTVY
+2416 SASISGVVY
-2425 IDRNRNDTLDPTPTD
+2425 VDRNRNDSLDPTPTD
-2440 GRIAGV
+2440 SRISGV
-2446 TLTLRDGSS
+2446 TLTLRDGAS

-2462 GTTTTGAD
+2462 GTTTTAAD
-2470 GSYSFSAIAG
+2470 GTYSFSGIAG

-2492 GYADGTVNPGTNGT
+2492 GYANGTVNPGTNGA

-2512 ITVTNLAGSGSANN
+2512 ITLTNLPTTGSTDNN
-2526 HFGERVGSLAGA
+2526 FGERVGSLAGA
-2538 VYMDTDNDGQKD
+2538 VYMDTDNDGQKQS
-2550 PGEPGLAGVSVTLTG
+2550 GEPGLAGVSVTLTG
-2565 SDATGAPVNRS
+2565 TDAAGNAVNRT
-2576 ATTDAAGDYR
+2576 ATTSAAGDYR

-2606 PVFEGKATIN
+2606 PTFEGKVTIN
-2616 GRTTAGSTGGSAT
+2616 GRTTAGSTGGTAT
-2629 AVTTLPSAISAIPLA
+2629 AVVTLPSAISAIPLA
-2644 AGADSTA
+2644 AGVDATA
-2651 HLFGELLSVGL
+2651 NNFGELLSVGL

-2673 GVQQLPNDLGLG
+2673 GIQQLPNDLGLG
-2685 GVTLDLTGTDD
+2685 GVTLNLTGTDD
-2696 LGTAVSATT
+2696 LGAAVTATT
-2705 TTAADGTYSFTGLR
+2705 TTAADGSYSFTGLR
-2719 PGTYTVTEPTQPP
+2719 PGTYTVTEPTQPA
-2732 GTVNGITTAGTLGG
+2732 GTVNGITTAGSAGG

-2751 ATLPSVISGIPLV
+2751 ATLPSVISGIPLL

-2793 NDGAIDAG
+2793 NDGVVDTG
-2801 ENGIAGVTVT
+2801 ESGIAGITVT

-2822 ERTLTTDAQGGYLFE
+2822 ERTLTTDAQGDYLFE
-2837 ELAPGSY
+2837 QLAPGTY
-2844 TVTEPTQPVGTL
+2844 TVTEPTQPAGTL
-2856 NGLTV
+2856 NGRTV
-2861 VGNGGGTATPVATLP
+2861 VGTGGGTATPVATLP

-2900 ARIAGRVY
+2900 ARLAGRVY
-2908 ADNNDNGAIDSGEV
+2908 ADNNDNGVIDDSET
-2922 GLAGVSLVLTG
+2922 GLTGVALVLTG
-2933 TDDLGV
+2933 TDDLGA
-2939 AVNRTLSSGADGGYV
+2939 AVTANATTAADGTYSFTG
-2954 FENLRPGTYTVTE
+2954 LRPGTYTITE
-2967 PTQPAGTVNGLTTA
+2967 PTQPAGTVNGITTA
-2981 GTLGGTATPVTT
+2981 GSLGGTATPVATV
-2993 LPSAISG
+2993 PSAISG
-3000 IVVPVGGAGTGYN
+3000 IVLPVGGAGVDYN
-3013 FGELANSPDLRVTK
+3013 FGELSLSPDLRVAK
-3027 THAEPIF
+3027 THAETIF
-3034 TVTKPATYAIR
+3034 TVTKPATYSIR
-3045 VLNLGEIAT
+3045 VRNAGNAPT
-3054 SGAYTVEDRL
+3054 SGAYTVDDRL
-3064 PAGLTLASTPT
+3064 PAGLTLTATPT
-3075 GTGWICTGAPGASS
+3075 GTGWTCTGTAGASAFS
-3089 FNCSSSTVIAAG
+3089 CTSSTVIAAG
-3101 ATNPNTITA
+3101 ATNANAITA
-3110 IAVVGTAALNAPI
+3110 VAVVGAAALNASPV
-3123 ANNAVLVE
+3123 NNAVIVE

-3139 RPTPAE
+3139 RPSTAE
-3145 RDAFINNP
+3145 RNAFNSNP
-3153 ASLPECSAAPPRNV
+3153 GSLPECSADIVHNA
-3167 CRDPEEVQQSANLSG
+3167 CRDPEDVQQAASLSG

-3200 RKQGWIVEVIDVNG
+3200 PKQGWIVEVIDVTG

-3222 AGERVVVASGGTGN
+3222 VTGERESLKGADAASATAQPN
-3236 GDGDARPTAGG
+3236 AGG
-3247 TPGAVVARAFT
+3247 TPGAVVARGFT
-3258 KVDGTYL
+3258 KADGTYL

-3273 DYAIRFRDPNSNVV
+3273 PYGVRFRDPNSNVV

-3297 PGSSGAQCL
+3297 PGSSGANCL
-3306 DRNKPV
+3306 ELNKPV
-3312 NLESSCV
+3312 NVESSCV
-3319 DAGALPQ
+3319 DTGATPQ
-3326 LTVRLAPGRNLV
+3326 LSIRLAPGRNLV

-3354 LRTPIPGATVSLA
+3354 LRTPIPGAIVTLA
-3367 PVGACAAWDPTDDIV
+3367 PLGSCPAWDPADDIV
-3382 GATLGGYS
+3382 GATLGGYT
-3390 VSGNAISMVT
+3390 VAGNAISMRT
-3400 GADGLYQFLLSPA
+3400 GADGLYQFLLSA
-3413 APARCNFA
+3413 GAPPRCTFA
-3421 LTVTPPSGYSFI
+3421 LTVTPPSGYTFE

-3439 TPGPLSPPGGPGAFF
+3439 TPGPLAPSGGPGSYF

-3459 AEPPT
+3459 AEAPT
-3464 GPVGPATTYYLS
+3464 GPVGTATTYYLS
-3476 LSAGSAAPNILH
+3476 LVSGSAAPNILR

-3493 DPALPGTVLLDKT
+3493 DPALPGAVLLDKT
-3506 GDRSVVEVGDSVR
+3506 GDRSVAEIGDSVR

-3531 PRQTTVVDR
+3531 PRQTTIVDR
-3540 LPAGFTYIPGTATVD
+3540 LPAGFTYIAGTATVD
-3555 DRPIADPQGG
+3555 DKPIADPQGG

-3575 RMGDTRQ
+3575 PMGASRQ
-3582 QVLRYRVRVGV
+3582 LVLRYRVRVGV

-3600 VNRAQAQSCGVPTG
+3600 VNRAQGQACGVPTG
-3614 CVDGGFNPLPGS
+3614 CVDAGFNPLPGN

-3647 CVLGKVFVDCN
+3647 CVVGKVFVDCN
-3658 NNHSQDPEELGIPG
+3658 NNHVQDPEEIGIPG

-3740 RADFIEGSCAAPVI
+3740 RADFIEGSCSAPVI

-3772 RKDGPALRFDSDGP
+3772 RKEGPALRFESEGP
-3786 YIGPVRPREGERVTP
+3786 VIGPVRPRQGERVTP
-3801 VGAQQKGGAHGAP
+3801 VDAEQKGGAHGTP

>member
-1 MRVTSRSVQARRR
+1 LAT
-14 GGARRFLGALLA
+14 ALLA
-26 LLPVGAWA
+26 LLPMGAWA
-34 ADPQITSMTDNPD
+34 ADPQITSLTDTPD
-47 PATAGGLYTYAVGID
+47 PATAGGLYTYAIGID
-62 NTDASAA
+62 NTDASDA
-69 TNTVLT
+69 TNTVVTL
-75 VSVPSGATFVS
+75 SVPAGATFVS
-86 AAPAN
+86 ASPTN

-96 TSATLVTCDI
+96 TSATLVTCSV
-106 GALPGN
+106 GTLAGN
-112 GTGARTVNFTWR
+112 GTGARTVNVTWR
-124 ATAAGTINATAT
+124 ATAAGTISATAN
-136 ISADN
+136 ISADS
-141 DTNLANNTQN
+141 DSNLGNNTQN

-156 LAGADLRL
+156 MAGADLRL
-164 TKTDSPDPVIGGANV
+164 TKIDSPDPVVGGANV
-179 TYTLTAFNDGPN
+179 TYTLTASNDGPN

-263 AAGAT
+263 AVGAV
-268 ADPDTNNNTATAT
+268 ADPDNSNNTATAT
-281 TSVLPGAD
+281 TQVLPGAD
-289 VRIDSKSVAPN
+289 VRIDSKGVSPN
-300 PVIAGENATFTLTPR
+300 PVIAGENATFTITPR
-315 NGGPAVA
+315 NGGPAIA
-322 NNVAVTDTLPSGWTF
+322 NTVAVTDTLPSGWTF
-337 VSATGTGWSCS
+337 VSAIGTGWSCAAS
-348 AAGQTVTCSRA
+348 AQTVTCSRA
-359 TYAVGGTNNITIIAK
+359 TYAVGATNNITLVAT
-374 APGNAVIGPTGRTDT
+374 APTNAVIGPTGRTDT
-389 NTATITTTDNDPA
+389 NTATITTTDNDPNTS
-402 PGNNTRAVSFDILPD
+402 NNSNGVTFDILPD

-445 NGGPRQ
+445 NGGPRR
-451 ATGELRVVDQL
+451 ATGPLRIVDQL
-462 SGETFVSATGAG
+462 SGETYVSESGTG
-474 WACTVNGST
+474 WTCSVSGST
-483 VTCNHENNSGLNAGA
+483 VTCDHPNAAGLNAGA
-498 SLPVL
+498 SLPTL
-503 EIVTVATVAGSA
+503 TIITTATVAGSA
-515 TNQACTGSSLPTGA
+515 TNQACTGSSLPGGA
-529 AIGTTARQPIEGD
+529 AGATARQPLEGD
-542 PNPTNDCNTAST
+542 PNPANDCNSAST

-568 TSTPTGGDKIV
+568 TSTPTGGDKNV

-597 TAENATGVRI
+597 TAEDATGVRI
-607 SDTVPAFLA
+607 SDTVPAFLT
-616 SGTYQSSIVTPVVAT
+616 SGAFPSSITPVVAT
-631 VAGAGSTA
+631 VAGVGSTA
-639 TFNCTVNNRETVICT
+639 TFNCAVSSATVICT

-668 PITVLRGMRE
+668 PITVVRGLLA
-678 GDFTNGG
+678 GDFTNSST
-685 VVENTVE
+685 VENTVE

-699 NTAFDTVT
+699 NTASDTVT
-707 IVPLADMQMT
+707 IAPLADMQMT

-750 VTDTFTFPAG
+750 VTDIFTFPAG

-772 KGSCAVNA
+772 KGSCAFNA
-780 GTNPNGVNVN
+780 GTNPNGVGVD

-796 RNAFTC
+796 RNSFTC

-811 TQTVTLKGRPNFRSG
+811 TQTVTLKGRPNFQAG

-832 TNVADVTTTTAERP
+832 TNVVNVTTTTPERS

-853 NAQGPVTLNVDPAGL
+853 NAQGPVTLNVDPASL

-880 PIAYTS
+880 PIAFTS
-886 GNTFLSYRVNVTNNG
+886 GSTFLSYRVNATNNG
-901 PSFGTGVKVTETMT
+901 PSYATGVKITETMT

-920 RIRFVCDTA
+920 RIRFVCDTT

-944 SVSDVTSAAG
+944 SVSDVTSG
-954 VAIPAFTCDVPA
+954 VGTAIPAFTCDVPP
-966 GTATNGL
+966 GNATTGL
-973 SKGELAVGQTK
+973 GKGDLAIGQTK

-995 PSTSGDNF
+995 PSTTGDTF
-1003 TNQATVSANEPD
+1003 TNQAIVSANEPD

-1044 GTPITTVALRE
+1044 GAPITTVALRE
-1055 PFEWEVV
+1055 PFDWEVI

-1076 TDTLPAGSDIVGVI
+1076 TDTLPAGSDLVGVI
-1090 SWTKTLPAASGTC
+1090 SWTKTLPAATGTC

-1114 DALGQ
+1114 DAGGQ

-1143 NTDADTIGGIDTTPL
+1143 NTDPANLGGIDTTPL

-1166 TVTRSSIAGTVFQDR
+1166 NVTRASIAGTVFQDR

-1195 QEPRIQGVTVTLTGN
+1195 QEPRIQGVTLTLTGN

-1217 NATAVTDASGNYL
+1217 NATATTDANGDYL
-1230 LNNLPPSAAGGYTIT
+1230 FNNLPPSSTGGVGGYTIT

-1257 DPPTSGGSE
+1257 DPPTAGGSE
-1266 PTNGGT
+1266 PSNGGPYT
-1272 YARGGTSGNSSFT
+1272 RGGTSGNSLFAN
-1285 GIVVGGDTAALRY
+1285 IVVDGDDAAIRY
-1298 NFPEI
+1298 HFPEI
-1303 RQPTLSGFVYLDV
+1303 KQPSLSGLVYLDV
-1316 NANDVRDPATDTP
+1316 NANDVRDPATDTG
-1329 IAVATVR
+1329 VSGATVR

-1355 AYTFTGLDPLIAYT
+1355 AYAFTGLDPLVAYT
-1369 LEQPLPTTPA
+1369 LEQPLPTTLA

-1390 IGGVACATGC
+1390 IGGAACTTGC
-1400 TAQPNTPAAD
+1400 TAQPNRPAAD
-1410 TDRIAAIDLA
+1410 TDRIADIDLA

-1500 YLLCETQPV
+1500 YLICETQPV

-1519 AGSNQITLTNLAASG
+1519 AGSNQITLTNLAAAG

-1546 LVGSVYQ
+1546 LAGSVYQ
-1553 DTGAGTAANFNNGV
+1553 DTGAGTLANFNNGL
-1567 RDAGEPGI
+1567 RDAGEAGI

-1586 ATGAAVNRSV
+1586 AAGAAVNRTA

-1608 LLTAGAGGYTVTE
+1608 LLAAGAGGYTVTE
-1621 GAIPPAAG
+1621 GAIPP
-1629 TFLDGK
+1629 
-1635 TTAGGAGGTATAV
+1635 
-1648 NTLPSAISAIN
+1648 
-1659 LGAGVQ
+1659 
-1665 TTGYIFGELP
+1665 
-1675 NGSISGTVY
+1675 
-1684 VDRNRNDTMDATPT
+1684 
-1698 DGRISGV
+1698 
-1705 TLTLRDGTSCSAGT
+1705 SAG
-1719 VFGTTT
+1719 
-1725 TGADGSYSFSGIA
+1725 S
-1738 GGGTYTICE
+1738 
-1747 TQPVGYA
+1747 
-1754 DGTVNPG
+1754 
-1761 TNGASSAA
+1761 
-1769 NSITLTN
+1769 
-1776 LAASGSANNNFG
+1776 
-1788 ERVGRLTGSVYV
+1788 
-1800 DFSAATPANTNNGIR
+1800 
-1815 DAGEAGIA
+1815 
-1823 GVTITLTGTDAT
+1823 
-1835 GAAVNRTA
+1835 
-1843 TTDANGDYAFDD
+1843 
-1855 LLTAGAGGYTV
+1855 
-1866 TEGAI
+1866 
-1871 PPAAGRFNDGKT
+1871 FNDGKT

-1895 DTLPSAISAIALGAG
+1895 DTLPSAISG
-1910 VQTTGYIFGELPR
+1910 
-1923 AGITGTVYID
+1923 
-1933 RNRNG
+1933 
-1938 TMDATPTDGR
+1938 
-1948 IAGVTLTLRQGTSC
+1948 
-1962 SAGTVL
+1962 
-1968 GTTTTDAE
+1968 
-1976 GQYAFNDLSAGLDY
+1976 
-1990 AVCETQP
+1990 
-1997 TGYADGTVNPGT
+1997 
-2009 NGASSAA
+2009 
-2016 NTIVVTNLPGSGS
+2016 
-2029 ANNNFGERVG
+2029 
-2039 RLTGS
+2039 
-2044 VYVDFSAAT
+2044 
-2053 PANTNNGIRDA
+2053 
-2064 GEPGIAGVTITLTG
+2064 
-2078 TDATGAAVNRTAT
+2078 
-2091 TDANGDYAFD
+2091 
-2101 DLLAAGAGGY
+2101 
-2111 TVTEGTI
+2111 
-2118 PPSAGSFNDGKTT
+2118 
-2131 AGAAGGTATAVNT
+2131 
-2144 LPSAISNIA
+2144 IA

-2170 AGITGTVYIDR
+2170 AGITGTVYTDR
-2181 NRNNQLDAVP
+2181 NRNDTIDPTP
-2191 TDGRIAGVTLTLRQ
+2191 TDGRVAGVTVTLRD

-2215 GTTTTDA
+2215 GTTTT
-2222 DGQYAFN
+2222 
-2229 DLSAGLDYAVCETQ
+2229 S
-2243 PVGYADGTVNP
+2243 ADGTY
-2254 GTNGASSAANSITL
+2254 T
-2268 TNLPGSG
+2268 
-2275 SGNNNFGALVGSL
+2275 FGG
-2288 AGSVYQDTGAGTAAN
+2288 
-2303 FNNGVRDAG
+2303 
-2312 EPGVAGVTV
+2312 
-2321 TLTGTDALGATV
+2321 
-2333 NRTATTDA
+2333 
-2341 SGNYSFDDL
+2341 
-2350 LTAGAGGYTVTEG
+2350 
-2363 AIPPAAGTF
+2363 
-2372 LDGKTT
+2372 
-2378 AGGAGGTA
+2378 
-2386 TAVNA
+2386 
-2391 LPSAIT
+2391 
-2397 GIALGAGVQTTG
+2397 
-2409 YIFGELP
+2409 
-2416 STAIGGTVY
+2416 
-2425 IDRNRNDTLDPTPTD
+2425 
-2440 GRIAGV
+2440 
-2446 TLTLRDGSS
+2446 
-2455 CSAGTVL
+2455 
-2462 GTTTTGAD
+2462 
-2470 GSYSFSAIAG
+2470 IAG

-2492 GYADGTVNPGTNGT
+2492 GYASGATNPGTNGT
-2506 SSAANS
+2506 SSASNS
-2512 ITVTNLAGSGSANN
+2512 ITITNLPSTGSSDN
-2526 HFGERVGSLAGA
+2526 HFGERVGSLAGS
-2538 VYMDTDNDGQKD
+2538 VYMDTNNDGQKQA
-2550 PGEPGLAGVSVTLTG
+2550 GEPGLVGVVVTLTG
-2565 SDATGAPVNRS
+2565 TDATGGAVNRT
-2576 ATTDAAGDYR
+2576 ATTDANGDYR

-2606 PVFEGKATIN
+2606 PTFEGKATIN

-2629 AVTTLPSAISAIPLA
+2629 AVTLLPSAISAIPLA

-2673 GVQQLPNDLGLG
+2673 GVQQLPADLGLA

-2696 LGTAVSATT
+2696 LGAAVSATT
-2705 TTAADGTYSFTGLR
+2705 TTAADGTYNFTGLR
-2719 PGTYTVTEPTQPP
+2719 PGSYTVTEPTQPA
-2732 GTVNGITTAGTLGG
+2732 GTVNGITTAGSTGG

-2751 ATLPSVISGIPLV
+2751 ATLPSVISAIPLI

-2782 GVGGRV
+2782 GIGGRV

-2793 NDGAIDAG
+2793 NDGVIDAG
-2801 ENGIAGVTVT
+2801 ESGIAGVSVT

-2837 ELAPGSY
+2837 NLAPGSY
-2844 TVTEPTQPVGTL
+2844 TVTEPTQPAGTL
-2856 NGLTV
+2856 NGRTNA
-2861 VGNGGGTATPVATLP
+2861 GNGGGAATAVTTLP

-2893 NFGEIPP
+2893 DFGEIPP

-2908 ADNNDNGAIDSGEV
+2908 ADNNDNGVIDSSEV
-2922 GLAGVSLVLTG
+2922 GLAGVSLVATG
-2933 TDDLGV
+2933 VDDLGAAVSV
-2939 AVNRTLSSGADGGYV
+2939 ALSSGADGGYA

-2967 PTQPAGTVNGLTTA
+2967 PTQPPGTVNGITTA
-2981 GTLGGTATPVTT
+2981 GSQGGTATPVST

-3000 IVVPVGGAGTGYN
+3000 IVLPVGGAATGNN

-3027 THAEPIF
+3027 THAEPVF
-3034 TVTKPATYAIR
+3034 TVTKLATYSIR

-3054 SGAYTVEDRL
+3054 SAAYTVEDRL

-3075 GTGWICTGAPGASS
+3075 GTGWSCTGATGASS
-3089 FNCSSSTVIAAG
+3089 FSCTSSTVIAAG
-3101 ATNPNTITA
+3101 ATNPNAITA
-3110 IAVVGTAALNAPI
+3110 IAVVGAAALNAPI

-3145 RDAFINNP
+3145 RDAFNNNP
-3153 ASLPECSAAPPRNV
+3153 GALPECTVAPARNA
-3167 CRDPEEVQQSANLSG
+3167 CRDPEDVQQSANLSG

-3200 RKQGWIVEVIDVNG
+3200 LKQGWIVEVIDVNG

-3222 AGERVVVASGGTGN
+3222 AGERVSVATGGE
-3236 GDGDARPTAGG
+3236 GDARVTGG

-3258 KVDGTYL
+3258 KADGSYL

-3273 DYAIRFRDPNSNVV
+3273 DYSIRFRDPNSNVV
-3287 FGYPVNGERG
+3287 FGYPVNGDRG

-3306 DRNKPV
+3306 DRNKPI

-3319 DAGALPQ
+3319 DTGAVPQ

-3338 QQSLPIDPS
+3338 QQSLPIDPT

-3354 LRTPIPGATVSLA
+3354 LRTPIPGVTVTLA
-3367 PVGACAAWDPTDDIV
+3367 PVGACAAWDPSDDIV

-3390 VSGNAISMVT
+3390 VSGGAISMVT
-3400 GADGLYQFLLSPA
+3400 GADGLYQFLLSPS
-3413 APARCNFA
+3413 APARCTFA

-3439 TPGPLSPPGGPGAFF
+3439 TPGPISPPGGPGSFF

-3459 AEPPT
+3459 AEAPT
-3464 GPVGPATTYYLS
+3464 GPVGPATTYYLA
-3476 LSAGSAAPNILH
+3476 LSAGSAAPNILR

-3540 LPAGFTYIPGTATVD
+3540 LPAGFTYIAGTATVN

-3582 QVLRYRVRVGV
+3582 LVLRYRVRVGV

-3614 CVDGGFNPLPGS
+3614 CVDAGFNPLPGS

-3658 NNHSQDPEELGIPG
+3658 NNHVQDPEEIGIPG

-3691 SVCGLEPKSMV
+3691 SVCGLEPKSTV
-3702 MRVDPRTLPRGARMT
+3702 MRVDPRTLPKGARMT

-3740 RADFIEGSCAAPVI
+3740 RADFIEGSCSAPVI

-3772 RKDGPALRFDSDGP
+3772 RPDGPALRFESEGP

-3801 VGAQQKGGAHGAP
+3801 VDAQQKGGDHGTP

>member
-1 MRVTSRSVQARRR
+1 MRGTRSVVRRR
-14 GGARRFLGALLA
+14 LAGALFA
-26 LLPVGAWA
+26 LLPLGAWA
-34 ADPQITSMTDNPD
+34 ADPQITSMTDTPD

-62 NTDASAA
+62 NTDAGDA

-75 VSVPSGATFVS
+75 LNVPSGATFVS
-86 AAPAN
+86 ASPAN

-96 TSATLVTCDI
+96 TSATLVTCSV
-106 GALPGN
+106 GTLAGN

-136 ISADN
+136 ITATN

-151 ATTTV
+151 ATTTA

-179 TYTLTAFNDGPN
+179 TYTLTATNDGPN

-263 AAGAT
+263 AVGAV
-268 ADPDTNNNTATAT
+268 ADPDSNNNTATAT
-281 TSVLPGAD
+281 TQVLPGAD
-289 VRIDSKSVAPN
+289 VRIDSKSVSPN
-300 PVIAGENATFTLTPR
+300 PVIAGENATFTITPR

-322 NNVAVTDTLPSGWTF
+322 NNVVVTDTLPSGWTF

-348 AAGQTVTCSRA
+348 ASGQTVSCSRA
-359 TYAVGGTNNITIIAK
+359 TYAVGATNNITIVAT

-402 PGNNTRAVSFDILPD
+402 PGNNTRAVTFDILPD

-445 NGGPRQ
+445 NGGPRR
-451 ATGELRVVDQL
+451 ATGPLRVVDQL
-462 SGETFVSATGAG
+462 SGETYVSASGTGWTCSAS
-474 WACTVNGST
+474 GST
-483 VTCNHENNSGLNAGA
+483 VTCDHANAAGLNAGA
-498 SLPVL
+498 SLPTL
-503 EIVTVATVAGSA
+503 TIITTATVAGSA
-515 TNQACTGSSLPTGA
+515 TNQACTGSSLPAGA
-529 AIGTTARQPIEGD
+529 AGATARQPLEGD
-542 PNPTNDCNTAST
+542 PNPTNDCNSAST

-597 TAENATGVRI
+597 TAEDATGVRI
-607 SDTVPAFLA
+607 SDTVPAFLT
-616 SGTYQSSIVTPVVAT
+616 SGAFPSSITPVVAT
-631 VAGAGSTA
+631 VAGLGSTA
-639 TFNCTVNNRETVICT
+639 TFGCAVSSATVICT
-654 QTGGVLAQGGTVTV
+654 QNGGVLAQGGTVTV

-678 GDFTNGG
+678 GDFTNSSA
-685 VVENTVE
+685 VENTVE

-699 NTAFDTVT
+699 NTATDTVT
-707 IVPLADMQMT
+707 IAPLADMQMT

-780 GTNPNGVNVN
+780 GTNPNGVDVN

-811 TQTVTLKGRPNFRSG
+811 TQTVTLKGRPNFQSG

-853 NAQGPVTLNVDPAGL
+853 NAQGPITLNVDPAGL

-901 PSFGTGVKVTETMT
+901 PSYATAAKVTEVMT
-915 PPAGK
+915 PPTGK
-920 RIRFVCDTA
+920 RVRFVCDTT
-929 TFGGSTCNTGPLALC
+929 TFGGSTCNASSLC
-944 SVSDVTSAAG
+944 SVTNVTSAAG
-954 VAIPAFTCDVPA
+954 VAIPTFTCDLPA
-966 GTATNGL
+966 GNATTGL
-973 SKGELAVGQTK
+973 ARGDLAIGQTK
-984 SIFLR
+984 SLFLR

-1029 RRRVDLAVTKAAKKA
+1029 RRRVDLAVTKAARKA
-1044 GTPITTVALRE
+1044 GAPITTVALRE
-1055 PFEWEVV
+1055 PFDWEVV
-1062 VTNNGPSESLQTIL
+1062 VTNNGPSESLQTVL
-1076 TDTLPAGSDIVGVI
+1076 TDTLPPGSDLVGVI
-1090 SWTKTLPAASGTC
+1090 SWTKTLPAATGTC

-1114 DALGQ
+1114 DAGGQ

-1143 NTDADTIGGIDTTPL
+1143 NTDPANLGGIDTTPL
-1158 DNTATANV
+1158 DNTATADVNV
-1166 TVTRSSIAGTVFQDR
+1166 TRASIAGTVFQDR

-1195 QEPRIQGVTVTLTGN
+1195 QEPRIQGVTLTVTGT

-1217 NATAVTDASGNYL
+1217 NATATTDANGNYL
-1230 LNNLPPSAAGGYTIT
+1230 FNNLPPSSVGGYTIT
-1245 QTQPAGFINGTV
+1245 QTQPASFINGTV

-1266 PTNGGT
+1266 PSNGGT
-1272 YARGGTSGNSSFT
+1272 YARGSTSGNSSFA
-1285 GIVVGGDTAALRY
+1285 GIVVDGDDVAIRY
-1298 NFPEI
+1298 HFPEI

-1316 NANDVRDPATDTP
+1316 NANDVRDPATDTG
-1329 IAVATVR
+1329 ISGATVR

-1355 AYTFTGLDPLIAYT
+1355 AYSFTGLDPLVVYT

-1379 NLRNGAVNPGQ
+1379 NLRNGAVNPGRN
-1390 IGGVACATGC
+1390 GDSDFTTATP
-1400 TAQPNTPAAD
+1400 QPNTPVAD
-1410 TDRIAAIDLA
+1410 TDRIAGIDLTN
-1420 SGADGTVFNFGER
+1420 GADGTLWNFGER
-1433 QLAGVSGL
+1433 QLAGVSGI

-1482 TTAADGTYSFS
+1482 TTAADGTYAFS

-1500 YLLCETQPV
+1500 YLICETQPV

-1519 AGSNQITLTNLAASG
+1519 AGSNQITLTNLAAGG
-1534 SANNNFGALVGS
+1534 SANNHFGALVGS
-1546 LVGSVYQ
+1546 LTGSVYQ
-1553 DTGAGTAANFNNGV
+1553 DTGASTAANFNNGV

-1575 AGVTVTLTGTD
+1575 AGVVVTLTGTD
-1586 ATGAAVNRSV
+1586 AAGGAVNRTA
-1596 TTDASGNYSFDD
+1596 TTDASGNYTFDD
-1608 LLTAGAGGYTVTE
+1608 LLTAGAGGYTITE
-1621 GAIPPAAG
+1621 GAISPSAG

-1635 TTAGGAGGTATAV
+1635 TTAGAAGGTATAV
-1648 NTLPSAISAIN
+1648 DTLPSAISGIA

-1684 VDRNRNDTMDATPT
+1684 
-1698 DGRISGV
+1698 
-1705 TLTLRDGTSCSAGT
+1705 L
-1719 VFGTTT
+1719 
-1725 TGADGSYSFSGIA
+1725 
-1738 GGGTYTICE
+1738 
-1747 TQPVGYA
+1747 
-1754 DGTVNPG
+1754 
-1761 TNGASSAA
+1761 
-1769 NSITLTN
+1769 
-1776 LAASGSANNNFG
+1776 
-1788 ERVGRLTGSVYV
+1788 
-1800 DFSAATPANTNNGIR
+1800 
-1815 DAGEAGIA
+1815 
-1823 GVTITLTGTDAT
+1823 
-1835 GAAVNRTA
+1835 
-1843 TTDANGDYAFDD
+1843 
-1855 LLTAGAGGYTV
+1855 
-1866 TEGAI
+1866 
-1871 PPAAGRFNDGKT
+1871 
-1883 TAGAAGGTATAV
+1883 
-1895 DTLPSAISAIALGAG
+1895 
-1910 VQTTGYIFGELPR
+1910 
-1923 AGITGTVYID
+1923 
-1933 RNRNG
+1933 
-1938 TMDATPTDGR
+1938 
-1948 IAGVTLTLRQGTSC
+1948 
-1962 SAGTVL
+1962 
-1968 GTTTTDAE
+1968 
-1976 GQYAFNDLSAGLDY
+1976 
-1990 AVCETQP
+1990 
-1997 TGYADGTVNPGT
+1997 
-2009 NGASSAA
+2009 
-2016 NTIVVTNLPGSGS
+2016 
-2029 ANNNFGERVG
+2029 
-2039 RLTGS
+2039 
-2044 VYVDFSAAT
+2044 
-2053 PANTNNGIRDA
+2053 
-2064 GEPGIAGVTITLTG
+2064 
-2078 TDATGAAVNRTAT
+2078 
-2091 TDANGDYAFD
+2091 
-2101 DLLAAGAGGY
+2101 
-2111 TVTEGTI
+2111 
-2118 PPSAGSFNDGKTT
+2118 
-2131 AGAAGGTATAVNT
+2131 
-2144 LPSAISNIA
+2144 
-2153 LGAGVQTTNY
+2153 
-2163 IFGELPR
+2163 
-2170 AGITGTVYIDR
+2170 
-2181 NRNNQLDAVP
+2181 
-2191 TDGRIAGVTLTLRQ
+2191 
-2205 GTSCSAGTVL
+2205 
-2215 GTTTTDA
+2215 
-2222 DGQYAFN
+2222 
-2229 DLSAGLDYAVCETQ
+2229 
-2243 PVGYADGTVNP
+2243 
-2254 GTNGASSAANSITL
+2254 
-2268 TNLPGSG
+2268 
-2275 SGNNNFGALVGSL
+2275 
-2288 AGSVYQDTGAGTAAN
+2288 
-2303 FNNGVRDAG
+2303 
-2312 EPGVAGVTV
+2312 
-2321 TLTGTDALGATV
+2321 
-2333 NRTATTDA
+2333 
-2341 SGNYSFDDL
+2341 
-2350 LTAGAGGYTVTEG
+2350 
-2363 AIPPAAGTF
+2363 
-2372 LDGKTT
+2372 
-2378 AGGAGGTA
+2378 
-2386 TAVNA
+2386 
-2391 LPSAIT
+2391 
-2397 GIALGAGVQTTG
+2397 
-2409 YIFGELP
+2409 
-2416 STAIGGTVY
+2416 
-2425 IDRNRNDTLDPTPTD
+2425 DRNRNDTLDPTPTD

-2446 TLTLRDGSS
+2446 TLTLREGTS

-2462 GTTTTGAD
+2462 GTATAGAD
-2470 GSYSFSAIAG
+2470 GSYSFSGIAG

-2512 ITVTNLAGSGSANN
+2512 ITVTNLAGTGSAGN
-2526 HFGERVGSLAGA
+2526 HFGERVGRLSGSVYVDFSTATQANTNNGVRDAGEAGIAGVVVTLTGTDAAGGAVNRTATTDASGNYSFDDLLAAGAGGYTVTEGAIPPSAGSFNDGKTTVGGAGGTATAVDTLPSAISGIALGAGVQTANYIFGELPRAGITGTAYIDRNRNDTMDATPTDGRIAGATLTLRQGLSCSAGTVLSTTTTDANGQYAFNDLSAGLDYAVCEAQPTGYADGTVNAGTNGTSNAANAIAVSNLPGSGSANNNFGERIGSLAGSVYQDTGAGTLANFNNGVRDAGEAGIAGVVVTLTGTDAAGGAVNRTATTDASGNYTFDDLLTAGAGGYTVTEGAIPPSAGTFLNGKTTAGGAGGTATPVSTLDSAISNIALGAGVQTTGYIFGELPSTAISGTVYLDRNRNDTLDPTPTDGRIAGVTLTLREGSSCSAGAVLGTTTAGADGSYSFSGIASGGTYTICEAQPTGYADGTVNAGTNGTSSAANSITLTNLSTAGSANNNFGERIGSLAGA
-2538 VYMDTDNDGQKD
+2538 VYMDTDNDGQQD
-2550 PGEPGLAGVSVTLTG
+2550 AGEPGLAGVTVTLTG
-2565 SDATGAPVNRS
+2565 TDATGTAVNRS
-2576 ATTDAAGDYR
+2576 ATTDTAGAYR

-2616 GRTTAGSTGGSAT
+2616 GRTTAGSTGGT
-2629 AVTTLPSAISAIPLA
+2629 VTTVTTLPSAITAIPLT
-2644 AGADSTA
+2644 AGIDATA
-2651 HLFGELLSVGL
+2651 NNFGELLSVGL

-2673 GVQQLPNDLGLG
+2673 GVQQLPNDLGLA
-2685 GVTLDLTGTDD
+2685 GVTLNLTGTDD
-2696 LGTAVSATT
+2696 LGAAVSATT

-2719 PGTYTVTEPTQPP
+2719 PGVYTVTEPTQPA
-2732 GTVNGITTAGTLGG
+2732 GTVNGITTAGSTGG
-2746 TATPV
+2746 TVTPV
-2751 ATLPSVISGIPLV
+2751 ATLPSMISAIPLV
-2764 TSGAFSTGNNFAE
+2764 TSGALSTGNNFAE

-2782 GVGGRV
+2782 GIGGRV
-2788 WLDLD
+2788 WLDAD
-2793 NDGAIDAG
+2793 NDGVIDAG
-2801 ENGIAGVTVT
+2801 ENGIAGITVT

-2817 IGRPV
+2817 LGRPV

-2837 ELAPGSY
+2837 NLGPGTY
-2844 TVTEPTQPVGTL
+2844 TVTEPTQPAGTL
-2856 NGLTV
+2856 NGRTNA
-2861 VGNGGGTATPVATLP
+2861 GNGGGTATFVATLP

-2883 LGIGQMVTAN
+2883 LGIGQLVSAN
-2893 NFGEIPP
+2893 DFGEIPP

-2908 ADNNDNGAIDSGEV
+2908 ADNNDNGVIDSSEV
-2922 GLAGVSLVLTG
+2922 GLASVSLVLTG

-2939 AVNRTLSSGADGGYV
+2939 SVSRTLSSGADGGYA

-2967 PTQPAGTVNGLTTA
+2967 PTQPPGTVNGVTTA

-3000 IVVPVGGAGTGYN
+3000 IVLPVGGVATGN
-3013 FGELANSPDLRVTK
+3013 HFGELANSPDLRVTK
-3027 THAEPIF
+3027 THAEPVF
-3034 TVTKPATYAIR
+3034 TVTKPATYSIR

-3064 PAGLTLASTPT
+3064 PTGLTLASTPT
-3075 GTGWICTGAPGASS
+3075 GTGWSCTGATGAAS
-3089 FNCSSSTVIAAG
+3089 FSCTSSTVIAAG
-3101 ATNPNTITA
+3101 ATNPNAITA
-3110 IAVVGTAALNAPI
+3110 IAVVGAAALNAPI

-3145 RDAFINNP
+3145 RDAVINNP
-3153 ASLPECSAAPPRNV
+3153 GALPECGAAPPRNA
-3167 CRDPEEVQQSANLSG
+3167 CRDPADVQQSANLAG

-3195 DARDQ
+3195 DPRD
-3200 RKQGWIVEVIDVNG
+3200 RLKQGWIVEVIDVNG
-3214 VDPSRPNA
+3214 VDPSLPNA
-3222 AGERVVVASGGTGN
+3222 AGDREVAASGGG
-3236 GDGDARPTAGG
+3236 TA
-3247 TPGAVVARAFT
+3247 GAVVARAVT
-3258 KVDGTYL
+3258 QADGSYL
-3265 IENLIPNI
+3265 VENLIPNI
-3273 DYAIRFRDPNSNVV
+3273 DYSIRFRDPNSNVV

-3297 PGSSGAQCL
+3297 PGSSGASCL
-3306 DRNKPV
+3306 ALNKPI

-3319 DAGALPQ
+3319 DTGAVPQ
-3326 LTVRLAPGRNLV
+3326 LTVRLAPGRNLA

-3354 LRTPIPGATVSLA
+3354 LRTPVPGATVTLA
-3367 PVGACAAWDPTDDIV
+3367 PVGACAAWDPSDDVV

-3390 VSGNAISMVT
+3390 VSGSAISMVT
-3400 GADGLYQFLLSPA
+3400 GAVGLYQFLLSPS
-3413 APARCNFA
+3413 APARCTFA

-3433 SKLIAP
+3433 SKLIEP
-3439 TPGPLSPPGGPGAFF
+3439 TPGPLSPPGGAGSFF

-3459 AEPPT
+3459 AEAPT
-3464 GPVGPATTYYLS
+3464 GPVGPATTYYLA
-3476 LSAGSAAPNILH
+3476 LSAGSAAPNILR

-3540 LPAGFTYIPGTATVD
+3540 LPAGFTYIPGTATVG

-3575 RMGDTRQ
+3575 LMGGTRQ
-3582 QVLRYRVRVGV
+3582 LVLRYRVRVGV

-3658 NNHSQDPEELGIPG
+3658 NNHVQDPEEIGIPG

-3691 SVCGLEPKSMV
+3691 SVCGLEPKSTV

-3740 RADFIEGSCAAPVI
+3740 RADFIEGSCSAPVI

-3772 RKDGPALRFDSDGP
+3772 RPDGPALRFESEGP
-3786 YIGPVRPREGERVTP
+3786 VIGPVRPREDERVIP
-3801 VGAQQKGGAHGAP
+3801 VDAQKRGAHGTP

>member
-1 MRVTSRSVQARRR
+1 MRGTRSVVRRR
-14 GGARRFLGALLA
+14 LAGALFA
-26 LLPVGAWA
+26 LLPLGAWA
-34 ADPQITSMTDNPD
+34 ADPQITSMTDTPD

-62 NTDASAA
+62 NTDAGDA

-75 VSVPSGATFVS
+75 LNVPSGATFVS
-86 AAPAN
+86 ASPAN

-96 TSATLVTCDI
+96 TSATLVTCSV
-106 GALPGN
+106 GTLAGN

-136 ISADN
+136 ITATN

-151 ATTTV
+151 ATTTA

-179 TYTLTAFNDGPN
+179 TYTLTATNDGPN

-263 AAGAT
+263 AVGAV
-268 ADPDTNNNTATAT
+268 ADPDSNNNTATAT
-281 TSVLPGAD
+281 TQVLPGAD
-289 VRIDSKSVAPN
+289 VRIDSKSVSPN
-300 PVIAGENATFTLTPR
+300 PVIAGENATFTITPR

-322 NNVAVTDTLPSGWTF
+322 NNVVVTDTLPSGWTF

-348 AAGQTVTCSRA
+348 ASGQTVSCSRA
-359 TYAVGGTNNITIIAK
+359 TYAVGATNNITIVAT

-402 PGNNTRAVSFDILPD
+402 PGNNTRAVTFDILPD

-451 ATGELRVVDQL
+451 ATGTLRVVDQL
-462 SGETFVSATGAG
+462 SGETYVSASGTGWTCSAS
-474 WACTVNGST
+474 GST
-483 VTCNHENNSGLNAGA
+483 VTCDHANAAGLNAGA
-498 SLPVL
+498 SLPTL
-503 EIVTVATVAGSA
+503 TIITTATVAGSA
-515 TNQACTGSSLPTGA
+515 TNQACTGSSLPAGSSP
-529 AIGTTARQPIEGD
+529 GSTASPPSLGD
-542 PNPTNDCNTAST
+542 PNPTNDCNSAST

-597 TAENATGVRI
+597 TAEDATGVRI

-616 SGTYQSSIVTPVVAT
+616 SGAFQSSIVTPVVAT

-639 TFNCTVNNRETVICT
+639 TFNCAVNNRETVICT

-699 NTAFDTVT
+699 NTATDTVT
-707 IVPLADMQMT
+707 IAPLADMQMT

-780 GTNPNGVNVN
+780 GTNPNGVDVN

-811 TQTVTLKGRPNFRSG
+811 TQTVTLKGRPNFQSG

-832 TNVADVTTTTAERP
+832 TNVVNVTTTTPERP

-853 NAQGPVTLNVDPAGL
+853 NAQGPITLNVDPAGL

-886 GNTFLSYRVNVTNNG
+886 GSTFLSYRVNVTNNG
-901 PSFGTGVKVTETMT
+901 PSYATAAKVTEVMT
-915 PPAGK
+915 PPTGK
-920 RIRFVCDTA
+920 RVRFVCDTT
-929 TFGGSTCNTGPLALC
+929 TFGGSTCNASSLC
-944 SVSDVTSAAG
+944 SVTNVTSAAG
-954 VAIPAFTCDVPA
+954 VAIPTFTCDLPA
-966 GTATNGL
+966 GNATTGL
-973 SKGELAVGQTK
+973 ARGDLAIGQTK
-984 SIFLR
+984 SLFLR

-1029 RRRVDLAVTKAAKKA
+1029 RRRVDLAVTKAARKA
-1044 GTPITTVALRE
+1044 GAPITTVALRE
-1055 PFEWEVV
+1055 PFDWEVV
-1062 VTNNGPSESLQTIL
+1062 VTNNGPSESLQTVL
-1076 TDTLPAGSDIVGVI
+1076 TDTLPPGSDLVGVI
-1090 SWTKTLPAASGTC
+1090 SWTKTLPAATGTC

-1114 DALGQ
+1114 DAGGQ

-1143 NTDADTIGGIDTTPL
+1143 NTDPANLGGIDTTPL
-1158 DNTATANV
+1158 DNTATADVNV
-1166 TVTRSSIAGTVFQDR
+1166 TRASIAGTVFQDR

-1195 QEPRIQGVTVTLTGN
+1195 QEPRIQGVTLTVTGT

-1217 NATAVTDASGNYL
+1217 NATATTDANGNYL
-1230 LNNLPPSAAGGYTIT
+1230 FNNLPPSSVGGYTIT
-1245 QTQPAGFINGTV
+1245 QTQPASFINGLV

-1266 PTNGGT
+1266 PSNGGT
-1272 YARGGTSGNSSFT
+1272 YARGSTSGNSSFA
-1285 GIVVGGDTAALRY
+1285 GIVVDGDDVAIRY
-1298 NFPEI
+1298 HFPEI

-1316 NANDVRDPATDTP
+1316 NANNVRDPATDTG
-1329 IAVATVR
+1329 ISGATVR

-1348 TTTGADG
+1348 TTTNASG
-1355 AYTFTGLDPLIAYT
+1355 AYSFTGLDPLIAYT

-1390 IGGVACATGC
+1390 IGGAACATGC

-1410 TDRIAAIDLA
+1410 TDRIAGIDLA
-1420 SGADGTVFNFGER
+1420 SGTDGTVFNFGER

-1482 TTAADGTYSFS
+1482 TTAADGSYAFS

-1500 YLLCETQPV
+1500 YLICETQPV

-1519 AGSNQITLTNLAASG
+1519 AGSNQITLTNLAAGG

-1546 LVGSVYQ
+1546 L
-1553 DTGAGTAANFNNGV
+1553 
-1567 RDAGEPGI
+1567 
-1575 AGVTVTLTGTD
+1575 
-1586 ATGAAVNRSV
+1586 
-1596 TTDASGNYSFDD
+1596 
-1608 LLTAGAGGYTVTE
+1608 
-1621 GAIPPAAG
+1621 
-1629 TFLDGK
+1629 
-1635 TTAGGAGGTATAV
+1635 
-1648 NTLPSAISAIN
+1648 
-1659 LGAGVQ
+1659 
-1665 TTGYIFGELP
+1665 
-1675 NGSISGTVY
+1675 
-1684 VDRNRNDTMDATPT
+1684 
-1698 DGRISGV
+1698 
-1705 TLTLRDGTSCSAGT
+1705 
-1719 VFGTTT
+1719 
-1725 TGADGSYSFSGIA
+1725 
-1738 GGGTYTICE
+1738 
-1747 TQPVGYA
+1747 
-1754 DGTVNPG
+1754 
-1761 TNGASSAA
+1761 
-1769 NSITLTN
+1769 
-1776 LAASGSANNNFG
+1776 
-1788 ERVGRLTGSVYV
+1788 TGSVYV
-1800 DFSAATPANTNNGIR
+1800 DFSTATPANTNNGVR
-1815 DAGEAGIA
+1815 DASEAGIA
-1823 GVTITLTGTDAT
+1823 GVVVTLTGTDAA
-1835 GAAVNRTA
+1835 GGAVNRTA
-1843 TTDANGDYAFDD
+1843 TTDA
-1855 LLTAGAGGYTV
+1855 
-1866 TEGAI
+1866 
-1871 PPAAGRFNDGKT
+1871 
-1883 TAGAAGGTATAV
+1883 
-1895 DTLPSAISAIALGAG
+1895 
-1910 VQTTGYIFGELPR
+1910 
-1923 AGITGTVYID
+1923 
-1933 RNRNG
+1933 
-1938 TMDATPTDGR
+1938 
-1948 IAGVTLTLRQGTSC
+1948 
-1962 SAGTVL
+1962 
-1968 GTTTTDAE
+1968 
-1976 GQYAFNDLSAGLDY
+1976 
-1990 AVCETQP
+1990 
-1997 TGYADGTVNPGT
+1997 
-2009 NGASSAA
+2009 
-2016 NTIVVTNLPGSGS
+2016 SGNYS
-2029 ANNNFGERVG
+2029 
-2039 RLTGS
+2039 
-2044 VYVDFSAAT
+2044 
-2053 PANTNNGIRDA
+2053 
-2064 GEPGIAGVTITLTG
+2064 
-2078 TDATGAAVNRTAT
+2078 
-2091 TDANGDYAFD
+2091 FD

-2111 TVTEGTI
+2111 TVTEGAI

-2131 AGAAGGTATAVNT
+2131 AGAAGGTATGVNT
-2144 LPSAISNIA
+2144 LPSAISGIA
-2153 LGAGVQTTNY
+2153 LGAGVQTANY

-2170 AGITGTVYIDR
+2170 AGITGTAYIDR
-2181 NRNNQLDAVP
+2181 NRNDTMDATP

-2205 GTSCSAGTVL
+2205 GASCSAGTVL
-2215 GTTTTDA
+2215 STTTTDA
-2222 DGQYAFN
+2222 NGQYAFN
-2229 DLSAGLDYAVCETQ
+2229 DLSAGLDYAVCE
-2243 PVGYADGTVNP
+2243 A
-2254 GTNGASSAANSITL
+2254 
-2268 TNLPGSG
+2268 
-2275 SGNNNFGALVGSL
+2275 
-2288 AGSVYQDTGAGTAAN
+2288 
-2303 FNNGVRDAG
+2303 
-2312 EPGVAGVTV
+2312 
-2321 TLTGTDALGATV
+2321 
-2333 NRTATTDA
+2333 
-2341 SGNYSFDDL
+2341 
-2350 LTAGAGGYTVTEG
+2350 
-2363 AIPPAAGTF
+2363 
-2372 LDGKTT
+2372 
-2378 AGGAGGTA
+2378 
-2386 TAVNA
+2386 
-2391 LPSAIT
+2391 
-2397 GIALGAGVQTTG
+2397 
-2409 YIFGELP
+2409 
-2416 STAIGGTVY
+2416 
-2425 IDRNRNDTLDPTPTD
+2425 
-2440 GRIAGV
+2440 
-2446 TLTLRDGSS
+2446 
-2455 CSAGTVL
+2455 
-2462 GTTTTGAD
+2462 
-2470 GSYSFSAIAG
+2470 
-2480 GGTYTICETQPT
+2480 QPT
-2492 GYADGTVNPGTNGT
+2492 GYADGTVNAGTNGT

-2512 ITVTNLAGSGSANN
+2512 ITLTNLSTAGSANN
-2526 HFGERVGSLAGA
+2526 NFGERIGSLAGA
-2538 VYMDTDNDGQKD
+2538 VYMDTDNDGQQD
-2550 PGEPGLAGVSVTLTG
+2550 AGEPGLAGVTVTLTG
-2565 SDATGAPVNRS
+2565 TDATGTAINRS
-2576 ATTDAAGDYR
+2576 GITDTAGAYR

-2606 PVFEGKATIN
+2606 PTFEGKVTIN
-2616 GRTTAGSTGGSAT
+2616 GRTTVGGTGGT
-2629 AVTTLPSAISAIPLA
+2629 VTTVTTLPSSITAIPLA
-2644 AGADSTA
+2644 AGIDAT
-2651 HLFGELLSVGL
+2651 LNNFGELLSVGL

-2673 GVQQLPNDLGLG
+2673 GVQQLPNDLGLAS
-2685 GVTLDLTGTDD
+2685 VTLNLTGTDD
-2696 LGTAVSATT
+2696 LGAAVSATT

-2719 PGTYTVTEPTQPP
+2719 PGVYTVTEPTQPA
-2732 GTVNGITTAGTLGG
+2732 GTVNGITTAGSTGG
-2746 TATPV
+2746 TVTPV
-2751 ATLPSVISGIPLV
+2751 ATLPSMISAIPLV
-2764 TSGAFSTGNNFAE
+2764 TSGALSTGNNFAE

-2782 GVGGRV
+2782 GIGGRV

-2793 NDGAIDAG
+2793 NDGVIDAG
-2801 ENGIAGVTVT
+2801 ESGIAGVTAT

-2817 IGRPV
+2817 LGRPV

-2837 ELAPGSY
+2837 NLGPGTY
-2844 TVTEPTQPVGTL
+2844 TVTEPTQAAGTL
-2856 NGLTV
+2856 NGRTNA
-2861 VGNGGGTATPVATLP
+2861 GNGGGTATPVATLP
-2876 SAISGIT
+2876 SMISGIT
-2883 LGIGQMVTAN
+2883 LGIGQMVSAN
-2893 NFGEIPP
+2893 DFGEIPP

-2908 ADNNDNGAIDSGEV
+2908 ADNNDDGVIDSSEV
-2922 GLAGVSLVLTG
+2922 GLASVSLVLTG

-2939 AVNRTLSSGADGGYV
+2939 SVSRTLSTGADGGYA

-2967 PTQPAGTVNGLTTA
+2967 PTQPPGTVNGVTTA

-3000 IVVPVGGAGTGYN
+3000 IVLPVGGAATGN
-3013 FGELANSPDLRVTK
+3013 HFGELANSPDLRVTK
-3027 THAEPIF
+3027 THAEPVF
-3034 TVTKPATYAIR
+3034 TVTKPATYSIR

-3064 PAGLTLASTPT
+3064 PTGLTLASTPT
-3075 GTGWICTGAPGASS
+3075 GTGWSCTGATGAAS
-3089 FNCSSSTVIAAG
+3089 FSCTSSTVIAAG
-3101 ATNPNTITA
+3101 ATNPNAITA
-3110 IAVVGTAALNAPI
+3110 IAVVGAAALNAPI

-3145 RDAFINNP
+3145 RDAVINNP
-3153 ASLPECSAAPPRNV
+3153 GALPECGAAPPRNA
-3167 CRDPEEVQQSANLSG
+3167 CRDPADVQQSANLAG

-3195 DARDQ
+3195 DPRD
-3200 RKQGWIVEVIDVNG
+3200 RLKQGWIVEVIDVNG

-3222 AGERVVVASGGTGN
+3222 AGDREVAASGGG
-3236 GDGDARPTAGG
+3236 TA
-3247 TPGAVVARAFT
+3247 GAVVARAVT
-3258 KVDGTYL
+3258 QADGSYL
-3265 IENLIPNI
+3265 VENLIPNI
-3273 DYAIRFRDPNSNVV
+3273 DYSIRFRDPNSNVV

-3297 PGSSGAQCL
+3297 PGSSGASCL
-3306 DRNKPV
+3306 ALNKPI

-3319 DAGALPQ
+3319 DTGAVPQ
-3326 LTVRLAPGRNLV
+3326 LTVRLAPGRNLA

-3354 LRTPIPGATVSLA
+3354 LRTPVPGATVTLA
-3367 PVGACAAWDPTDDIV
+3367 PVGACAAWDPSDDVV

-3390 VSGNAISMVT
+3390 VSGSAISMVT
-3400 GADGLYQFLLSPA
+3400 GAVGLYQFLLSPS
-3413 APARCNFA
+3413 APARCTFA

-3433 SKLIAP
+3433 SKLIEP
-3439 TPGPLSPPGGPGAFF
+3439 TPGPLSPPGGAGSFF

-3459 AEPPT
+3459 AEAPT
-3464 GPVGPATTYYLS
+3464 GPVGPATTYYLA
-3476 LSAGSAAPNILH
+3476 LSAGSAAPNILR

-3540 LPAGFTYIPGTATVD
+3540 LPAGFTYIPGTATVG

-3575 RMGDTRQ
+3575 LMGGTRQ
-3582 QVLRYRVRVGV
+3582 LVLRYRVRVGV

-3658 NNHSQDPEELGIPG
+3658 NNHVQDPEEIGIPG

-3691 SVCGLEPKSMV
+3691 SVCGLEPKSTV

-3740 RADFIEGSCAAPVI
+3740 RADFIEGSCSAPVI

-3772 RKDGPALRFDSDGP
+3772 RPDGPALRFESEGP
-3786 YIGPVRPREGERVTP
+3786 VIGPDRPREGERVSPVDAQKRGDHGTP
-3801 VGAQQKGGAHGAP
+3801 